1 MNLLKKN
8 KYSIRKYKVGIFST
22 LIGTVLL
29 LSNPNGAQA
38 LTTDHNVQGGS
49 NQALP
54 GNSQNTNADTN
65 RDIVNDSQNTPN
77 AHATDNTSTNQALT
91 NHQNVDV
98 ANQVGPA
105 PIQPSASPA
114 QNNNNSNANST
125 ATEPAANTNNNLAS
139 NNNTLNVPNNT
150 DNNDSARHLTLK
162 EIQEDVRHSSDKPEL
177 VAIAEEASNRP
188 KKRSRRAAPTDPN
201 ATPADPTAT
210 PADPTAGNGSA
221 PVAITAPYT
230 PTTDPNANNIGQNAP
245 NEVLSFDDN
254 NIRPSTNRSVPT
266 VTVVDN
272 LPGYTLINGGKV
284 GVFSHAMVR
293 TSMFDSGDAK
303 NYQAQGNVIALGRIR
318 GNDTNDHGDF
328 NGIEKTLTVNPNS
341 ELIFEFNTMTTKNYQ
356 AQGNVIALGRI
367 RGNDTNDHGDFNGI
381 EKTLT
386 VNPNSELIFEFNTMT
401 TKNYQGMTN
410 LIIKNADNDTVI
422 GEKVVAY
429 GPIWRLLKVPENV
442 SHLKIQ
448 FVPKNDAI
456 TDARGIYQL
465 RDGYKYYDFV
475 DSIGLHS
482 GSHVYVERRT
492 MEPTATNNKEFTVTT
507 SLKNNGNFGASFN
520 TDDFVYKIQL
530 PEGVE
535 YVNNSLTKD
544 FPSGNSGVDI
554 NDMNVTYDAANRII
568 TIKSTGGGT
577 GNSPARLM
585 PDKILDLK
593 YKLRVNNVPTPRTV
607 TFNDTLTYKTY
618 SQDFINSPAESHT
631 VSTNPYTIDII
642 MNKDALQAE
651 VDRRIQQ
658 ADYTFASLDIFNDLK
673 RRAQTILD
681 ENRNNVPLNKRV
693 SQADIDSLANQM
705 QHTLIRSVDAENAV
719 NRKVDDMEDL
729 VNQNDELTD
738 EEKQAAI
745 QVIEEH
751 KNEIIGNIGDQT
763 TDDGVTRIKDQGIQ
777 TLSGDTATPVVK
789 PNAKQAI
796 RDKAAKQRE
805 IINHTPDATQDEI
818 QDALNQLTTDETD
831 AIDNVTN
838 ATTNADVETAK
849 NNGINTIGAVAPQ
862 VTHKQAA
869 RDAINQATATK
880 RQQINSN
887 REATQEEKNAALNEL
902 TQATNHALEQINQAT
917 TNDDVDTAKG
927 DGLNAINPIAPV
939 TVVKQAARDAVS
951 HDAQQH
957 IAEIN
962 ANPDATQEER
972 QAAIEK
978 VNAAVAVA
986 NTNILNA
993 NTNADVEQV
1002 KTNAIQGIQAI
1013 EPATKVKTDAK
1024 NAIDQSAETQHNA
1037 IFNNNDATL
1046 EEQQAAQQLLD
1057 QAVATAKQNINAADT
1072 NQEVAQAKDQG
1083 TQNIVVIQPATQVKT
1098 DARNAV
1104 NEKAREAITNINAT
1118 PGATREEKQEAI
1130 NRVNTLKNRALND
1143 IGVTS
1148 TTAMVNSIRDD
1159 AVNQIGAVQPHV
1171 TKKQTATGVL
1181 TDLATAKKQ
1190 EINQNTNATT
1200 EEKQVALNQVDQDLA
1215 TAINNINQADTN
1227 AEVDQAQ
1234 QLGTKA
1240 INAIQPNI
1248 VKKPA
1253 ALAQTN
1259 QHYSA
1264 KLVEIN
1270 ATPDATDD
1278 EKNAAINTLNQDRQ
1292 QAIESIKQA
1301 NTNAE
1306 VDQAATVAENNIDAV
1321 QVDVVKKQAARDK
1334 ITAEVAKRIEAVKQT
1349 PNATD
1354 EEKQAAVNQIN
1365 QLKDQAF
1372 NQINQNQTNDQVDAT
1387 TNQAINAI
1395 DNVEAEVVIK
1405 PKAIADIEKAVKE
1418 KQQQIDNSLD
1428 STDNEKEVALQALA
1442 KEKEKALAAI
1452 DQAQTNSQVNQA
1464 ATNGVSAIKIIQPE
1478 TKIKP
1483 AAREKINQ
1491 KANELRAQINQDK
1504 EATAEERQAALDKI
1518 NDLVAKA
1525 MTNITNDRT
1534 NQQVNDSTN
1543 QALDDIAL
1551 VTPDHIVRA
1560 AARDAVKQQY
1570 EAKKHEIEQA
1580 EHATDEEKQVALN
1593 QLANNEK
1600 RALQNINQ
1608 AIANNDVK
1616 RVESNGIATLKGVEP
1631 HIVVKPEAQE
1641 AIKASADNQVESI
1654 KDTPHATTDELD
1666 EANQQIN
1673 DTLKQGQQDIDNTT
1687 QDAAVND
1694 VRNQTIKA
1702 IEQIKPKVRRKRAAL
1717 DNIDES
1723 NNNQLD
1729 AIRNTL
1735 DTTQDERNVAI
1746 AALNKIVNAIKND
1759 IAQNKTNAE
1768 VDQTEADGNNNIKVI
1783 LPKVQVKPAARQS
1796 VSAKAEA
1803 QNALIDQS
1811 DLSTEEERLA
1821 AKHLV
1826 EQALNQAIDQ
1836 INHADKTAQVNQN
1849 SIDAQNIISKIK
1861 PATTVKA
1868 TALQQIQ
1875 NIATNKINLIK
1886 ANNEATDEEQN
1897 AAIVQVEKELI
1908 KAKQQIAGAVTNADV
1923 AYLLHDGKNEIRE
1936 IEPVINKKA
1945 TAREQLTTLFNDKKQ
1960 AIEAN
1965 VQATVEERNSI
1976 LAQLQNIYDTAIGQ
1990 IDQDRSNAQV
2000 DKTATLNLQTIH
2012 DLDVHPIKKPDAEK
2026 TINDDLARVTH
2037 LVQNYRKVSD
2047 RNKADALKAITALKL
2062 QMDEELKT
2070 ARTNADVDAVLKRFN
2085 VALGDIE
2092 AVITEKEN
2100 SLLRIDNIAQQTYA
2114 KFKAIATPEQLAKV
2128 KALIDQYVADGNRMV
2143 DEDATLNDIKKDTQL
2158 IIDEILAIKLPA
2170 EVIKASP
2177 KVGQPAPKVCTP
2189 IKKEDK
2195 QEVRK
2200 VVKELPNTGSEE
2212 MDLPLKELAL
2222 ITGAA
2227 LLARRRSKKEKES

>member
-38 LTTDHNVQGGS
+38 LTTDNNVQS
-49 NQALP
+49 DTNQATP
-54 GNSQNTNADTN
+54 VNSQDTN
-65 RDIVNDSQNTPN
+65 VANNRGLANSAQNTPN
-77 AHATDNTSTNQALT
+77 QSATTNQSTNQALV
-91 NHQNVDV
+91 NHNNGSI
-98 ANQVGPA
+98 ANQATPTSV
-105 PIQPSASPA
+105 QSSTPSA
-114 QNNNNSNANST
+114 QNNNHTDGNTTATETVSNAN
-125 ATEPAANTNNNLAS
+125 NKDVVS
-139 NNNTLNVPNNT
+139 NNTTLNVPNKTNE
-150 DNNDSARHLTLK
+150 NGSGGHLTLK

-177 VAIAEEASNRP
+177 VAIAEQASNRP
-188 KKRSRRAAPTDPN
+188 KKRSRRAAPADPN
-201 ATPADPTAT
+201 ATPADPA
-210 PADPTAGNGSA
+210 AAAAGNGGA

-230 PTTDPNANNIGQNAP
+230 PTTDPNANNAGQNAP

-254 NIRPSTNRSVPT
+254 GIRPSTNRSVPS

-272 LPGYTLINGGKV
+272 LPGFTLINGGKV

-303 NYQAQGNVIALGRIR
+303 NYQAQGNVIALGRIK

-328 NGIEKTLTVNPNS
+328 NGIEKS
-341 ELIFEFNTMTTKNYQ
+341 
-356 AQGNVIALGRI
+356 
-367 RGNDTNDHGDFNGI
+367 
-381 EKTLT
+381 LT

-401 TKNYQGMTN
+401 TKNYQGVTN

-422 GEKVVAY
+422 AEKSVAY
-429 GPIWRLLKVPENV
+429 GPIWRLFKVPENV

-520 TDDFVYKIQL
+520 TDDFVYKVQL

-544 FPSGNSGVDI
+544 FPSSNSGVDM
-554 NDMNVTYDAANRII
+554 NDFNVTYDAANRVI
-568 TIKSTGGGT
+568 TIKSTGGGS

-618 SQDFINSPAESHT
+618 TQDFINSPAESHT

-693 SQADIDSLANQM
+693 SQADIDSLTNQM

-719 NRKVDDMEDL
+719 NKKVDQMEDL

-789 PNAKQAI
+789 PNAKKAM
-796 RDKAAKQRE
+796 RDKATKQRE
-805 IINHTPDATQDEI
+805 IINATPDATEDEI
-818 QDALNQLTTDETD
+818 QDALNQLATDETD

-838 ATTNADVETAK
+838 ATTNADVEIAK
-849 NNGINTIGAVAPQ
+849 NNGINTIGAVVPQ

-917 TNDDVDTAKG
+917 TNADVDNAKG

-972 QAAIEK
+972 QAAIDK
-978 VNAAVAVA
+978 VNAAVTAA

-1013 EPATKVKTDAK
+1013 TPATKVKTDAK
-1024 NAIDQSAETQHNA
+1024 NAIDKSAETQHNT

-1104 NEKAREAITNINAT
+1104 NDKAREAITNINAT

-1130 NRVNTLKNRALND
+1130 NRVNTLKNRALTD

-1181 TDLATAKKQ
+1181 NDLATAKKQ

-1200 EEKQVALNQVDQDLA
+1200 EEKQVALNQVDQELA

-1253 ALAQTN
+1253 ALAQIN
-1259 QHYSA
+1259 QHYNA
-1264 KLVEIN
+1264 KLAEIN
-1270 ATPDATDD
+1270 ATPDATND

-1365 QLKDQAF
+1365 QLKDQAI
-1372 NQINQNQTNDQVDAT
+1372 NQINQNQTNDQVDTT
-1387 TNQAINAI
+1387 TNQAVNAI

-1428 STDNEKEVALQALA
+1428 STDNEKEVASQALA

-1478 TKIKP
+1478 TKVKP

-1491 KANELRAQINQDK
+1491 KANELRAKINQDK
-1504 EATAEERQAALDKI
+1504 EATAEERQVALDKI
-1518 NDLVAKA
+1518 NEFVNQA
-1525 MTNITNDRT
+1525 MTDITNNRT
-1534 NQQVNDSTN
+1534 NQQVDDTTS
-1543 QALDDIAL
+1543 QALDSIAL
-1551 VTPDHIVRA
+1551 VAPEHIVRA

-1570 EAKKHEIEQA
+1570 EAKKQEIEQA

-1600 RALQNINQ
+1600 LALQNINQ
-1608 AIANNDVK
+1608 AVTNNDVK
-1616 RVESNGIATLKGVEP
+1616 RVETNGIATLKGVQP
-1631 HIVVKPEAQE
+1631 HIVIKPEAQQ
-1641 AIKASADNQVESI
+1641 AIKATAENQVESI
-1654 KDTPHATTDELD
+1654 KDTPHATVDELD
-1666 EANQQIN
+1666 EANQLIS
-1673 DTLKQGQQDIDNTT
+1673 DTLKQAQQEIENTN
-1687 QDAAVND
+1687 QDAAVTD

-1717 DNIDES
+1717 DSIEE
-1723 NNNQLD
+1723 NNKNQLD

-1735 DTTQDERNVAI
+1735 DTTQDERDVAI
-1746 AALNKIVNAIKND
+1746 DTLNKIVNTIKND

-1768 VDQTEADGNNNIKVI
+1768 VDRTETDGNDNIKVI

-1796 VSAKAEA
+1796 VGVKAEA

-1836 INHADKTAQVNQN
+1836 INHADKTAQVNQD

-1897 AAIVQVEKELI
+1897 IAIAQVEKELI
-1908 KAKQQIAGAVTNADV
+1908 KAKQQIASAVTNADV
-1923 AYLLHDGKNEIRE
+1923 AYLLHDEKNEIRE
-1936 IEPVINKKA
+1936 IEPVINRKA
-1945 TAREQLTTLFNDKKQ
+1945 SAREQLTTLFNDKKQ

-1965 VQATVEERNSI
+1965 IQATVEERNSI

-2000 DKTATLNLQTIH
+2000 DKTASLNLQTIH

-2026 TINDDLARVTH
+2026 TINDDLARVTA
-2037 LVQNYRKVSD
+2037 LVQNYRKVSN

-2085 VALGDIE
+2085 VALSDIE

-2128 KALIDQYVADGNRMV
+2128 KVLIDQYVADGNRMI
-2143 DEDATLNDIKKDTQL
+2143 DEDATLNDIKQHTQF
-2158 IIDEILAIKLPA
+2158 IVDEILAIKLPA
-2170 EVIKASP
+2170 EATKVSP
-2177 KVGQPAPKVCTP
+2177 KEIQPAPKVCTP
-2189 IKKEDK
+2189 IKKE
-2195 QEVRK
+2195 ETHESRK
-2200 VVKELPNTGSEE
+2200 VEKELPNTGSEG
-2212 MDLPLKELAL
+2212 MDLPLKEFAL

-2227 LLARRRSKKEKES
+2227 LLARRRTKNEKES

>member
-54 GNSQNTNADTN
+54 GNSPNTNADTN
-65 RDIVNDSQNTPN
+65 RDIVNGSQNTPN

-91 NHQNVDV
+91 NHQNVGV
-98 ANQVGPA
+98 ANQVAPA
-105 PIQPSASPA
+105 PIQPSTSSAS
-114 QNNNNSNANST
+114 NNNHSDANST

-188 KKRSRRAAPTDPN
+188 KKRSRRAAPADPN
-201 ATPADPTAT
+201 AT

-221 PVAITAPYT
+221 PVAITAPFT

-245 NEVLSFDDN
+245 NEVLTFDDN

-303 NYQAQGNVIALGRIR
+303 NYQAQGNVIALGRIK
-318 GNDTNDHGDF
+318 GNDTNDHG
-328 NGIEKTLTVNPNS
+328 G
-341 ELIFEFNTMTTKNYQ
+341 
-356 AQGNVIALGRI
+356 
-367 RGNDTNDHGDFNGI
+367 FNGI

-607 TFNDTLTYKTY
+607 TFNDILTYKTY
-618 SQDFINSPAESHT
+618 TQDFINSPAESHT

-658 ADYTFASLDIFNDLK
+658 ADYTFASLDIFNELK

-693 SQADIDSLANQM
+693 SQADIDSLVNQM

-805 IINHTPDATQDEI
+805 IINNTPDATQDEI

-978 VNAAVAVA
+978 VNAAVAAA

-1104 NEKAREAITNINAT
+1104 NDKAREAITNINGT

-1190 EINQNTNATT
+1190 EINQNTNATD

-1248 VKKPA
+1248 VKKPT
-1253 ALAQTN
+1253 ALAQIN
-1259 QHYSA
+1259 QHYNA
-1264 KLVEIN
+1264 KLAEIN

-1395 DNVEAEVVIK
+1395 DNVEAKVVIK

-1428 STDNEKEVALQALA
+1428 STDNEKEVALLALA

-1478 TKIKP
+1478 TKVKP

-1560 AARDAVKQQY
+1560 TARDAVKQQY

-1600 RALQNINQ
+1600 RALQNIDQ

-1908 KAKQQIAGAVTNADV
+1908 KAKQQIASAVTNADV

-1945 TAREQLTTLFNDKKQ
+1945 TAREQLTTLFNDKKL

-2000 DKTATLNLQTIH
+2000 DKTASLNLQTIH

-2128 KALIDQYVADGNRMV
+2128 KALIDQYVADGIRMI
-2143 DEDATLNDIKKDTQL
+2143 DEDATLNDIKQHTQF
-2158 IIDEILAIKLPA
+2158 IVDEILAIKLPA
-2170 EVIKASP
+2170 EATKVLP
-2177 KVGQPAPKVCTP
+2177 KVGQPAPKLCTS
-2189 IKKEDK
+2189 IKKVDK

-2227 LLARRRSKKEKES
+2227 LLARRRNKNEKES

>member
-54 GNSQNTNADTN
+54 GNSPNTNADTN
-65 RDIVNDSQNTPN
+65 RDIVNGSQNTPN

-91 NHQNVDV
+91 NHQNVGV
-98 ANQVGPA
+98 ANQVAPA
-105 PIQPSASPA
+105 PIQPSTSSAS
-114 QNNNNSNANST
+114 NNNHSDANST

-188 KKRSRRAAPTDPN
+188 KKRSRRAAPADPN
-201 ATPADPTAT
+201 AT

-221 PVAITAPYT
+221 PVAITAPFT

-245 NEVLSFDDN
+245 NEVLTFDDN

-303 NYQAQGNVIALGRIR
+303 NYQAQGNVIALGRIK
-318 GNDTNDHGDF
+318 GNDTNDHG
-328 NGIEKTLTVNPNS
+328 G
-341 ELIFEFNTMTTKNYQ
+341 
-356 AQGNVIALGRI
+356 
-367 RGNDTNDHGDFNGI
+367 FNGI

-607 TFNDTLTYKTY
+607 TFNDILTYKTY
-618 SQDFINSPAESHT
+618 TQDFINSPAESHT

-658 ADYTFASLDIFNDLK
+658 ADYTFASLDIFNELK

-693 SQADIDSLANQM
+693 SQADINSLVNQM

-805 IINHTPDATQDEI
+805 IINNTPDATQDEI

-978 VNAAVAVA
+978 VNAAVAAA

-1104 NEKAREAITNINAT
+1104 NDKAREAITNINAT

-1190 EINQNTNATT
+1190 EINQNTNATD

-1248 VKKPA
+1248 VKKPT
-1253 ALAQTN
+1253 ALAQIN
-1259 QHYSA
+1259 QHYNA
-1264 KLVEIN
+1264 KLAEIN

-1395 DNVEAEVVIK
+1395 DNVEAKVVIK

-1428 STDNEKEVALQALA
+1428 STDNEKEVALLALA

-1478 TKIKP
+1478 TKVKP

-1504 EATAEERQAALDKI
+1504 EAAAEERQAALDKI

-1560 AARDAVKQQY
+1560 TARDAVKQQY

-1600 RALQNINQ
+1600 RALQNIDQ

-1908 KAKQQIAGAVTNADV
+1908 KAKQQIASAVTNADV

-1945 TAREQLTTLFNDKKQ
+1945 TAREQLTTLFNDKKL

-2000 DKTATLNLQTIH
+2000 DKTASLNLQTIH

-2128 KALIDQYVADGNRMV
+2128 KALIDQYVADGIRMI
-2143 DEDATLNDIKKDTQL
+2143 DEDATLNDIKQHTQF
-2158 IIDEILAIKLPA
+2158 IVDEILAIKLPA
-2170 EVIKASP
+2170 EATKVLP
-2177 KVGQPAPKVCTP
+2177 KVGQPAPKLCTS
-2189 IKKEDK
+2189 IKKVDK

-2227 LLARRRSKKEKES
+2227 LLARRRNKNEKES

>member
-38 LTTDHNVQGGS
+38 LTTDNNVQS
-49 NQALP
+49 DTNQATP
-54 GNSQNTNADTN
+54 VNSQDTN
-65 RDIVNDSQNTPN
+65 VANNRGLANSAQNTPN
-77 AHATDNTSTNQALT
+77 QSATTNQSTNQALV
-91 NHQNVDV
+91 NHNNGSI
-98 ANQVGPA
+98 ANQATPTSV
-105 PIQPSASPA
+105 QSSTPSA
-114 QNNNNSNANST
+114 QNNNHTDGNTTATETVSNAN
-125 ATEPAANTNNNLAS
+125 NKDVVS
-139 NNNTLNVPNNT
+139 NNTTLNVPNKTNE
-150 DNNDSARHLTLK
+150 NGSGGHLTLK

-177 VAIAEEASNRP
+177 VAIAEQASNRP
-188 KKRSRRAAPTDPN
+188 KKRSRRAAPADPN
-201 ATPADPTAT
+201 ATPADPA
-210 PADPTAGNGSA
+210 AAAAGNGGA

-230 PTTDPNANNIGQNAP
+230 PTTDPNANNAGQNAP

-254 NIRPSTNRSVPT
+254 GIRPSTNRSVPS

-272 LPGYTLINGGKV
+272 LPGFTLINGGKV

-303 NYQAQGNVIALGRIR
+303 NYQAQGNVIALGRIK

-328 NGIEKTLTVNPNS
+328 NGIEKS
-341 ELIFEFNTMTTKNYQ
+341 
-356 AQGNVIALGRI
+356 
-367 RGNDTNDHGDFNGI
+367 
-381 EKTLT
+381 LT

-401 TKNYQGMTN
+401 TKNYQGVTN

-422 GEKVVAY
+422 AEKSVAY
-429 GPIWRLLKVPENV
+429 GPIWRLFKVPENV

-520 TDDFVYKIQL
+520 TDDFVYKVQL

-544 FPSGNSGVDI
+544 FPSSNSGVDM
-554 NDMNVTYDAANRII
+554 NDFNVTYDAANRVI
-568 TIKSTGGGT
+568 TIKSTGGGS

-618 SQDFINSPAESHT
+618 TQDFINSPAESHT

-693 SQADIDSLANQM
+693 SQADIDSLTNQM

-719 NRKVDDMEDL
+719 NKKVDQMEDL

-789 PNAKQAI
+789 PNAKKAI
-796 RDKAAKQRE
+796 RDKATKQRE
-805 IINHTPDATQDEI
+805 IINATPDATEDEI
-818 QDALNQLTTDETD
+818 QDALNQLATDETD

-838 ATTNADVETAK
+838 ATTNADVEIAK
-849 NNGINTIGAVAPQ
+849 NNGINTIGAVVPQ

-917 TNDDVDTAKG
+917 TNADVDNAKG

-972 QAAIEK
+972 QAAIDK
-978 VNAAVAVA
+978 VNAAVTAA

-1013 EPATKVKTDAK
+1013 TPATKVKTDAK
-1024 NAIDQSAETQHNA
+1024 NAIDKSAETQHNT

-1104 NEKAREAITNINAT
+1104 NDKAREAITNINVT

-1130 NRVNTLKNRALND
+1130 NRVNTLKNRALTD

-1181 TDLATAKKQ
+1181 NDLATAKKQ

-1200 EEKQVALNQVDQDLA
+1200 EEKQVALNQVDQELA

-1253 ALAQTN
+1253 ALAQIN
-1259 QHYSA
+1259 QHYNA
-1264 KLVEIN
+1264 KLAEIN
-1270 ATPDATDD
+1270 ATPDATND

-1365 QLKDQAF
+1365 QLKDQAI
-1372 NQINQNQTNDQVDAT
+1372 NQINQNQTNDQVDTT
-1387 TNQAINAI
+1387 TNQAVNAI

-1428 STDNEKEVALQALA
+1428 STDNEKEVASQALA

-1478 TKIKP
+1478 TKVKP

-1491 KANELRAQINQDK
+1491 KANELRAKINQDK
-1504 EATAEERQAALDKI
+1504 EATAEERQVALDKI
-1518 NDLVAKA
+1518 NEFVNQA
-1525 MTNITNDRT
+1525 MTDITNNRT
-1534 NQQVNDSTN
+1534 NQQVDDTTS
-1543 QALDDIAL
+1543 QALDSIAL
-1551 VTPDHIVRA
+1551 VAPEHIVRA

-1570 EAKKHEIEQA
+1570 EAKKQEIEQA

-1600 RALQNINQ
+1600 LALQNINQ
-1608 AIANNDVK
+1608 AVTNNDVK
-1616 RVESNGIATLKGVEP
+1616 RVETNGIATLKGVQP
-1631 HIVVKPEAQE
+1631 HIVIKPEAQQ
-1641 AIKASADNQVESI
+1641 AIKATAENQVESI
-1654 KDTPHATTDELD
+1654 KDTPHATVDELD
-1666 EANQQIN
+1666 EANQLIS
-1673 DTLKQGQQDIDNTT
+1673 DTLKQAQQEIENTN
-1687 QDAAVND
+1687 QDAAVTD

-1717 DNIDES
+1717 DSIEE
-1723 NNNQLD
+1723 NNKNQLD

-1735 DTTQDERNVAI
+1735 DTTQDERDVAI
-1746 AALNKIVNAIKND
+1746 DTLNKIVNTIKND

-1768 VDQTEADGNNNIKVI
+1768 VDRTETDGNDNIKVI

-1796 VSAKAEA
+1796 VGVKAEA

-1836 INHADKTAQVNQN
+1836 INHADKTAQVNQD

-1897 AAIVQVEKELI
+1897 IAIAQVEKELI
-1908 KAKQQIAGAVTNADV
+1908 KAKQQIASAVTNADV
-1923 AYLLHDGKNEIRE
+1923 AYLLHDEKNEIRE
-1936 IEPVINKKA
+1936 IEPVINRKA
-1945 TAREQLTTLFNDKKQ
+1945 SAREQLTTLFNDKKQ

-1965 VQATVEERNSI
+1965 IQATVEERNSI

-2000 DKTATLNLQTIH
+2000 DKTASLNLQTIH
-2012 DLDVHPIKKPDAEK
+2012 DLDVHPIKKPDVEK
-2026 TINDDLARVTH
+2026 TINDDLARVTA
-2037 LVQNYRKVSD
+2037 LVQNYRKVSN

-2085 VALGDIE
+2085 VALSDIE

-2128 KALIDQYVADGNRMV
+2128 KVLIDQYVADGNRMI
-2143 DEDATLNDIKKDTQL
+2143 DEDATLNDIKQHTQF
-2158 IIDEILAIKLPA
+2158 IVDEILAIKLPA
-2170 EVIKASP
+2170 EATKVSP
-2177 KVGQPAPKVCTP
+2177 KEIQPAPKVCTP
-2189 IKKEDK
+2189 IKKE
-2195 QEVRK
+2195 ETHESRK
-2200 VVKELPNTGSEE
+2200 VEKELPNTGSEG
-2212 MDLPLKELAL
+2212 MDLPLKEFAL

-2227 LLARRRSKKEKES
+2227 LLARRRTKNEKES

>member
-54 GNSQNTNADTN
+54 GNSPNTNADTN
-65 RDIVNDSQNTPN
+65 RDIVNGSQNTPN

-91 NHQNVDV
+91 NHQNVGV
-98 ANQVGPA
+98 ANQVAPA
-105 PIQPSASPA
+105 PIQPSTSSAS
-114 QNNNNSNANST
+114 NNNHSDANST

-188 KKRSRRAAPTDPN
+188 KKRSRRAAPADPN
-201 ATPADPTAT
+201 AT

-221 PVAITAPYT
+221 PVAITAPFT

-245 NEVLSFDDN
+245 NEVLTFDDN

-303 NYQAQGNVIALGRIR
+303 NYQAQGNVIALGRIK
-318 GNDTNDHGDF
+318 GNDTNDHG
-328 NGIEKTLTVNPNS
+328 G
-341 ELIFEFNTMTTKNYQ
+341 
-356 AQGNVIALGRI
+356 
-367 RGNDTNDHGDFNGI
+367 FNGI

-607 TFNDTLTYKTY
+607 TFNDILTYKTY
-618 SQDFINSPAESHT
+618 TQDFINSPAESHT

-642 MNKDALQAE
+642 MNKDVLQAE

-658 ADYTFASLDIFNDLK
+658 ADYTFASLDIFNELK

-693 SQADIDSLANQM
+693 SQADIDSLVNQM

-789 PNAKQAI
+789 TNAKQAI

-805 IINHTPDATQDEI
+805 IINNTPDATQDEI

-978 VNAAVAVA
+978 VNAAVAAA

-1104 NEKAREAITNINAT
+1104 NDKAREAITNINAT

-1190 EINQNTNATT
+1190 EINQNTNATD

-1248 VKKPA
+1248 VKKPT
-1253 ALAQTN
+1253 ALAQIN
-1259 QHYSA
+1259 QHYNA
-1264 KLVEIN
+1264 KLAEIN

-1395 DNVEAEVVIK
+1395 DNVEAKVVIK

-1428 STDNEKEVALQALA
+1428 STDNEKEVALLALA

-1478 TKIKP
+1478 TKVKP

-1560 AARDAVKQQY
+1560 TARDAVKQQY

-1600 RALQNINQ
+1600 RALQNIDQ

-1868 TALQQIQ
+1868 
-1875 NIATNKINLIK
+1875 
-1886 ANNEATDEEQN
+1886 NNEATDEEQN

-1908 KAKQQIAGAVTNADV
+1908 KAKQQIASAVTNADV

-1945 TAREQLTTLFNDKKQ
+1945 TAREQLTTLFNDKKL

-2000 DKTATLNLQTIH
+2000 DKTASLNLQTIH

-2128 KALIDQYVADGNRMV
+2128 KALIDQYVADGIRMI
-2143 DEDATLNDIKKDTQL
+2143 DEDATLNDIKQHTQF
-2158 IIDEILAIKLPA
+2158 IVDEILAIKLPA
-2170 EVIKASP
+2170 EATKVLP
-2177 KVGQPAPKVCTP
+2177 KVGQPAPKLCTS
-2189 IKKEDK
+2189 IKKVDK

-2227 LLARRRSKKEKES
+2227 LLARRRNKNEKES

>member
-54 GNSQNTNADTN
+54 GNSPNTNADTN
-65 RDIVNDSQNTPN
+65 RDIVNGSQNTPN

-91 NHQNVDV
+91 NHQNVGV
-98 ANQVGPA
+98 ANQVAPA
-105 PIQPSASPA
+105 PIQPSTSSAS
-114 QNNNNSNANST
+114 NNNHSDANST

-188 KKRSRRAAPTDPN
+188 KKRSRRAAPADPN
-201 ATPADPTAT
+201 AT

-221 PVAITAPYT
+221 PVAITAPFT

-245 NEVLSFDDN
+245 NEVLTFDDN

-303 NYQAQGNVIALGRIR
+303 NYQAQGNVIALGRIK
-318 GNDTNDHGDF
+318 GNDTNDHG
-328 NGIEKTLTVNPNS
+328 G
-341 ELIFEFNTMTTKNYQ
+341 
-356 AQGNVIALGRI
+356 
-367 RGNDTNDHGDFNGI
+367 FNGI

-607 TFNDTLTYKTY
+607 TFNDILTYKTY
-618 SQDFINSPAESHT
+618 TQDFINSPAESHT

-642 MNKDALQAE
+642 MNKDVLQAE

-658 ADYTFASLDIFNDLK
+658 ADYTFASLDIFNELK

-693 SQADIDSLANQM
+693 SQADIDSLVNQM

-789 PNAKQAI
+789 TNAKQAI

-805 IINHTPDATQDEI
+805 IINNTPDATQDEI

-978 VNAAVAVA
+978 VNAAVAAA

-1104 NEKAREAITNINAT
+1104 NDKAREAITNINAT

-1190 EINQNTNATT
+1190 EINQNTNATD

-1248 VKKPA
+1248 VKKPT
-1253 ALAQTN
+1253 ALAQIN
-1259 QHYSA
+1259 QHYNA
-1264 KLVEIN
+1264 KLAEIN

-1395 DNVEAEVVIK
+1395 DNVEAKVVIK

-1428 STDNEKEVALQALA
+1428 STDNEKEVALLALA

-1478 TKIKP
+1478 TKVKP

-1560 AARDAVKQQY
+1560 TARDAVKQQY

-1600 RALQNINQ
+1600 RALQNIDQ

-1908 KAKQQIAGAVTNADV
+1908 KAKQQIASAVTNADV

-1945 TAREQLTTLFNDKKQ
+1945 TAREQLTTLFNDKKL
-1960 AIEAN
+1960 AIEVN

-2000 DKTATLNLQTIH
+2000 DKTASLNLQTIH

-2128 KALIDQYVADGNRMV
+2128 KALIDQYVADGIRMI
-2143 DEDATLNDIKKDTQL
+2143 DEDATLNDIKQHTQF
-2158 IIDEILAIKLPA
+2158 IVDEILAIKLPA
-2170 EVIKASP
+2170 EATKVLP
-2177 KVGQPAPKVCTP
+2177 KVGQPAPKLCTS
-2189 IKKEDK
+2189 IKKVDK

-2227 LLARRRSKKEKES
+2227 LLARRRNKNEKES

>member
-38 LTTDHNVQGGS
+38 LTTDNNVQS
-49 NQALP
+49 DTNQATP
-54 GNSQNTNADTN
+54 VNSQDKDVANN
-65 RDIVNDSQNTPN
+65 RGLANSAQNTPN
-77 AHATDNTSTNQALT
+77 QSATTNQATNQALV
-91 NHQNVDV
+91 NHNNGSIV
-98 ANQVGPA
+98 NQATPTSV
-105 PIQPSASPA
+105 QSSTPSA
-114 QNNNNSNANST
+114 QNNNHTDGNTTATETVSNAN
-125 ATEPAANTNNNLAS
+125 NNDAVS
-139 NNNTLNVPNNT
+139 NNTTLNVPNKTNE
-150 DNNDSARHLTLK
+150 NGSGGHLTLK

-177 VAIAEEASNRP
+177 VAIAEPASNRP
-188 KKRSRRAAPTDPN
+188 KKRSRRAAPADPN
-201 ATPADPTAT
+201 ATPADPA
-210 PADPTAGNGSA
+210 AAAAGNGGA

-230 PTTDPNANNIGQNAP
+230 PTTDPNANNAGQNAP

-254 NIRPSTNRSVPT
+254 GIRPSTNRSVPS

-272 LPGYTLINGGKV
+272 LPGFTLINGGKV

-293 TSMFDSGDAK
+293 TSMFDSADAK
-303 NYQAQGNVIALGRIR
+303 NYQAQGNVIALGRI
-318 GNDTNDHGDF
+318 
-328 NGIEKTLTVNPNS
+328 K
-341 ELIFEFNTMTTKNYQ
+341 
-356 AQGNVIALGRI
+356 
-367 RGNDTNDHGDFNGI
+367 GNDTNDHGDFNGI

-401 TKNYQGMTN
+401 TKNYQGVTN

-422 GEKVVAY
+422 AEKSVAY
-429 GPIWRLLKVPENV
+429 GPIWRLFKVPENV

-520 TDDFVYKIQL
+520 TDDFVYQVQL

-544 FPSGNSGVDI
+544 FPSSNSGVDM
-554 NDMNVTYDAANRII
+554 NDFNVTYDAANRVI
-568 TIKSTGGGT
+568 TIKSTGGGS

-618 SQDFINSPAESHT
+618 TQDFINSPAESHT

-693 SQADIDSLANQM
+693 SQADIDSLTNQM

-719 NRKVDDMEDL
+719 NKKVDQMEDL

-789 PNAKQAI
+789 PNAKKAI
-796 RDKAAKQRE
+796 RDKATKQRE
-805 IINHTPDATQDEI
+805 IINATPDATEDEI
-818 QDALNQLTTDETD
+818 QDALNQLATDETD

-849 NNGINTIGAVAPQ
+849 NNGINTIGAVVPQ
-862 VTHKQAA
+862 VTHKKAA

-917 TNDDVDTAKG
+917 TNADVDNAKG

-972 QAAIEK
+972 QAAIDK
-978 VNAAVAVA
+978 VNAAVTAA

-1013 EPATKVKTDAK
+1013 TPATKVKTDAK
-1024 NAIDQSAETQHNA
+1024 NAIDKSEETQHNT

-1098 DARNAV
+1098 DARNVV
-1104 NEKAREAITNINAT
+1104 NDKAREAITNINAT

-1130 NRVNTLKNRALND
+1130 NRVNTLKNRALTD

-1181 TDLATAKKQ
+1181 NDLATAKKQ

-1200 EEKQVALNQVDQDLA
+1200 EEKQVALNQVDQELA

-1253 ALAQTN
+1253 ALAQIN
-1259 QHYSA
+1259 QHYNA
-1264 KLVEIN
+1264 KLAEIN

-1292 QAIESIKQA
+1292 QAIESVKQA

-1372 NQINQNQTNDQVDAT
+1372 NQINQNQTNDQVDTT
-1387 TNQAINAI
+1387 TNQALNAI

-1428 STDNEKEVALQALA
+1428 STDNEKEVASQALA

-1478 TKIKP
+1478 TKVKP

-1491 KANELRAQINQDK
+1491 KVNELRAKINQDK
-1504 EATAEERQAALDKI
+1504 EATAEERQVALDKI
-1518 NDLVAKA
+1518 NEFVNQA
-1525 MTNITNDRT
+1525 MTDITNNRT
-1534 NQQVNDSTN
+1534 NQQVDDTTS
-1543 QALDDIAL
+1543 QALDSIAL
-1551 VTPDHIVRA
+1551 VAPEHIVRA

-1570 EAKKHEIEQA
+1570 EAKKQEIEQA

-1600 RALQNINQ
+1600 LALQNINQ
-1608 AIANNDVK
+1608 AVTNNDVK
-1616 RVESNGIATLKGVEP
+1616 RVETNGIATLKGVQP
-1631 HIVVKPEAQE
+1631 HIVIKPEAQQ
-1641 AIKASADNQVESI
+1641 AIKASAENQVESI
-1654 KDTPHATTDELD
+1654 KDTPHATVDELD
-1666 EANQQIN
+1666 EANQLIS
-1673 DTLKQGQQDIDNTT
+1673 DTLKQAQQEIENTN
-1687 QDAAVND
+1687 QDAAVTD

-1717 DNIDES
+1717 DSIEE
-1723 NNNQLD
+1723 NNKNQLD

-1735 DTTQDERNVAI
+1735 DTTQDERDVAI
-1746 AALNKIVNAIKND
+1746 DTLNKIVNTIKND

-1768 VDQTEADGNNNIKVI
+1768 VDRTETDGNDNIKVI

-1796 VSAKAEA
+1796 VGVKAEA

-1836 INHADKTAQVNQN
+1836 INHADKTAQVNQD

-1875 NIATNKINLIK
+1875 NIATNKINLSK

-1897 AAIVQVEKELI
+1897 IAIAQVEKELI
-1908 KAKQQIAGAVTNADV
+1908 KAKQQIASAVTNADV
-1923 AYLLHDGKNEIRE
+1923 AYLLHDEKNEIRE
-1936 IEPVINKKA
+1936 IEPVINRKA
-1945 TAREQLTTLFNDKKQ
+1945 SAREQLTTLFNDKKQ

-1965 VQATVEERNSI
+1965 IQATVEERNSI

-2000 DKTATLNLQTIH
+2000 DKTASLNLQTIH

-2026 TINDDLARVTH
+2026 TINDDLARVTA
-2037 LVQNYRKVSD
+2037 LVQNYRKVSN

-2085 VALGDIE
+2085 VALSDIE

-2128 KALIDQYVADGNRMV
+2128 KVLIDQYVADGNRMI
-2143 DEDATLNDIKKDTQL
+2143 DEDATLNDIKQHTQF
-2158 IIDEILAIKLPA
+2158 IVDEILAIKLPA
-2170 EVIKASP
+2170 EPTKVSP
-2177 KVGQPAPKVCTP
+2177 KVIQPAPKVCTP
-2189 IKKEDK
+2189 IKKE
-2195 QEVRK
+2195 ETHESRK
-2200 VVKELPNTGSEE
+2200 VEKELPNTGSEG
-2212 MDLPLKELAL
+2212 MDLPLKEFAL

-2227 LLARRRSKKEKES
+2227 LLARRRTKNEKES

>member
-38 LTTDHNVQGGS
+38 LTTDNNVQS
-49 NQALP
+49 DTNQATP
-54 GNSQNTNADTN
+54 VNSQDTN
-65 RDIVNDSQNTPN
+65 VANNRGLANSAQNTPN
-77 AHATDNTSTNQALT
+77 QSATTNQSTNQALV
-91 NHQNVDV
+91 NHNNGSI
-98 ANQVGPA
+98 ANQATPTSV
-105 PIQPSASPA
+105 QSSTPSA
-114 QNNNNSNANST
+114 QNNNHTDGNTTATETVSNAN
-125 ATEPAANTNNNLAS
+125 NKDVVS
-139 NNNTLNVPNNT
+139 NNTTLNVPNKTNE
-150 DNNDSARHLTLK
+150 NGSGGHLTLK

-177 VAIAEEASNRP
+177 VAIAEQASNRP
-188 KKRSRRAAPTDPN
+188 KKRSRRAAPADPN
-201 ATPADPTAT
+201 ATPADPA
-210 PADPTAGNGSA
+210 AAAAGNGGA

-230 PTTDPNANNIGQNAP
+230 PTTDPNANNAGQNAP

-254 NIRPSTNRSVPT
+254 GIRPSTNRSVPS

-272 LPGYTLINGGKV
+272 LPGFTLINGGKV

-303 NYQAQGNVIALGRIR
+303 NYQAQGNVIALGRIK

-328 NGIEKTLTVNPNS
+328 NGIEKS
-341 ELIFEFNTMTTKNYQ
+341 
-356 AQGNVIALGRI
+356 
-367 RGNDTNDHGDFNGI
+367 
-381 EKTLT
+381 LT

-401 TKNYQGMTN
+401 TKNYQGVTN

-422 GEKVVAY
+422 AEKSVAY
-429 GPIWRLLKVPENV
+429 GPIWRLFKVPENV

-520 TDDFVYKIQL
+520 TDDFVYKVQL

-544 FPSGNSGVDI
+544 FPSSNSGVDM
-554 NDMNVTYDAANRII
+554 NDFNVTYDAANRVI
-568 TIKSTGGGT
+568 TIKSTGGGS

-618 SQDFINSPAESHT
+618 TQDFINSPAESHT

-693 SQADIDSLANQM
+693 SQADIDSLTNQM

-719 NRKVDDMEDL
+719 NKKVDQMEDL

-789 PNAKQAI
+789 PNAKKAI
-796 RDKAAKQRE
+796 RDKATKQRE
-805 IINHTPDATQDEI
+805 IINATPDATEDEI
-818 QDALNQLTTDETD
+818 QDALNQLATDETD

-838 ATTNADVETAK
+838 ATTNADVEIAK
-849 NNGINTIGAVAPQ
+849 NNGINTIGAVVPQ

-917 TNDDVDTAKG
+917 TNADVDNAKG

-972 QAAIEK
+972 QAAIDK
-978 VNAAVAVA
+978 VNAAVTAA

-1013 EPATKVKTDAK
+1013 TSATKVKTDAK
-1024 NAIDQSAETQHNA
+1024 NAIDKSAETQHNT

-1104 NEKAREAITNINAT
+1104 NDKAREAITNINAT

-1130 NRVNTLKNRALND
+1130 NRVNTLKNRALTD

-1181 TDLATAKKQ
+1181 NDLATAKKQ

-1200 EEKQVALNQVDQDLA
+1200 EEKQVALNQVDQELA

-1253 ALAQTN
+1253 ALAQIN
-1259 QHYSA
+1259 QHYNA
-1264 KLVEIN
+1264 KLAEIN
-1270 ATPDATDD
+1270 ATPDATND

-1365 QLKDQAF
+1365 QLKDQAI
-1372 NQINQNQTNDQVDAT
+1372 NQINQNQTNDQVDTT
-1387 TNQAINAI
+1387 TNQAVNAI

-1428 STDNEKEVALQALA
+1428 STDNEKEVASQALA

-1478 TKIKP
+1478 TKVKP

-1491 KANELRAQINQDK
+1491 KANELRAKINQDK
-1504 EATAEERQAALDKI
+1504 EATAEERQVALDKI
-1518 NDLVAKA
+1518 NEFVNQA
-1525 MTNITNDRT
+1525 MTDITNNRT
-1534 NQQVNDSTN
+1534 NQQVDDTTS
-1543 QALDDIAL
+1543 QALDSIAL
-1551 VTPDHIVRA
+1551 VAPEHIVRA

-1570 EAKKHEIEQA
+1570 EAKKQEIEQA

-1600 RALQNINQ
+1600 LALQNINQ
-1608 AIANNDVK
+1608 AVTNNDVK
-1616 RVESNGIATLKGVEP
+1616 RVETNGIATLKGVQP
-1631 HIVVKPEAQE
+1631 HIVIKPEAQQ
-1641 AIKASADNQVESI
+1641 AIKATAENQVESI
-1654 KDTPHATTDELD
+1654 KDTPHATVDELD
-1666 EANQQIN
+1666 EANQLIS
-1673 DTLKQGQQDIDNTT
+1673 DTLKQAQQEIENTN
-1687 QDAAVND
+1687 QDAAVTD

-1717 DNIDES
+1717 DSIEE
-1723 NNNQLD
+1723 NNKNQLD

-1735 DTTQDERNVAI
+1735 DTTQDERDVAI
-1746 AALNKIVNAIKND
+1746 DTLNKIVNTIKND

-1768 VDQTEADGNNNIKVI
+1768 VDRTETDGNDNIKVI

-1796 VSAKAEA
+1796 VGVKAEA

-1836 INHADKTAQVNQN
+1836 INHADKTAQVNQD

-1897 AAIVQVEKELI
+1897 IAIAQVEKELI
-1908 KAKQQIAGAVTNADV
+1908 KAKQQIASAVTNADV
-1923 AYLLHDGKNEIRE
+1923 AYLLHDEKNEIRE
-1936 IEPVINKKA
+1936 IEPVINRKA
-1945 TAREQLTTLFNDKKQ
+1945 SAREQLTTLFNDKKQ

-1965 VQATVEERNSI
+1965 IQATVEERNSI

-2000 DKTATLNLQTIH
+2000 DKTASLNLQTIH

-2026 TINDDLARVTH
+2026 TINDDLARVTA
-2037 LVQNYRKVSD
+2037 LVQNYRKVSN

-2085 VALGDIE
+2085 VALSDIE

-2128 KALIDQYVADGNRMV
+2128 KVLIDQYVADGNRMI
-2143 DEDATLNDIKKDTQL
+2143 DEDATLNDIKQHTQF
-2158 IIDEILAIKLPA
+2158 IVDEILAIKLPA
-2170 EVIKASP
+2170 EATKVSP
-2177 KVGQPAPKVCTP
+2177 KEIQPAPKVCTP
-2189 IKKEDK
+2189 IKKE
-2195 QEVRK
+2195 ETHESRK
-2200 VVKELPNTGSEE
+2200 VEKELPNTGSEG
-2212 MDLPLKELAL
+2212 MDLPLKEFAL

-2227 LLARRRSKKEKES
+2227 LLARRRTKNEKES

>member
-38 LTTDHNVQGGS
+38 LTTDNNVQS
-49 NQALP
+49 DTNQATP
-54 GNSQNTNADTN
+54 VNSQDTN
-65 RDIVNDSQNTPN
+65 VANNRGLANSAQNTPN
-77 AHATDNTSTNQALT
+77 QSATTNQSTNQALV
-91 NHQNVDV
+91 NHNNGSI
-98 ANQVGPA
+98 ANQATPTSV
-105 PIQPSASPA
+105 QSSTPSA
-114 QNNNNSNANST
+114 QNNNHTDGNTTATETVSNAN
-125 ATEPAANTNNNLAS
+125 NKDVVS
-139 NNNTLNVPNNT
+139 NNATLNVPNKTNE
-150 DNNDSARHLTLK
+150 NGSGGHLTLK

-177 VAIAEEASNRP
+177 VAIAEQASNRP
-188 KKRSRRAAPTDPN
+188 KKRSRRAAPADPN
-201 ATPADPTAT
+201 ATPADPA
-210 PADPTAGNGSA
+210 AAAAGNGGA

-230 PTTDPNANNIGQNAP
+230 PTTDPNANNAGQNAP

-254 NIRPSTNRSVPT
+254 GIRPSTNRSVPS

-272 LPGYTLINGGKV
+272 LPGFTLINGGKV

-303 NYQAQGNVIALGRIR
+303 NYQAQGNVIALGRIK

-328 NGIEKTLTVNPNS
+328 NGIEKS
-341 ELIFEFNTMTTKNYQ
+341 
-356 AQGNVIALGRI
+356 
-367 RGNDTNDHGDFNGI
+367 
-381 EKTLT
+381 LT

-401 TKNYQGMTN
+401 TKNYQGVTN

-422 GEKVVAY
+422 AEKSVAY
-429 GPIWRLLKVPENV
+429 GPIWRLFKVPENV

-520 TDDFVYKIQL
+520 TDDFVYKVQL

-544 FPSGNSGVDI
+544 FPSSNSGVDM
-554 NDMNVTYDAANRII
+554 NDFNVTYDAANRVI
-568 TIKSTGGGT
+568 TIKSTGGGS

-618 SQDFINSPAESHT
+618 TQDFINSPAESHT

-693 SQADIDSLANQM
+693 SQADIDSLTNQM

-719 NRKVDDMEDL
+719 NKKVDQMEDL

-789 PNAKQAI
+789 PNAKKAI
-796 RDKAAKQRE
+796 RDKATKQRE
-805 IINHTPDATQDEI
+805 IINATPDATEDEI
-818 QDALNQLTTDETD
+818 QDALNQLATDETD

-838 ATTNADVETAK
+838 ATTNADVEIAK
-849 NNGINTIGAVAPQ
+849 NNGINTIGAVVPQ

-917 TNDDVDTAKG
+917 TNADVDNAKG

-972 QAAIEK
+972 QAAIDK
-978 VNAAVAVA
+978 VNAAVTAA

-1013 EPATKVKTDAK
+1013 TPATKVKTDAK
-1024 NAIDQSAETQHNA
+1024 NAIDKSAETQHNT

-1104 NEKAREAITNINAT
+1104 NDKAREAITNINAT

-1130 NRVNTLKNRALND
+1130 NRVNTLKNRALTD

-1181 TDLATAKKQ
+1181 NDLATAKKQ

-1200 EEKQVALNQVDQDLA
+1200 EEKQVALNQVDQELA

-1253 ALAQTN
+1253 ALAQIN
-1259 QHYSA
+1259 QHYNA
-1264 KLVEIN
+1264 KLAEIN
-1270 ATPDATDD
+1270 ATPDATND

-1306 VDQAATVAENNIDAV
+1306 VDQAAAVAENNIDAV

-1365 QLKDQAF
+1365 QLKDQAI
-1372 NQINQNQTNDQVDAT
+1372 NQINQNQTNDQVDTT
-1387 TNQAINAI
+1387 TNQAVNAI

-1428 STDNEKEVALQALA
+1428 STDNEKEVASQALA

-1478 TKIKP
+1478 TKVKP

-1491 KANELRAQINQDK
+1491 KANELRAKINQDK
-1504 EATAEERQAALDKI
+1504 EATAEERQVALDKI
-1518 NDLVAKA
+1518 NEFVNQA
-1525 MTNITNDRT
+1525 MTDITNNRT
-1534 NQQVNDSTN
+1534 NQQVDDTTS
-1543 QALDDIAL
+1543 QALDSIAL
-1551 VTPDHIVRA
+1551 VAPEHIVRA

-1570 EAKKHEIEQA
+1570 EAKKQEIEQA

-1600 RALQNINQ
+1600 LALQNINQ
-1608 AIANNDVK
+1608 AVTNNDVK
-1616 RVESNGIATLKGVEP
+1616 RVETNGIATLKGVQP
-1631 HIVVKPEAQE
+1631 HIVIKPEAQQ
-1641 AIKASADNQVESI
+1641 AIKATAENQVESI
-1654 KDTPHATTDELD
+1654 KDTPHATVDELD
-1666 EANQQIN
+1666 EANQLIS
-1673 DTLKQGQQDIDNTT
+1673 DTLKQAQQEIENTN
-1687 QDAAVND
+1687 QDAAVTD

-1717 DNIDES
+1717 DSIEE
-1723 NNNQLD
+1723 NNKNQLD

-1735 DTTQDERNVAI
+1735 DTTQDERDVAI
-1746 AALNKIVNAIKND
+1746 DTLNKIVNTIKND

-1768 VDQTEADGNNNIKVI
+1768 VDRTETDGNDNIKVI

-1796 VSAKAEA
+1796 VGVKAEA

-1836 INHADKTAQVNQN
+1836 INHADKTAQVNQD

-1897 AAIVQVEKELI
+1897 IAIAQVEKELI
-1908 KAKQQIAGAVTNADV
+1908 KAKQQIASAVTNADV
-1923 AYLLHDGKNEIRE
+1923 AYLLHDEKNEIRE
-1936 IEPVINKKA
+1936 IEPVINRKA
-1945 TAREQLTTLFNDKKQ
+1945 SAREQLTTLFNDKKQ

-1965 VQATVEERNSI
+1965 IQATVEERNSI

-2000 DKTATLNLQTIH
+2000 DKTASLNLQTIH

-2026 TINDDLARVTH
+2026 TINDDLARVTA
-2037 LVQNYRKVSD
+2037 LVQNYRKVSN

-2085 VALGDIE
+2085 VALSDIE

-2128 KALIDQYVADGNRMV
+2128 KVLIDQYVADGNRMI
-2143 DEDATLNDIKKDTQL
+2143 DEDATLNDIKQHTQF
-2158 IIDEILAIKLPA
+2158 IVDEILAIKLPA
-2170 EVIKASP
+2170 EATKVSP
-2177 KVGQPAPKVCTP
+2177 KEIQPAPKVCTP
-2189 IKKEDK
+2189 IKKE
-2195 QEVRK
+2195 ETHESRK
-2200 VVKELPNTGSEE
+2200 VEKELPNTGSEG
-2212 MDLPLKELAL
+2212 MDLPLKEFAL

-2227 LLARRRSKKEKES
+2227 LLARRRTKNEKES

>member
-38 LTTDHNVQGGS
+38 LTTDNNVQS
-49 NQALP
+49 DTNQATP
-54 GNSQNTNADTN
+54 VNSQDTN
-65 RDIVNDSQNTPN
+65 VANNRGLANSAQNTPN
-77 AHATDNTSTNQALT
+77 QSATPNQSTNQALV
-91 NHQNVDV
+91 NHNNGSI
-98 ANQVGPA
+98 ANQATPTSV
-105 PIQPSASPA
+105 QSSTPSA
-114 QNNNNSNANST
+114 QNNNHTDGNTTATETVSNAN
-125 ATEPAANTNNNLAS
+125 NKDVVS
-139 NNNTLNVPNNT
+139 NNTTLNVPNKTNE
-150 DNNDSARHLTLK
+150 NGSGGHLTLK

-177 VAIAEEASNRP
+177 VAIAEQASNRP
-188 KKRSRRAAPTDPN
+188 KKRSRRAAPADPN
-201 ATPADPTAT
+201 ATPADPA
-210 PADPTAGNGSA
+210 AAAAGNGGA

-230 PTTDPNANNIGQNAP
+230 PTTDPNANNAGQNAP

-254 NIRPSTNRSVPT
+254 GIRPSTNRSVPS

-272 LPGYTLINGGKV
+272 LPGFTLINGGKV

-303 NYQAQGNVIALGRIR
+303 NYQAQGNVIALGRIK

-328 NGIEKTLTVNPNS
+328 NGIEKS
-341 ELIFEFNTMTTKNYQ
+341 
-356 AQGNVIALGRI
+356 
-367 RGNDTNDHGDFNGI
+367 
-381 EKTLT
+381 LT

-401 TKNYQGMTN
+401 TKNYQGVTN

-422 GEKVVAY
+422 AEKSVAY
-429 GPIWRLLKVPENV
+429 GPIWRLFKVPENV

-520 TDDFVYKIQL
+520 TDDFVYKVQL

-544 FPSGNSGVDI
+544 FPSSNSGVDM
-554 NDMNVTYDAANRII
+554 NDFNVTYDAANRVI
-568 TIKSTGGGT
+568 TIKSTGGGS

-618 SQDFINSPAESHT
+618 TQDFINSPAESHT

-693 SQADIDSLANQM
+693 SQVDIDSLTNQM

-719 NRKVDDMEDL
+719 NKKVDQMEDL

-789 PNAKQAI
+789 PNAKKAI
-796 RDKAAKQRE
+796 RDKATKQRE
-805 IINHTPDATQDEI
+805 IINATPDATEDEI
-818 QDALNQLTTDETD
+818 QDALNQLATDETD

-838 ATTNADVETAK
+838 ATTNADVEIAK
-849 NNGINTIGAVAPQ
+849 NNGINTIGAVVPQ

-917 TNDDVDTAKG
+917 TNADVDNAKG

-972 QAAIEK
+972 QAAIDK
-978 VNAAVAVA
+978 VNAAVTAA

-1013 EPATKVKTDAK
+1013 TPATKVKTDAK
-1024 NAIDQSAETQHNA
+1024 NAIDKSAETQHNT

-1104 NEKAREAITNINAT
+1104 NDKAREAITNINAT

-1130 NRVNTLKNRALND
+1130 NRVNTLKNRALTD

-1181 TDLATAKKQ
+1181 NDLATAKKQ

-1200 EEKQVALNQVDQDLA
+1200 EEKQVALNQVDQELA

-1253 ALAQTN
+1253 ALAQIN
-1259 QHYSA
+1259 QHYNA
-1264 KLVEIN
+1264 KLAEIN
-1270 ATPDATDD
+1270 ATPDATND

-1365 QLKDQAF
+1365 QLKDQAI
-1372 NQINQNQTNDQVDAT
+1372 NQINQNQTNDQVDTT
-1387 TNQAINAI
+1387 TNQAVNAI

-1405 PKAIADIEKAVKE
+1405 PTAIADIEKAVKE

-1428 STDNEKEVALQALA
+1428 STDNEKEVASQALA

-1478 TKIKP
+1478 TKVKP

-1491 KANELRAQINQDK
+1491 KANELRAKINQDK
-1504 EATAEERQAALDKI
+1504 EATAEERQVALDKI
-1518 NDLVAKA
+1518 NEFVNQA
-1525 MTNITNDRT
+1525 MTDITNNRT
-1534 NQQVNDSTN
+1534 NQQVDDTTS
-1543 QALDDIAL
+1543 QALDSIAL
-1551 VTPDHIVRA
+1551 VAPEHIVRA

-1570 EAKKHEIEQA
+1570 EAKKQEIEQA

-1600 RALQNINQ
+1600 LALQNINQ
-1608 AIANNDVK
+1608 AVTNNDVK
-1616 RVESNGIATLKGVEP
+1616 RVETNGIATLKGVQP
-1631 HIVVKPEAQE
+1631 HIVIKPEAQQ
-1641 AIKASADNQVESI
+1641 AIKATAENQVESI
-1654 KDTPHATTDELD
+1654 KDTPHATVDELD
-1666 EANQQIN
+1666 EANQLIS
-1673 DTLKQGQQDIDNTT
+1673 DTLKQAQQEIENTN
-1687 QDAAVND
+1687 QDAAVTD

-1717 DNIDES
+1717 DSIEE
-1723 NNNQLD
+1723 NNKNQLD

-1735 DTTQDERNVAI
+1735 DTTQDERDVAI
-1746 AALNKIVNAIKND
+1746 DTLNKIVNTIKND

-1768 VDQTEADGNNNIKVI
+1768 VDRTETDGNDNIKVI

-1796 VSAKAEA
+1796 VGVKAEA

-1836 INHADKTAQVNQN
+1836 INHADKTAQVNQD

-1897 AAIVQVEKELI
+1897 IAIAQVEKELI
-1908 KAKQQIAGAVTNADV
+1908 KAKQQIASAVTNADV
-1923 AYLLHDGKNEIRE
+1923 AYLLHDEKNEIRE
-1936 IEPVINKKA
+1936 IEPVINRKA
-1945 TAREQLTTLFNDKKQ
+1945 SAREQLTTLFNDKKQ

-1965 VQATVEERNSI
+1965 IQATVEERNSI

-2000 DKTATLNLQTIH
+2000 DKTASLNLQTIH

-2026 TINDDLARVTH
+2026 TINDDLARVTA
-2037 LVQNYRKVSD
+2037 LVQNYRKVSN

-2085 VALGDIE
+2085 VALSDIE

-2128 KALIDQYVADGNRMV
+2128 KVLIDQYVADGNRMI
-2143 DEDATLNDIKKDTQL
+2143 DEDATLNDIKQHTQF
-2158 IIDEILAIKLPA
+2158 IVDEILAIKLPA
-2170 EVIKASP
+2170 EATKVSP
-2177 KVGQPAPKVCTP
+2177 KEIQPAPKVCTP
-2189 IKKEDK
+2189 IKKE
-2195 QEVRK
+2195 ETHESRK
-2200 VVKELPNTGSEE
+2200 VEKELPNTGSEG
-2212 MDLPLKELAL
+2212 MDLPLKEFAL

-2227 LLARRRSKKEKES
+2227 LLARRRTKNEKES

>member
-38 LTTDHNVQGGS
+38 LTTDNNVQS
-49 NQALP
+49 DTNQATP
-54 GNSQNTNADTN
+54 VNSQDKDVANN
-65 RDIVNDSQNTPN
+65 RGLANSAQNTPN
-77 AHATDNTSTNQALT
+77 QSATTNQATNQALV
-91 NHQNVDV
+91 NHNNGSIV
-98 ANQVGPA
+98 NQATPTSV
-105 PIQPSASPA
+105 QSSTPSA
-114 QNNNNSNANST
+114 QNNNHTDGNTTATETVSNAN
-125 ATEPAANTNNNLAS
+125 NNDAVS
-139 NNNTLNVPNNT
+139 NNTTLNVPNKTNE
-150 DNNDSARHLTLK
+150 NGSGGHLTLK

-177 VAIAEEASNRP
+177 VAIAEPASNRP
-188 KKRSRRAAPTDPN
+188 KKRSRRAAPADPN
-201 ATPADPTAT
+201 ATPADPA
-210 PADPTAGNGSA
+210 AAAAGNGGA

-230 PTTDPNANNIGQNAP
+230 PTTDPNANNAGQNAP

-254 NIRPSTNRSVPT
+254 GIRPSTNRSVPS

-272 LPGYTLINGGKV
+272 LPGFTLINGGKV

-293 TSMFDSGDAK
+293 TSMFDSADAK
-303 NYQAQGNVIALGRIR
+303 NYQAQGNVIALGRI
-318 GNDTNDHGDF
+318 
-328 NGIEKTLTVNPNS
+328 K
-341 ELIFEFNTMTTKNYQ
+341 
-356 AQGNVIALGRI
+356 
-367 RGNDTNDHGDFNGI
+367 GNDTNDHGDFNGI

-401 TKNYQGMTN
+401 TKNYQGVTN

-422 GEKVVAY
+422 AEKSVAY
-429 GPIWRLLKVPENV
+429 GPIWRLFKVPENV

-520 TDDFVYKIQL
+520 TDDFVYQVQL

-544 FPSGNSGVDI
+544 FPSSNSGVDM
-554 NDMNVTYDAANRII
+554 NDFNVTYDAANRVI
-568 TIKSTGGGT
+568 TIKSTGGGS

-618 SQDFINSPAESHT
+618 TQDFINSPAESHT

-693 SQADIDSLANQM
+693 SQADIDSLTNQM

-719 NRKVDDMEDL
+719 NKKVDHMEDL

-789 PNAKQAI
+789 PNAKKAI
-796 RDKAAKQRE
+796 RDKATKQRE
-805 IINHTPDATQDEI
+805 IINATPDATEDEI
-818 QDALNQLTTDETD
+818 QDALNQLATDETD

-849 NNGINTIGAVAPQ
+849 NNGINTIGAVVPQ
-862 VTHKQAA
+862 VTHKKAA

-917 TNDDVDTAKG
+917 TNADVDNAKG

-972 QAAIEK
+972 QAAIDK
-978 VNAAVAVA
+978 VNAAVTAA

-1013 EPATKVKTDAK
+1013 TPATKVKTDAK
-1024 NAIDQSAETQHNA
+1024 NAIDKSAETQHNT

-1098 DARNAV
+1098 DARNVV
-1104 NEKAREAITNINAT
+1104 NDKAREAITNINAT

-1130 NRVNTLKNRALND
+1130 NRVNTLKNRALTD

-1181 TDLATAKKQ
+1181 NDLATAKKQ

-1200 EEKQVALNQVDQDLA
+1200 EEKQVALNQVDQELA

-1253 ALAQTN
+1253 ALAQIN
-1259 QHYSA
+1259 QHYNA
-1264 KLVEIN
+1264 KLAEIN

-1292 QAIESIKQA
+1292 QAIESVKQA

-1372 NQINQNQTNDQVDAT
+1372 NQINQNQTNDQVDTT
-1387 TNQAINAI
+1387 TNQALNAI

-1428 STDNEKEVALQALA
+1428 STDNEKEVASQALA

-1478 TKIKP
+1478 TKVKP

-1491 KANELRAQINQDK
+1491 KVNELRAKINQDK
-1504 EATAEERQAALDKI
+1504 EATAEERQVALDKI
-1518 NDLVAKA
+1518 NEFVNQA
-1525 MTNITNDRT
+1525 MADITNNRT
-1534 NQQVNDSTN
+1534 NQQVDDTTS
-1543 QALDDIAL
+1543 QALDSIAL
-1551 VTPDHIVRA
+1551 VAPEHIVRA

-1570 EAKKHEIEQA
+1570 EAKKQEIEQA

-1600 RALQNINQ
+1600 LALQNINQ
-1608 AIANNDVK
+1608 AVTNNDVK
-1616 RVESNGIATLKGVEP
+1616 RVETNGIATLKGVQP
-1631 HIVVKPEAQE
+1631 HIVIKPEAQQ
-1641 AIKASADNQVESI
+1641 AIKASAENQVESI
-1654 KDTPHATTDELD
+1654 KDTPHATVDELD
-1666 EANQQIN
+1666 EANQLIS
-1673 DTLKQGQQDIDNTT
+1673 DTLKQAQQEIENTN
-1687 QDAAVND
+1687 QDAAVTD

-1717 DNIDES
+1717 DSIEE
-1723 NNNQLD
+1723 NNKNQLD

-1735 DTTQDERNVAI
+1735 DTTQDERDVAI
-1746 AALNKIVNAIKND
+1746 DTLNKIVNTIKND

-1768 VDQTEADGNNNIKVI
+1768 VDRTETDGNDNIKVI

-1796 VSAKAEA
+1796 VGVKAEA

-1836 INHADKTAQVNQN
+1836 INHADKTAQVNQD

-1875 NIATNKINLIK
+1875 NIATNKINLSK

-1897 AAIVQVEKELI
+1897 IAIAQVEKELI
-1908 KAKQQIAGAVTNADV
+1908 KAKQQIASAVTNADV
-1923 AYLLHDGKNEIRE
+1923 AYLLHDEKNEIRE
-1936 IEPVINKKA
+1936 IEPVINRKA
-1945 TAREQLTTLFNDKKQ
+1945 SAREQLTTLFNDKKQ

-1965 VQATVEERNSI
+1965 IQATVEERNSI

-2000 DKTATLNLQTIH
+2000 DKTASLNLQTIH
-2012 DLDVHPIKKPDAEK
+2012 DLDVHPIKKPDTEK
-2026 TINDDLARVTH
+2026 TINDDLARVTA
-2037 LVQNYRKVSD
+2037 LVQNYRKVSN

-2085 VALGDIE
+2085 VALSDIE

-2128 KALIDQYVADGNRMV
+2128 KVLIDQYVADGNRMI
-2143 DEDATLNDIKKDTQL
+2143 DEDATLNDIKQHTQF
-2158 IIDEILAIKLPA
+2158 IVDEILAIKLPA
-2170 EVIKASP
+2170 EPTKVSP
-2177 KVGQPAPKVCTP
+2177 KVIQPAPKVCTP
-2189 IKKEDK
+2189 IKKE
-2195 QEVRK
+2195 ETHESRK
-2200 VVKELPNTGSEE
+2200 VEKELPNTGSEG
-2212 MDLPLKELAL
+2212 MDLPLKEFAL

-2227 LLARRRSKKEKES
+2227 LLARRRTKNEKES

>member
-1 MNLLKKN
+1 M
-8 KYSIRKYKVGIFST
+8 
-22 LIGTVLL
+22 
-29 LSNPNGAQA
+29 
-38 LTTDHNVQGGS
+38 
-49 NQALP
+49 
-54 GNSQNTNADTN
+54 
-65 RDIVNDSQNTPN
+65 
-77 AHATDNTSTNQALT
+77 
-91 NHQNVDV
+91 
-98 ANQVGPA
+98 
-105 PIQPSASPA
+105 
-114 QNNNNSNANST
+114 
-125 ATEPAANTNNNLAS
+125 
-139 NNNTLNVPNNT
+139 
-150 DNNDSARHLTLK
+150 
-162 EIQEDVRHSSDKPEL
+162 
-177 VAIAEEASNRP
+177 
-188 KKRSRRAAPTDPN
+188 
-201 ATPADPTAT
+201 
-210 PADPTAGNGSA
+210 
-221 PVAITAPYT
+221 
-230 PTTDPNANNIGQNAP
+230 
-245 NEVLSFDDN
+245 
-254 NIRPSTNRSVPT
+254 
-266 VTVVDN
+266 
-272 LPGYTLINGGKV
+272 
-284 GVFSHAMVR
+284 FSHAMVR

-303 NYQAQGNVIALGRIR
+303 NYQAQGNVIALGRIK

-328 NGIEKTLTVNPNS
+328 NGIEKS
-341 ELIFEFNTMTTKNYQ
+341 
-356 AQGNVIALGRI
+356 
-367 RGNDTNDHGDFNGI
+367 
-381 EKTLT
+381 LT

-401 TKNYQGMTN
+401 TKNYQGVTN

-422 GEKVVAY
+422 AERSVAY
-429 GPIWRLLKVPENV
+429 GPIWRLFKVPENV

-520 TDDFVYKIQL
+520 TDDFVYKVQL

-544 FPSGNSGVDI
+544 FPSSNSGVDM
-554 NDMNVTYDAANRII
+554 NDFNVTYDAANRVI
-568 TIKSTGGGT
+568 TIKSTGGGS

-618 SQDFINSPAESHT
+618 TQDFINSPAESHT

-642 MNKDALQAE
+642 MNKDALQGE

-693 SQADIDSLANQM
+693 SQADIDSLTNQM

-719 NRKVDDMEDL
+719 NKKVDQMEDL

-751 KNEIIGNIGDQT
+751 KNEIIGDIGDQT

-789 PNAKQAI
+789 PNAKKAI
-796 RDKAAKQRE
+796 RDKATKQRE
-805 IINHTPDATQDEI
+805 IINATPDATEDEI
-818 QDALNQLTTDETD
+818 QDAINQLATDETD

-849 NNGINTIGAVAPQ
+849 NNGINTIGAVVPQ
-862 VTHKQAA
+862 VTHKKAA

-887 REATQEEKNAALNEL
+887 REATEEEKDAALNEL

-917 TNDDVDTAKG
+917 TNADVDNAKG

-972 QAAIEK
+972 QAAIDK
-978 VNAAVAVA
+978 VNAAVTAA

-993 NTNADVEQV
+993 NTNANVEQV

-1013 EPATKVKTDAK
+1013 TLATKVKIDAK
-1024 NAIDQSAETQHNA
+1024 NAIDKSAETQRNT

-1104 NEKAREAITNINAT
+1104 NDKAREVITNINAT

-1130 NRVNTLKNRALND
+1130 NRVNTLKNRALTD

-1181 TDLATAKKQ
+1181 NDLATAKKQ

-1200 EEKQVALNQVDQDLA
+1200 EEKQVALNQVDQELA

-1253 ALAQTN
+1253 ALAQIN
-1259 QHYSA
+1259 QHYNA
-1264 KLVEIN
+1264 KLAEIN
-1270 ATPDATDD
+1270 ATSDATND

-1306 VDQAATVAENNIDAV
+1306 VDQATTVAENNIDAV

-1387 TNQAINAI
+1387 TNKAVNAI

-1428 STDNEKEVALQALA
+1428 STDNEKEVASQALA

-1478 TKIKP
+1478 TKVKP

-1491 KANELRAQINQDK
+1491 KANELRAKINQDK
-1504 EATAEERQAALDKI
+1504 EATAEERQVALDKI
-1518 NDLVAKA
+1518 NDFVNQA
-1525 MTNITNDRT
+1525 MTDITNNRT
-1534 NQQVNDSTN
+1534 NQQVDDTTS
-1543 QALDDIAL
+1543 QALDSIAL
-1551 VTPDHIVRA
+1551 VTPEHIVRA
-1560 AARDAVKQQY
+1560 GARDAVKQQY
-1570 EAKKHEIEQA
+1570 EAKKQEIEQA

-1600 RALQNINQ
+1600 LALQNINQ
-1608 AIANNDVK
+1608 AVTNNDVK
-1616 RVESNGIATLKGVEP
+1616 RVETNGIATLKGVQP
-1631 HIVVKPEAQE
+1631 HIVIKPEAQQ
-1641 AIKASADNQVESI
+1641 AIKASAENQVESI
-1654 KDTPHATTDELD
+1654 KDTPYATVDELD
-1666 EANQQIN
+1666 EANQLIS
-1673 DTLKQGQQDIDNTT
+1673 DTLKQAQQEIENTN
-1687 QDAAVND
+1687 QDAAVTD

-1717 DNIDES
+1717 DSIEE
-1723 NNNQLD
+1723 NNKNQLD

-1735 DTTQDERNVAI
+1735 DTTQDERDVAI
-1746 AALNKIVNAIKND
+1746 DTLNKIVNTIKND

-1768 VDQTEADGNNNIKVI
+1768 VDRTETDGNDNIKVI

-1796 VSAKAEA
+1796 VGVKAEA

-1836 INHADKTAQVNQN
+1836 INHADKTAQVNQD
-1849 SIDAQNIISKIK
+1849 SINAQNIISKIK

-1868 TALQQIQ
+1868 TAIQQIQ

-1897 AAIVQVEKELI
+1897 AAIAQVEKELI
-1908 KAKQQIAGAVTNADV
+1908 KAKQQIASAVTNADV
-1923 AYLLHDGKNEIRE
+1923 AYLLHDEKNEIRE
-1936 IEPVINKKA
+1936 IEPVINRKA
-1945 TAREQLTTLFNDKKQ
+1945 SAREQLTTLFNDKKQ

-1965 VQATVEERNSI
+1965 IQATIEEINSI

-2000 DKTATLNLQTIH
+2000 DKAASLNLQTIH

-2026 TINDDLARVTH
+2026 TINDDLARVTA

-2128 KALIDQYVADGNRMV
+2128 KVLIDQYVADGNRMI
-2143 DEDATLNDIKKDTQL
+2143 DEDATLNDIKQHTQL
-2158 IIDEILAIKLPA
+2158 IVDEILAIKLPA
-2170 EVIKASP
+2170 EATKVSP
-2177 KVGQPAPKVCTP
+2177 KVIQSAPKVCTP
-2189 IKKEDK
+2189 IKKE
-2195 QEVRK
+2195 ETHESRK
-2200 VVKELPNTGSEE
+2200 VEKELPNTGSEG
-2212 MDLPLKELAL
+2212 MNLPLKEFAL

-2227 LLARRRSKKEKES
+2227 LLARRRTKNEKES

>member
-38 LTTDHNVQGGS
+38 LTTDNNVQS
-49 NQALP
+49 DTNQATP
-54 GNSQNTNADTN
+54 VNSQDTN
-65 RDIVNDSQNTPN
+65 VANNRGLANSAQNTPN
-77 AHATDNTSTNQALT
+77 QSATTNQSTNQALV
-91 NHQNVDV
+91 NHNNGSI
-98 ANQVGPA
+98 ANQATPTSV
-105 PIQPSASPA
+105 QSSTPSA
-114 QNNNNSNANST
+114 QNNNHTDGNTTATETVSNAN
-125 ATEPAANTNNNLAS
+125 NKDVVS
-139 NNNTLNVPNNT
+139 NNTTLNVPNKTNE
-150 DNNDSARHLTLK
+150 NGSGGHLTLK

-177 VAIAEEASNRP
+177 VAIAEQASNRP
-188 KKRSRRAAPTDPN
+188 KKRSRRAAPADPN
-201 ATPADPTAT
+201 ATPADPA
-210 PADPTAGNGSA
+210 AAAAGNGGA

-230 PTTDPNANNIGQNAP
+230 PTTDPNANNAGQNAP

-254 NIRPSTNRSVPT
+254 GIRPSTNRSVPS

-272 LPGYTLINGGKV
+272 LPGFTLINGGKV

-303 NYQAQGNVIALGRIR
+303 NYQAQGNVIALGRIK

-328 NGIEKTLTVNPNS
+328 NGIEKS
-341 ELIFEFNTMTTKNYQ
+341 
-356 AQGNVIALGRI
+356 
-367 RGNDTNDHGDFNGI
+367 
-381 EKTLT
+381 LT

-401 TKNYQGMTN
+401 TKNYQGVTN

-422 GEKVVAY
+422 AEKSVAY
-429 GPIWRLLKVPENV
+429 GPIWRLFKVPENV

-520 TDDFVYKIQL
+520 TDDFVYKVQL

-544 FPSGNSGVDI
+544 FPSSNSGVDM
-554 NDMNVTYDAANRII
+554 NDFNVTYDAANRVI
-568 TIKSTGGGT
+568 TIKSTGGGS

-618 SQDFINSPAESHT
+618 TQDFINSPAESHT

-693 SQADIDSLANQM
+693 SQADIDSLTNQM

-719 NRKVDDMEDL
+719 NKKVDQMEDL

-789 PNAKQAI
+789 PNAKKAI
-796 RDKAAKQRE
+796 RDKATKQRE
-805 IINHTPDATQDEI
+805 IINATPDATEDEI
-818 QDALNQLTTDETD
+818 QDALNQLATDETD

-838 ATTNADVETAK
+838 ATTNADVEIAK
-849 NNGINTIGAVAPQ
+849 NNGINTIGAVVPQ

-917 TNDDVDTAKG
+917 TNADVDNAKG

-972 QAAIEK
+972 QAAIDK
-978 VNAAVAVA
+978 VNAAVTAA

-1013 EPATKVKTDAK
+1013 TPATKVKTDAK
-1024 NAIDQSAETQHNA
+1024 NAIDKSAETQHNT

-1104 NEKAREAITNINAT
+1104 NDKAREAITNINAT

-1130 NRVNTLKNRALND
+1130 NRVNTLKNRALTD

-1181 TDLATAKKQ
+1181 NDLATAKKQ

-1200 EEKQVALNQVDQDLA
+1200 EEKQVALNQVDQELA

-1253 ALAQTN
+1253 ALAQIN
-1259 QHYSA
+1259 QHYNA
-1264 KLVEIN
+1264 KLAEIN
-1270 ATPDATDD
+1270 ATPDATND

-1365 QLKDQAF
+1365 QLKDQAI
-1372 NQINQNQTNDQVDAT
+1372 NQINQNQTNDQVDTT
-1387 TNQAINAI
+1387 TNQAVNAI

-1428 STDNEKEVALQALA
+1428 STDNEKEVASQALA

-1478 TKIKP
+1478 TKVKP

-1491 KANELRAQINQDK
+1491 KANELRAKINQDK
-1504 EATAEERQAALDKI
+1504 EATAEERQVALDKI
-1518 NDLVAKA
+1518 NEFVNQA
-1525 MTNITNDRT
+1525 MTDITNNRT
-1534 NQQVNDSTN
+1534 NQQVDDTTS
-1543 QALDDIAL
+1543 QALDSIAL
-1551 VTPDHIVRA
+1551 VAPEHIVRA

-1570 EAKKHEIEQA
+1570 EAKKQEIEQA

-1600 RALQNINQ
+1600 LALQNINQ
-1608 AIANNDVK
+1608 AVTNNDVK
-1616 RVESNGIATLKGVEP
+1616 RVETNGIATLKGVQP
-1631 HIVVKPEAQE
+1631 HIVIKPEAQQ
-1641 AIKASADNQVESI
+1641 AIKATAENQVESI
-1654 KDTPHATTDELD
+1654 KDTPHATVDELD
-1666 EANQQIN
+1666 EANQLIS
-1673 DTLKQGQQDIDNTT
+1673 DTLKQAQQEIENTN
-1687 QDAAVND
+1687 QDAAVTD

-1717 DNIDES
+1717 DSIEE
-1723 NNNQLD
+1723 NNKNQLD

-1735 DTTQDERNVAI
+1735 DTTQDERDVAI
-1746 AALNKIVNAIKND
+1746 DTLNKIVNTIKND

-1768 VDQTEADGNNNIKVI
+1768 VDRTETDGNDNIKVI

-1796 VSAKAEA
+1796 VGVKAEA

-1836 INHADKTAQVNQN
+1836 INHADKTAQVNQD

-1897 AAIVQVEKELI
+1897 IAIAQVEKELI
-1908 KAKQQIAGAVTNADV
+1908 KAKQQIASAVTNADV
-1923 AYLLHDGKNEIRE
+1923 AYLLHDEKNEIRE
-1936 IEPVINKKA
+1936 IEPVINRKA
-1945 TAREQLTTLFNDKKQ
+1945 SAREQLTTLFNDKKQ

-1965 VQATVEERNSI
+1965 IQATVEERNSI

-2000 DKTATLNLQTIH
+2000 DKTASLNLQTIH
-2012 DLDVHPIKKPDAEK
+2012 DLDVHPIKKPDTEK
-2026 TINDDLARVTH
+2026 TINDDLARVTA
-2037 LVQNYRKVSD
+2037 LVQNYRKVSN

-2085 VALGDIE
+2085 VALSDIE

-2128 KALIDQYVADGNRMV
+2128 KVLIDQYVADGNRMI
-2143 DEDATLNDIKKDTQL
+2143 DEDATLNDIKQHTQF
-2158 IIDEILAIKLPA
+2158 IVDEILAIKLPA
-2170 EVIKASP
+2170 EATKVSP
-2177 KVGQPAPKVCTP
+2177 KEIQPAPKVCTP
-2189 IKKEDK
+2189 IKKE
-2195 QEVRK
+2195 ETHESRK
-2200 VVKELPNTGSEE
+2200 VEKELPNTGSEG
-2212 MDLPLKELAL
+2212 MDLPLKEFAL

-2227 LLARRRSKKEKES
+2227 LLARRRTKNEKES

>member
-54 GNSQNTNADTN
+54 GNSPNTNADTN
-65 RDIVNDSQNTPN
+65 RDIVNGSQNTPN

-91 NHQNVDV
+91 NHQNVGV
-98 ANQVGPA
+98 ANQVAPA
-105 PIQPSASPA
+105 PIQPSTSSAS
-114 QNNNNSNANST
+114 NNNHSDANST

-188 KKRSRRAAPTDPN
+188 KKRSRRAAPADPN
-201 ATPADPTAT
+201 AT

-221 PVAITAPYT
+221 PVAITAPFT

-245 NEVLSFDDN
+245 NEVLTFDDN

-303 NYQAQGNVIALGRIR
+303 NYQAQGNVIALGRIK
-318 GNDTNDHGDF
+318 GNDTNDHG
-328 NGIEKTLTVNPNS
+328 G
-341 ELIFEFNTMTTKNYQ
+341 
-356 AQGNVIALGRI
+356 
-367 RGNDTNDHGDFNGI
+367 FNGI

-456 TDARGIYQL
+456 TDARGIYRL

-492 MEPTATNNKEFTVTT
+492 MEPTATNNKEITVTT

-607 TFNDTLTYKTY
+607 TFNDILTYKTY
-618 SQDFINSPAESHT
+618 TQDFINSPAESHT

-642 MNKDALQAE
+642 MNKDVLQAE

-658 ADYTFASLDIFNDLK
+658 ADYTFASLDIFNELK

-693 SQADIDSLANQM
+693 SQADIDSLVNQM

-789 PNAKQAI
+789 TNAKQAI

-805 IINHTPDATQDEI
+805 IINNTPDATQDEI

-978 VNAAVAVA
+978 VNAAVAAA

-1104 NEKAREAITNINAT
+1104 NDKAREAITNINAT

-1190 EINQNTNATT
+1190 EINQNTNATD

-1248 VKKPA
+1248 VKKPT
-1253 ALAQTN
+1253 ALAQIN
-1259 QHYSA
+1259 QHYNA
-1264 KLVEIN
+1264 KLAEIN

-1395 DNVEAEVVIK
+1395 DNVEAKVVIK

-1428 STDNEKEVALQALA
+1428 STDNEKEVALLALA

-1478 TKIKP
+1478 TKVKP

-1560 AARDAVKQQY
+1560 TARDAVKQQY

-1600 RALQNINQ
+1600 RALQNIDQ

-1908 KAKQQIAGAVTNADV
+1908 KAKQQIASAVTNADV

-1945 TAREQLTTLFNDKKQ
+1945 TAREQLTTLFNDKKL

-2000 DKTATLNLQTIH
+2000 DKTASLNLQTIH

-2128 KALIDQYVADGNRMV
+2128 KALIDQYVADGIRMI
-2143 DEDATLNDIKKDTQL
+2143 DEDATLNDIKQHTQF
-2158 IIDEILAIKLPA
+2158 IVDEILAIKLPA
-2170 EVIKASP
+2170 EATKVLP
-2177 KVGQPAPKVCTP
+2177 KVGQPAPKLCTS
-2189 IKKEDK
+2189 IKKVDK

-2227 LLARRRSKKEKES
+2227 LLARRRNKNEKES

>member
-38 LTTDHNVQGGS
+38 LTTDNNVQS
-49 NQALP
+49 DTNQATP
-54 GNSQNTNADTN
+54 VNSQDTN
-65 RDIVNDSQNTPN
+65 VANNRGLANSAQNTPN
-77 AHATDNTSTNQALT
+77 QSATTNQSTNQALV
-91 NHQNVDV
+91 NHNNGSI
-98 ANQVGPA
+98 ANQATPTSV
-105 PIQPSASPA
+105 QSSTPSA
-114 QNNNNSNANST
+114 QNNNHTDGNTTATETVSNAN
-125 ATEPAANTNNNLAS
+125 NNDVVS
-139 NNNTLNVPNNT
+139 NNTTLNVPNKTNE
-150 DNNDSARHLTLK
+150 NGSGGHLTLK

-177 VAIAEEASNRP
+177 VAIAEQASNRP
-188 KKRSRRAAPTDPN
+188 KKRSRRAAPADPN
-201 ATPADPTAT
+201 ATPADPAAAAANGTASAGNTAT
-210 PADPTAGNGSA
+210 
-221 PVAITAPYT
+221 YT
-230 PTTDPNANNIGQNAP
+230 PTTDPNGNNVGQNAP

-254 NIRPSTNRSVPT
+254 SIRPSTNRSVPS

-272 LPGYTLINGGKV
+272 LPGFTLINGGKV
-284 GVFSHAMVR
+284 GVLSHAMVR
-293 TSMFDSGDAK
+293 TSMFQAGSK
-303 NYQAQGNVIALGRIR
+303 RTYQAQGNVLALGRIS
-318 GNDTNDHGDF
+318 GTDTSNHGDF
-328 NGIEKTLTVNPNS
+328 NGIEKSLTVNPNS
-341 ELIFEFNTMTTKNYQ
+341 ELIFEFNTMPTKNG
-356 AQGNVIALGRI
+356 QGATNV
-367 RGNDTNDHGDFNGI
+367 
-381 EKTLT
+381 
-386 VNPNSELIFEFNTMT
+386 
-401 TKNYQGMTN
+401 
-410 LIIKNADNDTVI
+410 IIKNGATNDTI
-422 GEKVVAY
+422 AEKTIED
-429 GPIWRLLKVPENV
+429 GPTLRLFKVPDNV
-442 SHLKIQ
+442 NSLKIQ

-456 TDARGIYQL
+456 TDANGIYQL
-465 RDGYKYYDFV
+465 KDGYKYYSFV

-507 SLKNNGNFGASFN
+507 SLKNNGNSGASFD
-520 TDDFVYKIQL
+520 TDEFVYKIQL

-544 FPSGNSGVDI
+544 FPSSNSGVDM
-554 NDMNVTYDAANRII
+554 NDFNVTYDAANRVI

-577 GNSPARLM
+577 ANSPARLM

-618 SQDFINSPAESHT
+618 TQDFINSPAESHT

-642 MNKDALQAE
+642 MNKDALQGE

-658 ADYTFASLDIFNDLK
+658 ADYTFASLDIFNALK

-681 ENRNNVPLNKRV
+681 ENRNNVPLDQRV
-693 SQADIDSLANQM
+693 SQADIDTLTNQM

-719 NRKVDDMEDL
+719 NQKADQMQDL
-729 VNQNDELTD
+729 INQNDELTD
-738 EEKQAAI
+738 EEKQAANQI
-745 QVIEEH
+745 IEEH
-751 KNEIIGNIGDQT
+751 KGNIIGDIGDQT

-789 PNAKQAI
+789 PNAKKAI

-805 IINHTPDATQDEI
+805 IINNTPDATQDEI

-838 ATTNADVETAK
+838 ATTNDDVETAK
-849 NNGINTIGAVAPQ
+849 NNGINTIGAVVPQ

-880 RQQINSN
+880 RQQINNN

-917 TNDDVDTAKG
+917 TNADVDNAKG

-939 TVVKQAARDAVS
+939 TVVKQAARNAVS

-962 ANPDATQEER
+962 ANPDATAEER
-972 QAAIEK
+972 QAAIDK
-978 VNAAVAVA
+978 VNAAVTAA

-1013 EPATKVKTDAK
+1013 TPATKVKTDAK
-1024 NAIDQSAETQHNA
+1024 NAIDKSAETQHNT

-1104 NEKAREAITNINAT
+1104 NDKAREAITNINAT

-1130 NRVNTLKNRALND
+1130 DRVNTLKNRALTD

-1181 TDLATAKKQ
+1181 NDLATAKKQ
-1190 EINQNTNATT
+1190 EITQNTNATT
-1200 EEKQVALNQVDQDLA
+1200 EEKQVALNQVDQELA

-1253 ALAQTN
+1253 ALAQIN
-1259 QHYSA
+1259 QHYNA
-1264 KLVEIN
+1264 KLAEIN
-1270 ATPDATDD
+1270 ATPDATND

-1306 VDQAATVAENNIDAV
+1306 VDQATTVAENNIDAV

-1428 STDNEKEVALQALA
+1428 STDNEKEVASQALA

-1478 TKIKP
+1478 TKVKP

-1491 KANELRAQINQDK
+1491 KANELRAKINQDK

-1518 NDLVAKA
+1518 NEFVNQA
-1525 MTNITNDRT
+1525 MTDITNNRT
-1534 NQQVNDSTN
+1534 NQQVDDTTS
-1543 QALDDIAL
+1543 QALDSIAL
-1551 VTPDHIVRA
+1551 VTPEHIVRA
-1560 AARDAVKQQY
+1560 GARDAVKQQY
-1570 EAKKHEIEQA
+1570 EAKKQEIEQA

-1600 RALQNINQ
+1600 LALQNINQ
-1608 AIANNDVK
+1608 AVTNNDVK
-1616 RVESNGIATLKGVEP
+1616 RVETNGIATLKGVQP
-1631 HIVVKPEAQE
+1631 HIVIKPEAQQ
-1641 AIKASADNQVESI
+1641 AIKASAENQVESI
-1654 KDTPHATTDELD
+1654 KDTPHATVDELD
-1666 EANQQIN
+1666 EANQLIS
-1673 DTLKQGQQDIDNTT
+1673 DTLKQAQQEIENTN
-1687 QDAAVND
+1687 QDAAVTD

-1717 DNIDES
+1717 DSIEE
-1723 NNNQLD
+1723 NNKNQLD

-1735 DTTQDERNVAI
+1735 DTTQDERDVAI
-1746 AALNKIVNAIKND
+1746 DTLNKIVNTIKND

-1768 VDQTEADGNNNIKVI
+1768 VDRTETDGNDNIKVI

-1796 VSAKAEA
+1796 VGVKAEA

-1836 INHADKTAQVNQN
+1836 INHADKTAQVNQD
-1849 SIDAQNIISKIK
+1849 SINAQNIISKIK

-1897 AAIVQVEKELI
+1897 AAIAQVEKELI
-1908 KAKQQIAGAVTNADV
+1908 KAKQQIASAVTNADV
-1923 AYLLHDGKNEIRE
+1923 AYLLHDEKNEIRE
-1936 IEPVINKKA
+1936 IEPVINRKA
-1945 TAREQLTTLFNDKKQ
+1945 SAREQLTTLFNDKKQ

-1965 VQATVEERNSI
+1965 IQATVEERNSI

-2000 DKTATLNLQTIH
+2000 DKTASLNIQTIH

-2026 TINDDLARVTH
+2026 TINDDLARVTA
-2037 LVQNYRKVSD
+2037 LVQNYRKVSN

-2085 VALGDIE
+2085 VALSDIE

-2128 KALIDQYVADGNRMV
+2128 KVLIDQYVADGNRMI
-2143 DEDATLNDIKKDTQL
+2143 DEDATLNDIKQHTQF
-2158 IIDEILAIKLPA
+2158 IVDEILAIKLPA
-2170 EVIKASP
+2170 EATKVSP
-2177 KVGQPAPKVCTP
+2177 KVIQSAPKVCTP
-2189 IKKEDK
+2189 IKKE
-2195 QEVRK
+2195 ETHESRK
-2200 VVKELPNTGSEE
+2200 VEKELPNTGSEG

-2227 LLARRRSKKEKES
+2227 LLARRRTKNEKES

>member
-38 LTTDHNVQGGS
+38 LTTDNNVQS
-49 NQALP
+49 DTNQATP
-54 GNSQNTNADTN
+54 VNSQDKDVANN
-65 RDIVNDSQNTPN
+65 RGLANSAQNTPN
-77 AHATDNTSTNQALT
+77 QSATTNQATNQALV
-91 NHQNVDV
+91 NHNNGSIV
-98 ANQVGPA
+98 NQDTPTSV
-105 PIQPSASPA
+105 QSSTPSA
-114 QNNNNSNANST
+114 QNNNHTDGNTTATETVSNAN
-125 ATEPAANTNNNLAS
+125 NNDVAS
-139 NNNTLNVPNNT
+139 NNTTLNVPNKTNE
-150 DNNDSARHLTLK
+150 NGSGGHLTLK

-177 VAIAEEASNRP
+177 VAIAEPASNRP
-188 KKRSRRAAPTDPN
+188 KKRSRRAAPADPN
-201 ATPADPTAT
+201 ATPADPGA
-210 PADPTAGNGSA
+210 AAAGNGGA

-230 PTTDPNANNIGQNAP
+230 PTTDPNANNAGQNAP

-254 NIRPSTNRSVPT
+254 SIRPSTNRSVPS

-272 LPGYTLINGGKV
+272 LPGFTLINGGKV
-284 GVFSHAMVR
+284 GVLSHAMVR
-293 TSMFDSGDAK
+293 TSMFEAGS
-303 NYQAQGNVIALGRIR
+303 NRTYQAQGNVLALGRIS
-318 GNDTNDHGDF
+318 GTDASNHGDF
-328 NGIEKTLTVNPNS
+328 NGIEKSLTVNPNS
-341 ELIFEFNTMTTKNYQ
+341 ELIFEFNTMPTKNG
-356 AQGNVIALGRI
+356 QGATNV
-367 RGNDTNDHGDFNGI
+367 
-381 EKTLT
+381 
-386 VNPNSELIFEFNTMT
+386 
-401 TKNYQGMTN
+401 
-410 LIIKNADNDTVI
+410 IIKNADTNDTI
-422 GEKVVAY
+422 AEKTVEG
-429 GPIWRLLKVPENV
+429 GPTLRLFKVPDNV
-442 SHLKIQ
+442 RNLKIQ

-465 RDGYKYYDFV
+465 KDGYKYYSFV

-507 SLKNNGNFGASFN
+507 SLKNNGNSGASLD
-520 TDDFVYKIQL
+520 TDEFVYKIQL

-544 FPSGNSGVDI
+544 FPSNNSGVDV
-554 NDMNVTYDAANRII
+554 NDMNVTYDAANRVI

-577 GNSPARLM
+577 TNSPARLM

-618 SQDFINSPAESHT
+618 TQDFINSAAESHT

-673 RRAQTILD
+673 KRAQTILA

-693 SQADIDSLANQM
+693 SQADIDTLTNQM

-719 NRKVDDMEDL
+719 NQKADQMEDL

-751 KNEIIGNIGDQT
+751 KGNIIGDIGDQT

-789 PNAKQAI
+789 PNAKKAI
-796 RDKAAKQRE
+796 RDKATKQRE
-805 IINHTPDATQDEI
+805 IINATPDATEDEI
-818 QDALNQLTTDETD
+818 QDAINQLATDETD

-849 NNGINTIGAVAPQ
+849 NNGINTIGSVVPQ

-917 TNDDVDTAKG
+917 TNADVDNAKG

-972 QAAIEK
+972 QAAIDK
-978 VNAAVAVA
+978 VNAAVTAA

-993 NTNADVEQV
+993 NTNAEVEQV

-1013 EPATKVKTDAK
+1013 TPATKVKTDAK
-1024 NAIDQSAETQHNA
+1024 NAIDKSAETQHNT

-1098 DARNAV
+1098 DARNVV
-1104 NEKAREAITNINAT
+1104 NDKAREAITNINAT

-1130 NRVNTLKNRALND
+1130 NRVNTLKNRALTD

-1181 TDLATAKKQ
+1181 NDLATAKKQ

-1200 EEKQVALNQVDQDLA
+1200 EEKQVALNQVDQELA

-1253 ALAQTN
+1253 ALAQIN
-1259 QHYSA
+1259 QHYNA
-1264 KLVEIN
+1264 KLAEIN
-1270 ATPDATDD
+1270 ATPDATND

-1372 NQINQNQTNDQVDAT
+1372 NQINQNQTNDQVDTT
-1387 TNQAINAI
+1387 TNQALNAI

-1428 STDNEKEVALQALA
+1428 STDNEKEVASQALA

-1478 TKIKP
+1478 TKVKP

-1491 KANELRAQINQDK
+1491 KANELRAKINQDK
-1504 EATAEERQAALDKI
+1504 EATAEERQVALDKI
-1518 NDLVAKA
+1518 NEFVNQA
-1525 MTNITNDRT
+1525 MTDITNNRT
-1534 NQQVNDSTN
+1534 NQQVDDTTS
-1543 QALDDIAL
+1543 QALDSIAL
-1551 VTPDHIVRA
+1551 VAPEHIVRA

-1570 EAKKHEIEQA
+1570 EAKKQEIEQA

-1593 QLANNEK
+1593 QLANNK
-1600 RALQNINQ
+1600 KLALQNINQ
-1608 AIANNDVK
+1608 AVTNNDVK
-1616 RVESNGIATLKGVEP
+1616 RVETNGIATLKGVQP
-1631 HIVVKPEAQE
+1631 HIVIKPEAQQ
-1641 AIKASADNQVESI
+1641 AIKASAENQVESI
-1654 KDTPHATTDELD
+1654 KDTPHATVDELD
-1666 EANQQIN
+1666 EANQLIS
-1673 DTLKQGQQDIDNTT
+1673 DTLKQAQQEIENTN
-1687 QDAAVND
+1687 QDAAVTD

-1717 DNIDES
+1717 DSIEE
-1723 NNNQLD
+1723 NNKNQLD

-1735 DTTQDERNVAI
+1735 DTTQDERDVAI
-1746 AALNKIVNAIKND
+1746 DTLNKIVNTIKND

-1768 VDQTEADGNNNIKVI
+1768 VDRTETDGNDNIKVI

-1796 VSAKAEA
+1796 VGVKAEA

-1836 INHADKTAQVNQN
+1836 INHADKTAQVNQD

-1897 AAIVQVEKELI
+1897 IAIAQVEKELI
-1908 KAKQQIAGAVTNADV
+1908 KAKQQIASAVTNADV
-1923 AYLLHDGKNEIRE
+1923 AYLLHDEKNEIRE
-1936 IEPVINKKA
+1936 IEPVISRKA
-1945 TAREQLTTLFNDKKQ
+1945 SAREQLTTLFNDKKQ

-1965 VQATVEERNSI
+1965 IQATVEERNSI

-2000 DKTATLNLQTIH
+2000 DKTASLNLQTIH

-2026 TINDDLARVTH
+2026 TINDDLARVTA

-2085 VALGDIE
+2085 VALSDIE

-2128 KALIDQYVADGNRMV
+2128 KVLIDQYVADGNRMI
-2143 DEDATLNDIKKDTQL
+2143 DEDATLNDIKQHTQF
-2158 IIDEILAIKLPA
+2158 IVDEILAIKLPA
-2170 EVIKASP
+2170 EAMKVSP
-2177 KVGQPAPKVCTP
+2177 KVIQPAPKVCTP
-2189 IKKEDK
+2189 IKKE
-2195 QEVRK
+2195 ETHESRK
-2200 VVKELPNTGSEE
+2200 VEKELPNTGSEE
-2212 MDLPLKELAL
+2212 MDLPLKEFAL

-2227 LLARRRSKKEKES
+2227 LLARRRTKNEKES

>member
-38 LTTDHNVQGGS
+38 LTTDNNVQS
-49 NQALP
+49 DTNQATP
-54 GNSQNTNADTN
+54 VNSQDKDVANN
-65 RDIVNDSQNTPN
+65 RGLANSAQNTPN
-77 AHATDNTSTNQALT
+77 QSATTNQATNQALV
-91 NHQNVDV
+91 NHNNGSIV
-98 ANQVGPA
+98 NQATPTSV
-105 PIQPSASPA
+105 QSSTPSA
-114 QNNNNSNANST
+114 QNNNHTDGNTTATETVSNAN
-125 ATEPAANTNNNLAS
+125 NNDAVS
-139 NNNTLNVPNNT
+139 NNTTLNVPNKTNE
-150 DNNDSARHLTLK
+150 NGSGGHLTLK

-177 VAIAEEASNRP
+177 VAIAEPASNRP
-188 KKRSRRAAPTDPN
+188 KKRSRRAAPADPN
-201 ATPADPTAT
+201 ATPADPA
-210 PADPTAGNGSA
+210 AAAAGNGGA

-230 PTTDPNANNIGQNAP
+230 PTTDPNANNAGQNAP

-254 NIRPSTNRSVPT
+254 GIRPSTNRSVPS

-272 LPGYTLINGGKV
+272 LPGFTLINGGKV
-284 GVFSHAMVR
+284 GVFSHAKVR
-293 TSMFDSGDAK
+293 TSMFDSGDNK
-303 NYQAQGNVIALGRIR
+303 NYQAQGNVIALGRIN
-318 GNDTNDHGDF
+318 GTDTNDHGDF

-341 ELIFEFNTMTTKNYQ
+341 ELIFEFNTMTTKNG
-356 AQGNVIALGRI
+356 QGATNV
-367 RGNDTNDHGDFNGI
+367 
-381 EKTLT
+381 
-386 VNPNSELIFEFNTMT
+386 
-401 TKNYQGMTN
+401 
-410 LIIKNADNDTVI
+410 IIKNADTNDTI
-422 GEKVVAY
+422 AEKTVEG
-429 GPIWRLLKVPENV
+429 GPTLRLFKVPDNV
-442 SHLKIQ
+442 RNLKIQ
-448 FVPKNDAI
+448 FVSKNDAI

-465 RDGYKYYDFV
+465 KDGYKYYSFV

-507 SLKNNGNFGASFN
+507 SLKNNGNSGASLD
-520 TDDFVYKIQL
+520 TDEFVYKIQL

-544 FPSGNSGVDI
+544 FPSNNSGVDV
-554 NDMNVTYDAANRII
+554 NDMNVTYDAANRVI

-577 GNSPARLM
+577 TNSPARLM

-618 SQDFINSPAESHT
+618 TQDFINSAAESHT

-673 RRAQTILD
+673 KRAQTILA

-693 SQADIDSLANQM
+693 SQADIDTLTNQM

-719 NRKVDDMEDL
+719 NQKADQMEDL

-751 KNEIIGNIGDQT
+751 KGNIIGDIGDQT

-789 PNAKQAI
+789 PNAKKAI
-796 RDKAAKQRE
+796 RDKATKQRE
-805 IINHTPDATQDEI
+805 IINATPDATEDEI
-818 QDALNQLTTDETD
+818 QDAINQLATDETD

-849 NNGINTIGAVAPQ
+849 NNGINTIGAVVPQ
-862 VTHKQAA
+862 VTHKKAA

-917 TNDDVDTAKG
+917 TNADVDNAKG

-972 QAAIEK
+972 QAAIDK
-978 VNAAVAVA
+978 VNAAVTAA

-1013 EPATKVKTDAK
+1013 TPATKVKTDAK
-1024 NAIDQSAETQHNA
+1024 NAIDKSAETQHNT

-1083 TQNIVVIQPATQVKT
+1083 MQNIVVIQPATQVKT
-1098 DARNAV
+1098 DARNTV

-1130 NRVNTLKNRALND
+1130 DRVNALKNRALTD

-1181 TDLATAKKQ
+1181 NDLATAKKQ

-1200 EEKQVALNQVDQDLA
+1200 EEKQMALNQVDQDLA

-1227 AEVDQAQ
+1227 TEVDQAQ
-1234 QLGTKA
+1234 QLGAQA

-1253 ALAQTN
+1253 ALAQIN
-1259 QHYSA
+1259 QHYNA
-1264 KLVEIN
+1264 KLAEIN

-1292 QAIESIKQA
+1292 QAIESVKQA
-1301 NTNAE
+1301 NTNNE
-1306 VDQAATVAENNIDAV
+1306 VDQAATTAENNIDAV

-1372 NQINQNQTNDQVDAT
+1372 NQINQNQTNDQVDTT
-1387 TNQAINAI
+1387 TNQALNAI

-1428 STDNEKEVALQALA
+1428 STDNEKEVASQALA

-1478 TKIKP
+1478 TKVKP

-1491 KANELRAQINQDK
+1491 KANELRAKINQDK
-1504 EATAEERQAALDKI
+1504 EATAEERQVALDKI
-1518 NDLVAKA
+1518 NEFVNQA
-1525 MTNITNDRT
+1525 MTDITNNRT
-1534 NQQVNDSTN
+1534 NQQVDDTTS
-1543 QALDDIAL
+1543 QALDSIAL
-1551 VTPDHIVRA
+1551 VAPEHIVRA

-1570 EAKKHEIEQA
+1570 EAKKQEIEQA

-1600 RALQNINQ
+1600 LALQNINQ
-1608 AIANNDVK
+1608 AVTNNDVK
-1616 RVESNGIATLKGVEP
+1616 RVETNGIATLKGVQP
-1631 HIVVKPEAQE
+1631 HIVIKPEAQQ
-1641 AIKASADNQVESI
+1641 AIKASAENQVESI
-1654 KDTPHATTDELD
+1654 KDTPHATVDELD
-1666 EANQQIN
+1666 EANQLIS
-1673 DTLKQGQQDIDNTT
+1673 DTLKQAQQEIENTN
-1687 QDAAVND
+1687 QDATVTD

-1717 DNIDES
+1717 DSIEE
-1723 NNNQLD
+1723 NNKNQLD

-1735 DTTQDERNVAI
+1735 DTTQDERDVAI
-1746 AALNKIVNAIKND
+1746 DTLNKIVNTIKND

-1768 VDQTEADGNNNIKVI
+1768 VDRTETDGNDNIKVI

-1796 VSAKAEA
+1796 VGVKAEA

-1836 INHADKTAQVNQN
+1836 INHADKTAQVNQD
-1849 SIDAQNIISKIK
+1849 SINAQNIISKIK

-1897 AAIVQVEKELI
+1897 IAIAQVEKELI
-1908 KAKQQIAGAVTNADV
+1908 KAKQQIASAVTNADV
-1923 AYLLHDGKNEIRE
+1923 AYLLHDEKNEIRE
-1936 IEPVINKKA
+1936 IEPVINRKA
-1945 TAREQLTTLFNDKKQ
+1945 SAREQLTTLFNDKKQ

-1965 VQATVEERNSI
+1965 FQATVEERNSI

-2000 DKTATLNLQTIH
+2000 DKTASLNLQTIH

-2026 TINDDLARVTH
+2026 TINDDLARVTA

-2085 VALGDIE
+2085 VALSDIE

-2128 KALIDQYVADGNRMV
+2128 KALIDQYVADGNRMI
-2143 DEDATLNDIKKDTQL
+2143 DEDATLNDIKQHTQF
-2158 IIDEILAIKLPA
+2158 IVDEILAIKLPA
-2170 EVIKASP
+2170 EAMKVSP
-2177 KVGQPAPKVCTP
+2177 KVIQPAPKVCTP
-2189 IKKEDK
+2189 IKKE
-2195 QEVRK
+2195 ETHESRK
-2200 VVKELPNTGSEE
+2200 VEKELPNTGSEG
-2212 MDLPLKELAL
+2212 MDLPLKEFAL

-2227 LLARRRSKKEKES
+2227 LLARRRTKNEKES

>member
-38 LTTDHNVQGGS
+38 LTTDNNVQS
-49 NQALP
+49 DTNQATP
-54 GNSQNTNADTN
+54 VNSQDTN
-65 RDIVNDSQNTPN
+65 VANNRGLANSAQNTPN
-77 AHATDNTSTNQALT
+77 QSATTNQSTNQALV
-91 NHQNVDV
+91 NHNNGSI
-98 ANQVGPA
+98 ANQATPTSV
-105 PIQPSASPA
+105 QSSTPSA
-114 QNNNNSNANST
+114 QNNNHTDGNTTATETVSNAN
-125 ATEPAANTNNNLAS
+125 NKDVVS
-139 NNNTLNVPNNT
+139 NNTTLNVPNKTNE
-150 DNNDSARHLTLK
+150 NGSGGHLTLK

-177 VAIAEEASNRP
+177 VAIAEQASNRP
-188 KKRSRRAAPTDPN
+188 KKRSRRAAPADPN
-201 ATPADPTAT
+201 ATPADPA
-210 PADPTAGNGSA
+210 AAAAGNGGA

-230 PTTDPNANNIGQNAP
+230 PTTDPNANNAGQNAP

-254 NIRPSTNRSVPT
+254 GIRPSTNRSVPS

-272 LPGYTLINGGKV
+272 LPGFTLINGGKV

-303 NYQAQGNVIALGRIR
+303 NYQAQGNVIALGRIK

-328 NGIEKTLTVNPNS
+328 NGIEKS
-341 ELIFEFNTMTTKNYQ
+341 
-356 AQGNVIALGRI
+356 
-367 RGNDTNDHGDFNGI
+367 
-381 EKTLT
+381 LT

-401 TKNYQGMTN
+401 TKNYQGVTN

-422 GEKVVAY
+422 AEKSVAY
-429 GPIWRLLKVPENV
+429 GPIWRLFKVPENV

-520 TDDFVYKIQL
+520 TDDFVYKVQL

-544 FPSGNSGVDI
+544 FPSSNSGVDM
-554 NDMNVTYDAANRII
+554 NDFNVTYDAANRVI
-568 TIKSTGGGT
+568 TIKSTGGGS

-618 SQDFINSPAESHT
+618 TQDFINSPAESHT

-693 SQADIDSLANQM
+693 SQADIDSLTNQM

-719 NRKVDDMEDL
+719 NKKVDQMEDL

-789 PNAKQAI
+789 PNAKKAI
-796 RDKAAKQRE
+796 RDKATKQRE
-805 IINHTPDATQDEI
+805 IINATPDATEDEI
-818 QDALNQLTTDETD
+818 QDALNQLATDETD

-838 ATTNADVETAK
+838 ATTNADVEIAK
-849 NNGINTIGAVAPQ
+849 NNGINTIGAVVPQ

-917 TNDDVDTAKG
+917 TNADVDNAKG

-939 TVVKQAARDAVS
+939 TVVKQTARDAVS

-972 QAAIEK
+972 QAAIDK
-978 VNAAVAVA
+978 VNAAVTAA

-1013 EPATKVKTDAK
+1013 TPATKVKTDAK
-1024 NAIDQSAETQHNA
+1024 NAIDKSAETQHNT

-1104 NEKAREAITNINAT
+1104 NDKAREAITNINAT

-1130 NRVNTLKNRALND
+1130 NRVNTLKNRALTD

-1181 TDLATAKKQ
+1181 NDLATAKKQ
-1190 EINQNTNATT
+1190 KINQNTNATT
-1200 EEKQVALNQVDQDLA
+1200 EEKQVALNQVDQELA

-1253 ALAQTN
+1253 ALAQIN
-1259 QHYSA
+1259 QHYNA
-1264 KLVEIN
+1264 KLAEIN
-1270 ATPDATDD
+1270 ATPDATND

-1365 QLKDQAF
+1365 QLKDQAI
-1372 NQINQNQTNDQVDAT
+1372 NQINQNQTNDQVDTT
-1387 TNQAINAI
+1387 TNQAVNAI

-1428 STDNEKEVALQALA
+1428 STDNEKEVASQALA

-1478 TKIKP
+1478 TKVKP

-1491 KANELRAQINQDK
+1491 KANELRAKINQDK
-1504 EATAEERQAALDKI
+1504 EATAEERQVALDKI
-1518 NDLVAKA
+1518 NEFVNQA
-1525 MTNITNDRT
+1525 MTDITNNRT
-1534 NQQVNDSTN
+1534 NQQVDDTTS
-1543 QALDDIAL
+1543 QALDSIAL
-1551 VTPDHIVRA
+1551 VAPEHIVRA

-1570 EAKKHEIEQA
+1570 EAKKQEIEQA

-1600 RALQNINQ
+1600 LALQNINQ
-1608 AIANNDVK
+1608 AVTNNDVK
-1616 RVESNGIATLKGVEP
+1616 RVETNGIATLKGVQP
-1631 HIVVKPEAQE
+1631 HIVIKPEAQQ
-1641 AIKASADNQVESI
+1641 AIKATAENQVESI
-1654 KDTPHATTDELD
+1654 KDTPHATVDELD
-1666 EANQQIN
+1666 EANQLIS
-1673 DTLKQGQQDIDNTT
+1673 DTLKQAQQEIENTN
-1687 QDAAVND
+1687 QDAAVTD

-1717 DNIDES
+1717 DSIEE
-1723 NNNQLD
+1723 NNKNQLD

-1735 DTTQDERNVAI
+1735 DTTQDERDVAI
-1746 AALNKIVNAIKND
+1746 DTLNKIVNTIKND

-1768 VDQTEADGNNNIKVI
+1768 VDRTETDGNDNIKVI

-1796 VSAKAEA
+1796 VGVKAEA

-1836 INHADKTAQVNQN
+1836 INHADKTAQVNQD

-1897 AAIVQVEKELI
+1897 IAIAQVEKELI
-1908 KAKQQIAGAVTNADV
+1908 KAKQQIASAVTNADV
-1923 AYLLHDGKNEIRE
+1923 AYLLHDEKNEIRE
-1936 IEPVINKKA
+1936 IEPVINRKA
-1945 TAREQLTTLFNDKKQ
+1945 SAREQLTTLFNDKKQ

-1965 VQATVEERNSI
+1965 IQATVEERNSI

-2000 DKTATLNLQTIH
+2000 DKTASLNLQTIH

-2026 TINDDLARVTH
+2026 TINDDLARVTA
-2037 LVQNYRKVSD
+2037 LVQNYRKVSN

-2085 VALGDIE
+2085 VALSDIE

-2128 KALIDQYVADGNRMV
+2128 KVLIDQYVADGNRMI
-2143 DEDATLNDIKKDTQL
+2143 DEDATLNDIKQHTQF
-2158 IIDEILAIKLPA
+2158 IVDEILAIKLPA
-2170 EVIKASP
+2170 EATKVSP
-2177 KVGQPAPKVCTP
+2177 KEIQPAPKVCTP
-2189 IKKEDK
+2189 IKKE
-2195 QEVRK
+2195 ETHESRK
-2200 VVKELPNTGSEE
+2200 VEKELPNTGSEG
-2212 MDLPLKELAL
+2212 MDLPLKEFAL

-2227 LLARRRSKKEKES
+2227 LLARRRTKNEKES

>member
-38 LTTDHNVQGGS
+38 LTTDNNVQS
-49 NQALP
+49 DTNQATP
-54 GNSQNTNADTN
+54 VNSQDKDVANN
-65 RDIVNDSQNTPN
+65 RGLANSAQNTPN
-77 AHATDNTSTNQALT
+77 QSATTNQATNQALV
-91 NHQNVDV
+91 NHNNGSIV
-98 ANQVGPA
+98 NQATPTSV
-105 PIQPSASPA
+105 QSSTPSA
-114 QNNNNSNANST
+114 QNNNHTDGNTTATETVSNAN
-125 ATEPAANTNNNLAS
+125 NNDVAS
-139 NNNTLNVPNNT
+139 NNTTLNVPNKTNE
-150 DNNDSARHLTLK
+150 NGSGGHLTLK

-177 VAIAEEASNRP
+177 VAIAEPASNRP
-188 KKRSRRAAPTDPN
+188 KKRSRRAAPADPN
-201 ATPADPTAT
+201 ATPADPGA
-210 PADPTAGNGSA
+210 AAAGNGGA

-230 PTTDPNANNIGQNAP
+230 PTTDPNANNAGQNAP

-254 NIRPSTNRSVPT
+254 SIRPSTNRSVPS

-272 LPGYTLINGGKV
+272 LPGFTLINGGKV
-284 GVFSHAMVR
+284 GVLSHAMVR
-293 TSMFDSGDAK
+293 TSMFEAGS
-303 NYQAQGNVIALGRIR
+303 NRTYQAQGNVLALGRIS
-318 GNDTNDHGDF
+318 GTDASNHGDF
-328 NGIEKTLTVNPNS
+328 NGIEKSLTVNPNS
-341 ELIFEFNTMTTKNYQ
+341 ELIFEFNTMPTKNG
-356 AQGNVIALGRI
+356 QGATNV
-367 RGNDTNDHGDFNGI
+367 
-381 EKTLT
+381 
-386 VNPNSELIFEFNTMT
+386 
-401 TKNYQGMTN
+401 
-410 LIIKNADNDTVI
+410 IIKNADTNDTI
-422 GEKVVAY
+422 AEKTVEG
-429 GPIWRLLKVPENV
+429 GPTLRLFKVPDNV
-442 SHLKIQ
+442 RNLKIQ

-465 RDGYKYYDFV
+465 KDGYKYYSFV

-507 SLKNNGNFGASFN
+507 SLKNNGNSGASLD
-520 TDDFVYKIQL
+520 TDEFVYKIQL

-544 FPSGNSGVDI
+544 FPSNNSGVDV
-554 NDMNVTYDAANRII
+554 NDMNVTYDAANRVI

-577 GNSPARLM
+577 TNSPARLM

-618 SQDFINSPAESHT
+618 TQDFINSAAESHT

-673 RRAQTILD
+673 KRAQTILA

-693 SQADIDSLANQM
+693 SQADIDTLTNQM

-719 NRKVDDMEDL
+719 NQKADQMEDL

-751 KNEIIGNIGDQT
+751 KGNIIGDIGDQT

-789 PNAKQAI
+789 PNAKKAI
-796 RDKAAKQRE
+796 RDKATKQRE
-805 IINHTPDATQDEI
+805 IINATPDATEDEI
-818 QDALNQLTTDETD
+818 QDAINQLATDETD

-849 NNGINTIGAVAPQ
+849 NNGINTIGSVVPQ

-917 TNDDVDTAKG
+917 TNADVDNAKG

-972 QAAIEK
+972 QAAIDK
-978 VNAAVAVA
+978 VNAAVTAA

-993 NTNADVEQV
+993 NTNAEVEQV

-1013 EPATKVKTDAK
+1013 TPATKVKTDAK
-1024 NAIDQSAETQHNA
+1024 NAIDKSAETQHNT

-1098 DARNAV
+1098 DARNVV
-1104 NEKAREAITNINAT
+1104 NDKAREAITNINAT

-1130 NRVNTLKNRALND
+1130 NRVNTLKNRALTD

-1181 TDLATAKKQ
+1181 NDLATAKKQ

-1200 EEKQVALNQVDQDLA
+1200 EEKQVALNQVDQELA

-1253 ALAQTN
+1253 ALAQIN
-1259 QHYSA
+1259 QHYNA
-1264 KLVEIN
+1264 KLAEIN
-1270 ATPDATDD
+1270 ATPDATND

-1372 NQINQNQTNDQVDAT
+1372 NQINQNQTNDQVDTT
-1387 TNQAINAI
+1387 TNQALNAI

-1428 STDNEKEVALQALA
+1428 STDNEKEVASQALA

-1478 TKIKP
+1478 TKVKP

-1491 KANELRAQINQDK
+1491 KANELRAKINQDK
-1504 EATAEERQAALDKI
+1504 EATAEERQVTLDKI
-1518 NDLVAKA
+1518 NEFVNQA
-1525 MTNITNDRT
+1525 MTDITNNRT
-1534 NQQVNDSTN
+1534 NQQVDDTTS
-1543 QALDDIAL
+1543 QALDSIAL
-1551 VTPDHIVRA
+1551 VAPEHIVRA

-1570 EAKKHEIEQA
+1570 EAKKQEIEQA

-1593 QLANNEK
+1593 QLANNK
-1600 RALQNINQ
+1600 KLALQNINQ
-1608 AIANNDVK
+1608 AVTNNDVK
-1616 RVESNGIATLKGVEP
+1616 RVETNGIATLKGVQP
-1631 HIVVKPEAQE
+1631 HIVIKPEAQQ
-1641 AIKASADNQVESI
+1641 AIKASAENQVESI
-1654 KDTPHATTDELD
+1654 KDTPHATVDELD
-1666 EANQQIN
+1666 EANQLIS
-1673 DTLKQGQQDIDNTT
+1673 DTLKQAQQEIENTN
-1687 QDAAVND
+1687 QDAAVTD

-1717 DNIDES
+1717 DSIEE
-1723 NNNQLD
+1723 NNKNQLD

-1735 DTTQDERNVAI
+1735 DTTQDERDVAI
-1746 AALNKIVNAIKND
+1746 DTLNKIVNTIKND

-1768 VDQTEADGNNNIKVI
+1768 VDRTETDGNDNIKVI

-1796 VSAKAEA
+1796 VGVKAEA

-1836 INHADKTAQVNQN
+1836 INHADKTAQVNQD

-1897 AAIVQVEKELI
+1897 IAIAQVEKELI
-1908 KAKQQIAGAVTNADV
+1908 KAKQQIASAVTNADV
-1923 AYLLHDGKNEIRE
+1923 AYLLHDEKNEIRE
-1936 IEPVINKKA
+1936 IEPVISRKA
-1945 TAREQLTTLFNDKKQ
+1945 SAREQLTTLFNDKKQ

-1965 VQATVEERNSI
+1965 IQATVEERNSI

-1990 IDQDRSNAQV
+1990 IDRDRSNAQV
-2000 DKTATLNLQTIH
+2000 DKTASLNLQTIH

-2026 TINDDLARVTH
+2026 TINDDLARVTA

-2085 VALGDIE
+2085 VALSDIE

-2128 KALIDQYVADGNRMV
+2128 KVLIDQYVADGNRMI
-2143 DEDATLNDIKKDTQL
+2143 DEDATLNDIKQHTQF
-2158 IIDEILAIKLPA
+2158 IVDEILAIKLPA
-2170 EVIKASP
+2170 EAMKVSP
-2177 KVGQPAPKVCTP
+2177 KVIQPAPKVCTP
-2189 IKKEDK
+2189 IKKE
-2195 QEVRK
+2195 ETHESRK
-2200 VVKELPNTGSEE
+2200 VEKELPNTGSEE
-2212 MDLPLKELAL
+2212 MDLPLKEFAL

-2227 LLARRRSKKEKES
+2227 LLARRRTKNEKES

>member
-38 LTTDHNVQGGS
+38 LTTDNNVQS
-49 NQALP
+49 DTNQATP
-54 GNSQNTNADTN
+54 VNSQDTN
-65 RDIVNDSQNTPN
+65 VANNRGLANSAQNTPN
-77 AHATDNTSTNQALT
+77 QSATTNQSTNQALV
-91 NHQNVDV
+91 NHNNGSI
-98 ANQVGPA
+98 ANQATPTSV
-105 PIQPSASPA
+105 QSSTPSA
-114 QNNNNSNANST
+114 QNNNHTDGNTTATETVSNAN
-125 ATEPAANTNNNLAS
+125 NKDVVS
-139 NNNTLNVPNNT
+139 NNTTLNVPNKTNE
-150 DNNDSARHLTLK
+150 NGSGGHLTLK

-177 VAIAEEASNRP
+177 VAIAEQASNRP
-188 KKRSRRAAPTDPN
+188 KKRSRRAAPADPN
-201 ATPADPTAT
+201 ATPADPA
-210 PADPTAGNGSA
+210 AAAAGNGGA

-230 PTTDPNANNIGQNAP
+230 PTTDPNANNAGQNAP

-254 NIRPSTNRSVPT
+254 GIRPSTNRSVPS

-272 LPGYTLINGGKV
+272 LPGFTLINGGKV

-303 NYQAQGNVIALGRIR
+303 NYQAQGNVIALGRIK

-328 NGIEKTLTVNPNS
+328 NGIEKS
-341 ELIFEFNTMTTKNYQ
+341 
-356 AQGNVIALGRI
+356 
-367 RGNDTNDHGDFNGI
+367 
-381 EKTLT
+381 LT

-401 TKNYQGMTN
+401 TKNYQGVTN

-422 GEKVVAY
+422 AEKSVAY
-429 GPIWRLLKVPENV
+429 GPIWRLFKVPENV

-520 TDDFVYKIQL
+520 TDDFVYKVQL

-544 FPSGNSGVDI
+544 FPSSNSGVDM
-554 NDMNVTYDAANRII
+554 NDFNVTYDAANRVI
-568 TIKSTGGGT
+568 TIKSTGGGS

-618 SQDFINSPAESHT
+618 TQDFINSPAESHT

-693 SQADIDSLANQM
+693 SQADIDSLTNQM

-719 NRKVDDMEDL
+719 NKKVDQMEDL

-789 PNAKQAI
+789 PNAKKAI
-796 RDKAAKQRE
+796 RDKATKQRE
-805 IINHTPDATQDEI
+805 IINATPDATEDEI
-818 QDALNQLTTDETD
+818 QDALNQLATDETD

-838 ATTNADVETAK
+838 ATTNADVEIAK
-849 NNGINTIGAVAPQ
+849 NNGINTIGAVVPQ

-917 TNDDVDTAKG
+917 TNADVDNAKG

-972 QAAIEK
+972 QAAIDK
-978 VNAAVAVA
+978 VNAAVTAA

-1013 EPATKVKTDAK
+1013 TPATKVKTDAK
-1024 NAIDQSAETQHNA
+1024 NAIDKSAETQHNT

-1104 NEKAREAITNINAT
+1104 NDKAREAITNINAT

-1130 NRVNTLKNRALND
+1130 NRVNTLKNRALTD

-1181 TDLATAKKQ
+1181 NDLATAKKQ

-1200 EEKQVALNQVDQDLA
+1200 EEKQVALNQVDQELA

-1253 ALAQTN
+1253 ALAQIN
-1259 QHYSA
+1259 QHYNA
-1264 KLVEIN
+1264 KLAEIN
-1270 ATPDATDD
+1270 ATPDATND

-1365 QLKDQAF
+1365 QLKDQAI
-1372 NQINQNQTNDQVDAT
+1372 NQINQNQTNDQVDTT
-1387 TNQAINAI
+1387 TNQAVNAI

-1428 STDNEKEVALQALA
+1428 STDNEKEVASQALA

-1478 TKIKP
+1478 TKVKP

-1491 KANELRAQINQDK
+1491 KANELRAKINQDK
-1504 EATAEERQAALDKI
+1504 EATAEERQVALDKI
-1518 NDLVAKA
+1518 NEFVNQA
-1525 MTNITNDRT
+1525 MTDITNNRT
-1534 NQQVNDSTN
+1534 NQQVDDTTS
-1543 QALDDIAL
+1543 QALDSIAL
-1551 VTPDHIVRA
+1551 VAPEHIVRA

-1570 EAKKHEIEQA
+1570 EAKKQEIEQA

-1600 RALQNINQ
+1600 LALQNINQ
-1608 AIANNDVK
+1608 AVTNNDVK
-1616 RVESNGIATLKGVEP
+1616 RVETNGIATLKGVQP
-1631 HIVVKPEAQE
+1631 HIVIKPEAQQ
-1641 AIKASADNQVESI
+1641 AIKASAENQVESI
-1654 KDTPHATTDELD
+1654 KDTPHATVDELD
-1666 EANQQIN
+1666 EANQLIS
-1673 DTLKQGQQDIDNTT
+1673 DTLKQAQQEIENTN
-1687 QDAAVND
+1687 QDAAVTD

-1717 DNIDES
+1717 DSIEE
-1723 NNNQLD
+1723 NNKNQLD

-1735 DTTQDERNVAI
+1735 DTTQDERDVAI
-1746 AALNKIVNAIKND
+1746 DTLNKIVNTIKND

-1768 VDQTEADGNNNIKVI
+1768 VDRTETDGNDNIKVI

-1796 VSAKAEA
+1796 VGVKAEA

-1836 INHADKTAQVNQN
+1836 INHADKTAQVNQD

-1897 AAIVQVEKELI
+1897 IAIAQVEKELI
-1908 KAKQQIAGAVTNADV
+1908 KAKQQIASAVTNADV
-1923 AYLLHDGKNEIRE
+1923 AYLLHDEKNEIRE
-1936 IEPVINKKA
+1936 IEPVINRKA
-1945 TAREQLTTLFNDKKQ
+1945 SAREQLTTLFNDKKQ

-1965 VQATVEERNSI
+1965 IQATVEERNSI

-2000 DKTATLNLQTIH
+2000 DKTASLNLQTIH

-2026 TINDDLARVTH
+2026 TINDDLARVTA
-2037 LVQNYRKVSD
+2037 LVQNYRKVSN
-2047 RNKADALKAITALKL
+2047 RNKVDALKAITALKL

-2085 VALGDIE
+2085 VALSDIE

-2128 KALIDQYVADGNRMV
+2128 KVLIDQYVADGNRMI
-2143 DEDATLNDIKKDTQL
+2143 DEDATLNDIKQHTQF
-2158 IIDEILAIKLPA
+2158 IVDEILAIKLPA
-2170 EVIKASP
+2170 EATKVSP
-2177 KVGQPAPKVCTP
+2177 KEIQPAPKVCTP
-2189 IKKEDK
+2189 IKKE
-2195 QEVRK
+2195 ETHESRK
-2200 VVKELPNTGSEE
+2200 VEKELPNTGSEG
-2212 MDLPLKELAL
+2212 MDLPLKEFAL

-2227 LLARRRSKKEKES
+2227 LLARRRTKNEKES

>member
-38 LTTDHNVQGGS
+38 LTTDNNVQS
-49 NQALP
+49 DTNQAAP
-54 GNSQNTNADTN
+54 VNSQDTN
-65 RDIVNDSQNTPN
+65 VANNRGLANSAQNTPN
-77 AHATDNTSTNQALT
+77 QSATTNQSTNQALV
-91 NHQNVDV
+91 NHNNGSI
-98 ANQVGPA
+98 ANQATPTSV
-105 PIQPSASPA
+105 QSSTPSA
-114 QNNNNSNANST
+114 QNNNHTDGNTTATETVSNAN
-125 ATEPAANTNNNLAS
+125 NKDVVS
-139 NNNTLNVPNNT
+139 NNTTLNVPNKTNE
-150 DNNDSARHLTLK
+150 NGSGGHLTLK

-177 VAIAEEASNRP
+177 VAIAEQASNRP
-188 KKRSRRAAPTDPN
+188 KKRSRRAAPADPN
-201 ATPADPTAT
+201 ATPADPA
-210 PADPTAGNGSA
+210 AAAAGNGGA

-230 PTTDPNANNIGQNAP
+230 PTTDPNANNAGQNAP

-254 NIRPSTNRSVPT
+254 GIRPSTNRSVPS

-272 LPGYTLINGGKV
+272 LPGFTLINGGKV

-303 NYQAQGNVIALGRIR
+303 NYQAQGNVIALGRIK

-328 NGIEKTLTVNPNS
+328 NGIEKS
-341 ELIFEFNTMTTKNYQ
+341 
-356 AQGNVIALGRI
+356 
-367 RGNDTNDHGDFNGI
+367 
-381 EKTLT
+381 LT

-401 TKNYQGMTN
+401 TKNYQGVTN

-422 GEKVVAY
+422 AEKSVAY
-429 GPIWRLLKVPENV
+429 GPIWRLFKVPENV

-520 TDDFVYKIQL
+520 TDDFVYKVQL

-544 FPSGNSGVDI
+544 FPSSNSGVDM
-554 NDMNVTYDAANRII
+554 NDFNVTYDAANRVI
-568 TIKSTGGGT
+568 TIKSTGGGS

-618 SQDFINSPAESHT
+618 TQDFINSPAESHT

-693 SQADIDSLANQM
+693 SQADIDSLTNQM

-719 NRKVDDMEDL
+719 NKKVDQMEDL

-738 EEKQAAI
+738 EEKEAAI

-789 PNAKQAI
+789 PNAKKAI
-796 RDKAAKQRE
+796 RDKATKQRE
-805 IINHTPDATQDEI
+805 IINATPDATEDEI
-818 QDALNQLTTDETD
+818 QDALNQLATDETD

-838 ATTNADVETAK
+838 ATTNADVEIAK
-849 NNGINTIGAVAPQ
+849 NNGINTIGAVVPQ

-917 TNDDVDTAKG
+917 TNADVDNAKG

-972 QAAIEK
+972 QAAIDK
-978 VNAAVAVA
+978 VNAAVTAA

-1013 EPATKVKTDAK
+1013 TPATKVKTDAK
-1024 NAIDQSAETQHNA
+1024 NAIDKSAETQHNT

-1104 NEKAREAITNINAT
+1104 NDKAREAITNINAT

-1130 NRVNTLKNRALND
+1130 NRVNTLKNRALTD

-1181 TDLATAKKQ
+1181 NDLATAKKQ
-1190 EINQNTNATT
+1190 KINQNTNATT
-1200 EEKQVALNQVDQDLA
+1200 EEKQVALNQVDQELA

-1253 ALAQTN
+1253 ALAQIN
-1259 QHYSA
+1259 QHYNA
-1264 KLVEIN
+1264 KLAEIN
-1270 ATPDATDD
+1270 ATPDATND

-1365 QLKDQAF
+1365 QLKDQAI
-1372 NQINQNQTNDQVDAT
+1372 NQINQNQTNDQVDTT
-1387 TNQAINAI
+1387 TNQAVNAI

-1428 STDNEKEVALQALA
+1428 STDNEKEVASQALA

-1478 TKIKP
+1478 TKVKP

-1491 KANELRAQINQDK
+1491 KANELRAKINQDK
-1504 EATAEERQAALDKI
+1504 EATAEERQVALDKI
-1518 NDLVAKA
+1518 NEFVNQA
-1525 MTNITNDRT
+1525 MTDITNNRT
-1534 NQQVNDSTN
+1534 NQQVDDTTS
-1543 QALDDIAL
+1543 QALDSIAL
-1551 VTPDHIVRA
+1551 VAPEHIVRA

-1570 EAKKHEIEQA
+1570 EAKKQEIEQA

-1600 RALQNINQ
+1600 LALQNINQ
-1608 AIANNDVK
+1608 AVTNNDVK
-1616 RVESNGIATLKGVEP
+1616 RVETNGIATLKGVQP
-1631 HIVVKPEAQE
+1631 HIVIKPEAQQ
-1641 AIKASADNQVESI
+1641 AIKATAENQVESI
-1654 KDTPHATTDELD
+1654 KDTPHATVDELD
-1666 EANQQIN
+1666 EANQLIS
-1673 DTLKQGQQDIDNTT
+1673 DTLKQAQQEIENTN
-1687 QDAAVND
+1687 QDAAVTD

-1717 DNIDES
+1717 DSIEE
-1723 NNNQLD
+1723 NNKNQLD

-1735 DTTQDERNVAI
+1735 DTTQDERDVAI
-1746 AALNKIVNAIKND
+1746 DTLNKIVNTIKND

-1768 VDQTEADGNNNIKVI
+1768 VDRTETDGNDNIKVI

-1796 VSAKAEA
+1796 VGVKAEA

-1836 INHADKTAQVNQN
+1836 INHADKTAQVNQD

-1897 AAIVQVEKELI
+1897 IAIAQVEKELI
-1908 KAKQQIAGAVTNADV
+1908 KAKQQIASAVTNADV
-1923 AYLLHDGKNEIRE
+1923 AYLLHDEKNEIRE
-1936 IEPVINKKA
+1936 IEPVINRKA
-1945 TAREQLTTLFNDKKQ
+1945 SAREQLTTLFNDKKQ

-1965 VQATVEERNSI
+1965 IQATVEERNSI

-2000 DKTATLNLQTIH
+2000 DKTASLNLQTIH

-2026 TINDDLARVTH
+2026 TINDDLARVTA
-2037 LVQNYRKVSD
+2037 LVQNYRKVSN

-2085 VALGDIE
+2085 VALSDIE

-2128 KALIDQYVADGNRMV
+2128 KVLIDQYVADGNRMI
-2143 DEDATLNDIKKDTQL
+2143 DEDATLNDIKQHTQF
-2158 IIDEILAIKLPA
+2158 IVDEILAIKLPA
-2170 EVIKASP
+2170 EATKVSP
-2177 KVGQPAPKVCTP
+2177 KEIQPAPKVCTP
-2189 IKKEDK
+2189 IKKE
-2195 QEVRK
+2195 ETHESRK
-2200 VVKELPNTGSEE
+2200 VEKELPNTGSEG
-2212 MDLPLKELAL
+2212 MDLPLKEFAL

-2227 LLARRRSKKEKES
+2227 LLARRRTKNEKES

>member
-38 LTTDHNVQGGS
+38 LTTDNNVQS
-49 NQALP
+49 DTNQATP
-54 GNSQNTNADTN
+54 VNSQDTN
-65 RDIVNDSQNTPN
+65 VANNRGLANSAQNTPN
-77 AHATDNTSTNQALT
+77 QSATTNQSTNQALV
-91 NHQNVDV
+91 NHNNGSI
-98 ANQVGPA
+98 ANQATPTSV
-105 PIQPSASPA
+105 QSSTPSA
-114 QNNNNSNANST
+114 QNNNHTDGNTTATETVSNAN
-125 ATEPAANTNNNLAS
+125 NKDVVS
-139 NNNTLNVPNNT
+139 NNTTLNVPNKTNE
-150 DNNDSARHLTLK
+150 NGSGGHLTLK

-177 VAIAEEASNRP
+177 VAIAEQASNRP
-188 KKRSRRAAPTDPN
+188 KKRSRRAAPADPN
-201 ATPADPTAT
+201 ATPADPA
-210 PADPTAGNGSA
+210 AAAAGNGGA

-230 PTTDPNANNIGQNAP
+230 PTTDPNANNAGQNAP

-254 NIRPSTNRSVPT
+254 GIRPSTNRSVPS

-272 LPGYTLINGGKV
+272 LPGFTLINGGKV

-303 NYQAQGNVIALGRIR
+303 NYQAQGNVIALGRIK

-328 NGIEKTLTVNPNS
+328 NGIEKS
-341 ELIFEFNTMTTKNYQ
+341 
-356 AQGNVIALGRI
+356 
-367 RGNDTNDHGDFNGI
+367 
-381 EKTLT
+381 LT

-401 TKNYQGMTN
+401 TKNYQGVTN

-422 GEKVVAY
+422 AEKSVAY
-429 GPIWRLLKVPENV
+429 GPIWRLFKVPENV

-520 TDDFVYKIQL
+520 TDDFVYKVQL

-544 FPSGNSGVDI
+544 FPSSNSGVDM
-554 NDMNVTYDAANRII
+554 NDFNVTYDAANRVI
-568 TIKSTGGGT
+568 TIKSTGGGS

-618 SQDFINSPAESHT
+618 TQDFINSPAESHT

-693 SQADIDSLANQM
+693 SQADIDSLTNQM

-719 NRKVDDMEDL
+719 NKKVDQMEDL

-789 PNAKQAI
+789 PNAKKAI
-796 RDKAAKQRE
+796 RDKATKQRE
-805 IINHTPDATQDEI
+805 IINATPDATEDEI
-818 QDALNQLTTDETD
+818 QDALNQLATDETD

-838 ATTNADVETAK
+838 ATTNADVEIAK
-849 NNGINTIGAVAPQ
+849 NNGINTIGAVVPQ

-917 TNDDVDTAKG
+917 TNADVDNAKG

-972 QAAIEK
+972 QAAIDK
-978 VNAAVAVA
+978 VNAAVTAA

-1013 EPATKVKTDAK
+1013 TPATKVKTDAK
-1024 NAIDQSAETQHNA
+1024 NAIDKSAETQHNT

-1104 NEKAREAITNINAT
+1104 NDKAREAITNINAT

-1130 NRVNTLKNRALND
+1130 NRVNTLKNRALTD

-1181 TDLATAKKQ
+1181 NDLATAKKQ

-1200 EEKQVALNQVDQDLA
+1200 EEKQVALNQVDQELA

-1253 ALAQTN
+1253 ALAQIN
-1259 QHYSA
+1259 QHYNA
-1264 KLVEIN
+1264 KLAEIN
-1270 ATPDATDD
+1270 ATPDATND

-1365 QLKDQAF
+1365 QLKDQAI
-1372 NQINQNQTNDQVDAT
+1372 NQINQNQTNDQVDTT
-1387 TNQAINAI
+1387 TNQAVNAI

-1428 STDNEKEVALQALA
+1428 STDNEKEVASQALA

-1478 TKIKP
+1478 TKVKP

-1491 KANELRAQINQDK
+1491 KANELRAKINQDK
-1504 EATAEERQAALDKI
+1504 EATAEERQVALDKI
-1518 NDLVAKA
+1518 NEFVNQA
-1525 MTNITNDRT
+1525 MTDITNNRT
-1534 NQQVNDSTN
+1534 NQQVDDTTS
-1543 QALDDIAL
+1543 QALDSIAL
-1551 VTPDHIVRA
+1551 VAPEHIVRA

-1570 EAKKHEIEQA
+1570 EAKKQEIEQA

-1600 RALQNINQ
+1600 LALQNINQ
-1608 AIANNDVK
+1608 AVTNNDVK
-1616 RVESNGIATLKGVEP
+1616 RVETNGIATLKGVQP
-1631 HIVVKPEAQE
+1631 HIVIKPEAQQ
-1641 AIKASADNQVESI
+1641 AIKATAENQVESI
-1654 KDTPHATTDELD
+1654 KDTPHATVDELD
-1666 EANQQIN
+1666 EANQLIS
-1673 DTLKQGQQDIDNTT
+1673 DTLKQAQQEIENTN
-1687 QDAAVND
+1687 QDAAVTD
-1694 VRNQTIKA
+1694 IRNQTIKA

-1717 DNIDES
+1717 DSIEE
-1723 NNNQLD
+1723 NNKNQLD

-1735 DTTQDERNVAI
+1735 DTTQDERDVAI
-1746 AALNKIVNAIKND
+1746 DTLNKIVNTIKND

-1768 VDQTEADGNNNIKVI
+1768 VDRTETDGNDNIKVI

-1796 VSAKAEA
+1796 VGVKAEA

-1836 INHADKTAQVNQN
+1836 INHADKTAQVNQD

-1897 AAIVQVEKELI
+1897 IAIAQVEKELI
-1908 KAKQQIAGAVTNADV
+1908 KAKQQIASAVTNADV
-1923 AYLLHDGKNEIRE
+1923 AYLLHDEKNEIRE
-1936 IEPVINKKA
+1936 IEPVINRKA
-1945 TAREQLTTLFNDKKQ
+1945 SAREQLTTLFNDKKQ

-1965 VQATVEERNSI
+1965 IQATVEERNSI

-2000 DKTATLNLQTIH
+2000 DKTASLNLQTIH

-2026 TINDDLARVTH
+2026 TINDDLARVTA
-2037 LVQNYRKVSD
+2037 LVQNYRKVSN

-2085 VALGDIE
+2085 VALSDIE

-2128 KALIDQYVADGNRMV
+2128 KVLIDQYVADGNRMI
-2143 DEDATLNDIKKDTQL
+2143 DEDATLNDIKQHTQF
-2158 IIDEILAIKLPA
+2158 IVDEILAIKLPA
-2170 EVIKASP
+2170 EATKVSP
-2177 KVGQPAPKVCTP
+2177 KEIQPAPKVCMP
-2189 IKKEDK
+2189 IKKE
-2195 QEVRK
+2195 ETHESRK
-2200 VVKELPNTGSEE
+2200 VEKELPNTGSEG
-2212 MDLPLKELAL
+2212 MDLPLKEFAL

-2227 LLARRRSKKEKES
+2227 LLARRRTKNEKES

>member
-38 LTTDHNVQGGS
+38 LTTDNNVQS
-49 NQALP
+49 DTNQATP
-54 GNSQNTNADTN
+54 VNSQDKDVANN
-65 RDIVNDSQNTPN
+65 RGLANSAQNTPN
-77 AHATDNTSTNQALT
+77 QSATTNQATNQALV
-91 NHQNVDV
+91 NHNNGSIV
-98 ANQVGPA
+98 NQATPTSV
-105 PIQPSASPA
+105 QSSTPSA
-114 QNNNNSNANST
+114 QNNNHTDGNTTATETVSNAN
-125 ATEPAANTNNNLAS
+125 NNDVAS
-139 NNNTLNVPNNT
+139 NNTTLNVPNKTNE
-150 DNNDSARHLTLK
+150 NGSGGHLTLK

-177 VAIAEEASNRP
+177 VAIAEPASNRP
-188 KKRSRRAAPTDPN
+188 KKRSRRAAPADPN
-201 ATPADPTAT
+201 ATPADPGA
-210 PADPTAGNGSA
+210 AAAGNGGA

-230 PTTDPNANNIGQNAP
+230 PTTDPNANNAGQNAP

-254 NIRPSTNRSVPT
+254 SIRPSTNRSVPS

-272 LPGYTLINGGKV
+272 LPGFTLINGGKV
-284 GVFSHAMVR
+284 GVLSHAMVR
-293 TSMFDSGDAK
+293 TSMFEAGS
-303 NYQAQGNVIALGRIR
+303 NRTYQAQGNVLALGRIS
-318 GNDTNDHGDF
+318 GTDASNHGDF
-328 NGIEKTLTVNPNS
+328 NGIEKSLTVNPNS
-341 ELIFEFNTMTTKNYQ
+341 ELIFEFNTMPTKNG
-356 AQGNVIALGRI
+356 QGATNV
-367 RGNDTNDHGDFNGI
+367 
-381 EKTLT
+381 
-386 VNPNSELIFEFNTMT
+386 
-401 TKNYQGMTN
+401 
-410 LIIKNADNDTVI
+410 IIKNADTNDTI
-422 GEKVVAY
+422 AEKTVEG
-429 GPIWRLLKVPENV
+429 GPTLRLFKVPDNV
-442 SHLKIQ
+442 RNLKIQ

-465 RDGYKYYDFV
+465 KDGYKYYSFV

-507 SLKNNGNFGASFN
+507 SLKNNGNSGASLD
-520 TDDFVYKIQL
+520 TDEFVYKIQL

-544 FPSGNSGVDI
+544 FPSNNSGVDV
-554 NDMNVTYDAANRII
+554 NDMNVTYDAANRVI

-577 GNSPARLM
+577 TNSPARLM

-618 SQDFINSPAESHT
+618 TQDFINSAAESHT

-673 RRAQTILD
+673 KRAQTILA

-693 SQADIDSLANQM
+693 SQADIDTLTNQM

-719 NRKVDDMEDL
+719 NQKADQMEDL

-751 KNEIIGNIGDQT
+751 KGNIIGDIGDQT

-777 TLSGDTATPVVK
+777 TLSWDTATPVVK
-789 PNAKQAI
+789 PNAKKAI
-796 RDKAAKQRE
+796 RDKATKQRE
-805 IINHTPDATQDEI
+805 IINATPDATEDEI
-818 QDALNQLTTDETD
+818 QDAINQLATDETD

-849 NNGINTIGAVAPQ
+849 NNGINTIGSVVPQ

-917 TNDDVDTAKG
+917 TNADVDNAKG

-972 QAAIEK
+972 QAAIDK
-978 VNAAVAVA
+978 VNAAVTAA

-993 NTNADVEQV
+993 NTNAEVEQV

-1013 EPATKVKTDAK
+1013 TPATKVKTDAK
-1024 NAIDQSAETQHNA
+1024 NAIDKSAETQHNT

-1098 DARNAV
+1098 DARNVV
-1104 NEKAREAITNINAT
+1104 NDKAREAITNINAT

-1130 NRVNTLKNRALND
+1130 NRVNTLKNRALTD

-1181 TDLATAKKQ
+1181 NDLATAKKQ

-1200 EEKQVALNQVDQDLA
+1200 EEKQVALNQVDQELA

-1253 ALAQTN
+1253 ALAQIN
-1259 QHYSA
+1259 QHYNA
-1264 KLVEIN
+1264 KLAEIN
-1270 ATPDATDD
+1270 ATPDATND

-1372 NQINQNQTNDQVDAT
+1372 NQINQNQTNDQVDTT
-1387 TNQAINAI
+1387 TNQALNAI

-1428 STDNEKEVALQALA
+1428 STDNEKEVASQALA

-1478 TKIKP
+1478 TKVKP

-1491 KANELRAQINQDK
+1491 KANELRAKINQDK
-1504 EATAEERQAALDKI
+1504 EATAEERQVALDKI
-1518 NDLVAKA
+1518 NEFVNQA
-1525 MTNITNDRT
+1525 MTDITNNRT
-1534 NQQVNDSTN
+1534 NQQVDDTTS
-1543 QALDDIAL
+1543 QALDSIAL
-1551 VTPDHIVRA
+1551 VAPEHIVRA

-1570 EAKKHEIEQA
+1570 EAKKQEIEQA

-1593 QLANNEK
+1593 QLANNK
-1600 RALQNINQ
+1600 KLALQNINQ
-1608 AIANNDVK
+1608 AVTNNDVK
-1616 RVESNGIATLKGVEP
+1616 RVETNGIATLKGVQP
-1631 HIVVKPEAQE
+1631 HIVIKPEAQQ
-1641 AIKASADNQVESI
+1641 AIKASAENQVESI
-1654 KDTPHATTDELD
+1654 KDTPHATVDELD
-1666 EANQQIN
+1666 EANQLIS
-1673 DTLKQGQQDIDNTT
+1673 DTLKQAQQEIENTN
-1687 QDAAVND
+1687 QDAAVTD

-1717 DNIDES
+1717 DSIEE
-1723 NNNQLD
+1723 NNKNQLD

-1735 DTTQDERNVAI
+1735 DTTQDERDVAI
-1746 AALNKIVNAIKND
+1746 DTLNKIVNTIKND

-1768 VDQTEADGNNNIKVI
+1768 VDRTETDGNDNIKVI

-1796 VSAKAEA
+1796 VGVKAEA

-1836 INHADKTAQVNQN
+1836 INHADKTAQVNQD

-1897 AAIVQVEKELI
+1897 IAIAQVEKELI
-1908 KAKQQIAGAVTNADV
+1908 KAKQQIASAVTNADV
-1923 AYLLHDGKNEIRE
+1923 AYLLHDEKNEIRE
-1936 IEPVINKKA
+1936 IEPVISRKA
-1945 TAREQLTTLFNDKKQ
+1945 SAREQLTTLFNDKKQ

-1965 VQATVEERNSI
+1965 IQATVEERNSI

-2000 DKTATLNLQTIH
+2000 DKTASLNLQTIH

-2026 TINDDLARVTH
+2026 TINDDLARVTA

-2085 VALGDIE
+2085 VALSDIE

-2128 KALIDQYVADGNRMV
+2128 KVLIDQYVADGNRMI
-2143 DEDATLNDIKKDTQL
+2143 DEDATLNDIKQHTQF
-2158 IIDEILAIKLPA
+2158 IVDEILAIKLPA
-2170 EVIKASP
+2170 EAMKVSP
-2177 KVGQPAPKVCTP
+2177 KVIQPAPKVCTP
-2189 IKKEDK
+2189 IKKE
-2195 QEVRK
+2195 ETHESRK
-2200 VVKELPNTGSEE
+2200 VEKELPNTGSEE
-2212 MDLPLKELAL
+2212 MDLPLKEFAL

-2227 LLARRRSKKEKES
+2227 LLARRRTKNEKES

>member
-38 LTTDHNVQGGS
+38 LTTDNNVQS
-49 NQALP
+49 DTNQATP
-54 GNSQNTNADTN
+54 VNSQDTN
-65 RDIVNDSQNTPN
+65 VANNRGLANSAQNTPN
-77 AHATDNTSTNQALT
+77 QSATTNQSTNQALV
-91 NHQNVDV
+91 NHNNGSI
-98 ANQVGPA
+98 ANQATPTSV
-105 PIQPSASPA
+105 QSSTPSA
-114 QNNNNSNANST
+114 QNNNHTDGNTTATETVSNAN
-125 ATEPAANTNNNLAS
+125 NNDVVS
-139 NNNTLNVPNNT
+139 NNTTLNVPNKTNE
-150 DNNDSARHLTLK
+150 NGSGGHLTLK

-177 VAIAEEASNRP
+177 VAIAEQASNRP
-188 KKRSRRAAPTDPN
+188 KKRSRRAAPADPN
-201 ATPADPTAT
+201 ATPADPAAAAANGTASAGNTAT
-210 PADPTAGNGSA
+210 
-221 PVAITAPYT
+221 YT
-230 PTTDPNANNIGQNAP
+230 PTTDPNGNNVGQNAP

-254 NIRPSTNRSVPT
+254 SIRPSTNRSVPS

-272 LPGYTLINGGKV
+272 LPGFTLINGGKV
-284 GVFSHAMVR
+284 GVLSHAMVR
-293 TSMFDSGDAK
+293 TNMFQAGS
-303 NYQAQGNVIALGRIR
+303 NRTYQAQGNVLALGRIS
-318 GNDTNDHGDF
+318 GTDTSNHGDF
-328 NGIEKTLTVNPNS
+328 NGIEKSLTVNPNS
-341 ELIFEFNTMTTKNYQ
+341 ELIFEFNTMPTKNG
-356 AQGNVIALGRI
+356 QGATNV
-367 RGNDTNDHGDFNGI
+367 
-381 EKTLT
+381 
-386 VNPNSELIFEFNTMT
+386 
-401 TKNYQGMTN
+401 
-410 LIIKNADNDTVI
+410 IIKNGATNDTI
-422 GEKVVAY
+422 AEKTIED
-429 GPIWRLLKVPENV
+429 GPTLRLFKVPDNV
-442 SHLKIQ
+442 NSLKIQ

-456 TDARGIYQL
+456 TDANGIYQL
-465 RDGYKYYDFV
+465 KDGYKYYSFV

-507 SLKNNGNFGASFN
+507 SLKNNGNSGASFD
-520 TDDFVYKIQL
+520 TDEFVYKIQL

-544 FPSGNSGVDI
+544 FPSSNSGVDM
-554 NDMNVTYDAANRII
+554 NDFNVTYDAANRVI

-577 GNSPARLM
+577 ANSPARLM

-593 YKLRVNNVPTPRTV
+593 YKLRVNNVPTPRKV

-618 SQDFINSPAESHT
+618 TQDFINSPAESHT

-642 MNKDALQAE
+642 MNKDALQGE

-658 ADYTFASLDIFNDLK
+658 ADYTFASLDIFNALK

-681 ENRNNVPLNKRV
+681 ENRNNVPLDQRV
-693 SQADIDSLANQM
+693 SQADIDTLTNQM

-719 NRKVDDMEDL
+719 NQKADQMQDL
-729 VNQNDELTD
+729 INQNDELTD
-738 EEKQAAI
+738 EEKQAANQI
-745 QVIEEH
+745 IEEH
-751 KNEIIGNIGDQT
+751 KGNIIGDIGDQT
-763 TDDGVTRIKDQGIQ
+763 TGDGVTRIKDQGIQ

-789 PNAKQAI
+789 PNAKKAI

-805 IINHTPDATQDEI
+805 IINNTPDATQDEI

-838 ATTNADVETAK
+838 ATTNDDVETAK
-849 NNGINTIGAVAPQ
+849 NNGINTIGAVVPQ

-880 RQQINSN
+880 RQQINNN

-917 TNDDVDTAKG
+917 TNADVDNAKG

-951 HDAQQH
+951 HDVQQH

-972 QAAIEK
+972 QAAIDK
-978 VNAAVAVA
+978 VNAAVTAA

-1013 EPATKVKTDAK
+1013 TPATKVKTDAK
-1024 NAIDQSAETQHNA
+1024 NAIDKSAETQHNT

-1104 NEKAREAITNINAT
+1104 NDKAREAITNINAT

-1130 NRVNTLKNRALND
+1130 DRVNTLKNRALTD

-1181 TDLATAKKQ
+1181 NDLATAKKQ

-1200 EEKQVALNQVDQDLA
+1200 EEKQVALNQVDQELA

-1227 AEVDQAQ
+1227 AEVDQA
-1234 QLGTKA
+1234 T
-1240 INAIQPNI
+1240 
-1248 VKKPA
+1248 
-1253 ALAQTN
+1253 
-1259 QHYSA
+1259 
-1264 KLVEIN
+1264 
-1270 ATPDATDD
+1270 
-1278 EKNAAINTLNQDRQ
+1278 
-1292 QAIESIKQA
+1292 
-1301 NTNAE
+1301 
-1306 VDQAATVAENNIDAV
+1306 TVAENNIDAV

-1428 STDNEKEVALQALA
+1428 STDNEKEVASQALA

-1452 DQAQTNSQVNQA
+1452 DQAQMNSQVNQA

-1478 TKIKP
+1478 TKVKP

-1491 KANELRAQINQDK
+1491 KANELRAKINQDK

-1518 NDLVAKA
+1518 NEFVNQA
-1525 MTNITNDRT
+1525 MTDITNNRT
-1534 NQQVNDSTN
+1534 NQQVDDTTS
-1543 QALDDIAL
+1543 QALDSIAL
-1551 VTPDHIVRA
+1551 VTPEHIVRA
-1560 AARDAVKQQY
+1560 GARDAVKQQY
-1570 EAKKHEIEQA
+1570 EAKKQEIEQA

-1600 RALQNINQ
+1600 LALQNINQ
-1608 AIANNDVK
+1608 AVTNNDVK
-1616 RVESNGIATLKGVEP
+1616 RVETNGIATLKGVQP
-1631 HIVVKPEAQE
+1631 RIVIKPEAQQ
-1641 AIKASADNQVESI
+1641 AIKASAENQVELI
-1654 KDTPHATTDELD
+1654 KDTPHATVDELD
-1666 EANQQIN
+1666 EANQLIS
-1673 DTLKQGQQDIDNTT
+1673 DTLKQAQQEIENTN
-1687 QDAAVND
+1687 QDAAVTD

-1717 DNIDES
+1717 DSIEE
-1723 NNNQLD
+1723 NNKNQLD

-1735 DTTQDERNVAI
+1735 DTTQDERDVAI
-1746 AALNKIVNAIKND
+1746 DTLNKIVNTIKND

-1768 VDQTEADGNNNIKVI
+1768 VDRTETDGNDNIKVI
-1783 LPKVQVKPAARQS
+1783 LPKVQVKPSARQS
-1796 VSAKAEA
+1796 VGIKAEA

-1836 INHADKTAQVNQN
+1836 INHADKTAQVNQD
-1849 SIDAQNIISKIK
+1849 SINTQNIISKIK

-1897 AAIVQVEKELI
+1897 AAIAQVEKELI
-1908 KAKQQIAGAVTNADV
+1908 KAKQQIASAVTNADV
-1923 AYLLHDGKNEIRE
+1923 AYLLHDEKNEIRE
-1936 IEPVINKKA
+1936 IEPVINRKA
-1945 TAREQLTTLFNDKKQ
+1945 SAREQLTTLFNDKKQ

-1965 VQATVEERNSI
+1965 IQATVEERNSI

-1990 IDQDRSNAQV
+1990 IDQDRSNTQV
-2000 DKTATLNLQTIH
+2000 DKTASLNLQTIH

-2026 TINDDLARVTH
+2026 TINDDLARVTD

-2128 KALIDQYVADGNRMV
+2128 KVLIDQYVADGNIMI
-2143 DEDATLNDIKKDTQL
+2143 DEDATLNDIKQHTQF
-2158 IIDEILAIKLPA
+2158 IVDEILAIKLPA
-2170 EVIKASP
+2170 EATKVSP
-2177 KVGQPAPKVCTP
+2177 KVIQSAPKVCTP
-2189 IKKEDK
+2189 IKKEATHK
-2195 QEVRK
+2195 PRK
-2200 VVKELPNTGSEE
+2200 VDKELPNTGSEG
-2212 MDLPLKELAL
+2212 MDLPLKEFAL

-2227 LLARRRSKKEKES
+2227 LLARRRTKNEKES

>member
-38 LTTDHNVQGGS
+38 LTTDNNVQS
-49 NQALP
+49 DTNQATP
-54 GNSQNTNADTN
+54 VNSQDTN
-65 RDIVNDSQNTPN
+65 VANNRGLANSAQNTPN
-77 AHATDNTSTNQALT
+77 QSATTNQSTNQALV
-91 NHQNVDV
+91 NHNNGSI
-98 ANQVGPA
+98 ANQATPTSV
-105 PIQPSASPA
+105 QSSTPSA
-114 QNNNNSNANST
+114 QNNNHTDGNTTATETVSNAN
-125 ATEPAANTNNNLAS
+125 NKDVVS
-139 NNNTLNVPNNT
+139 NNTTLNVPNKTNE
-150 DNNDSARHLTLK
+150 NGSGGHLTLK

-177 VAIAEEASNRP
+177 VAIAEQASNRP
-188 KKRSRRAAPTDPN
+188 KKRSRRAAPADPN
-201 ATPADPTAT
+201 ATPADPA
-210 PADPTAGNGSA
+210 AAAAGNGGA

-230 PTTDPNANNIGQNAP
+230 PTTDPNANNAGQNAP

-254 NIRPSTNRSVPT
+254 GIRPSTNRSVPS

-272 LPGYTLINGGKV
+272 LPGFTLINGGKV

-303 NYQAQGNVIALGRIR
+303 NYQAQGNVIALGRIK

-328 NGIEKTLTVNPNS
+328 NGIEKS
-341 ELIFEFNTMTTKNYQ
+341 
-356 AQGNVIALGRI
+356 
-367 RGNDTNDHGDFNGI
+367 
-381 EKTLT
+381 LT

-401 TKNYQGMTN
+401 TKNYQGVTN

-422 GEKVVAY
+422 AEKSVAY
-429 GPIWRLLKVPENV
+429 GPIWRLFKVPENV

-520 TDDFVYKIQL
+520 TDDFVYKVQL

-544 FPSGNSGVDI
+544 FPSSNSGVDM
-554 NDMNVTYDAANRII
+554 NDFNVTYDAANRVI
-568 TIKSTGGGT
+568 TIKSTGGGS

-618 SQDFINSPAESHT
+618 TQDFINSPAESHT

-693 SQADIDSLANQM
+693 SQADIDSLTNQM

-719 NRKVDDMEDL
+719 NKKVDQMEDL

-789 PNAKQAI
+789 PNAKKAI
-796 RDKAAKQRE
+796 RDKATKQRE
-805 IINHTPDATQDEI
+805 IINATPDATEDEI
-818 QDALNQLTTDETD
+818 QDALNQLATDETD

-838 ATTNADVETAK
+838 ATTNADVEIAK
-849 NNGINTIGAVAPQ
+849 NNGINTIGAVVPQ

-917 TNDDVDTAKG
+917 TNADVDNAKG

-972 QAAIEK
+972 QAAIDK
-978 VNAAVAVA
+978 VNAAVTAA

-1013 EPATKVKTDAK
+1013 TPATKVKTDAK
-1024 NAIDQSAETQHNA
+1024 NAIDKSAETQHNT
-1037 IFNNNDATL
+1037 IFNNNDTTL

-1104 NEKAREAITNINAT
+1104 NDKAREAITNINAT

-1130 NRVNTLKNRALND
+1130 NRVNTLKNRALTD

-1181 TDLATAKKQ
+1181 NDLATAKKQ

-1200 EEKQVALNQVDQDLA
+1200 EEKQVALNQVDQELA

-1253 ALAQTN
+1253 ALAQIN
-1259 QHYSA
+1259 QHYNA
-1264 KLVEIN
+1264 KLAEIN
-1270 ATPDATDD
+1270 ATPDATND

-1365 QLKDQAF
+1365 QLKDQAI
-1372 NQINQNQTNDQVDAT
+1372 NQINQNQTNDQVDTT
-1387 TNQAINAI
+1387 TNQAVNAI

-1428 STDNEKEVALQALA
+1428 STDNEKEVASQALA

-1478 TKIKP
+1478 TKVKP

-1491 KANELRAQINQDK
+1491 KANELRAKINQDK
-1504 EATAEERQAALDKI
+1504 EATAEERQVALDKI
-1518 NDLVAKA
+1518 NEFVNQA
-1525 MTNITNDRT
+1525 MTDITNNRT
-1534 NQQVNDSTN
+1534 NQQVDDTTS
-1543 QALDDIAL
+1543 QALDSIAL
-1551 VTPDHIVRA
+1551 VAPEHIVRA

-1570 EAKKHEIEQA
+1570 EAKKQEIEQA

-1600 RALQNINQ
+1600 LALQNINQ
-1608 AIANNDVK
+1608 AVTNNDVK
-1616 RVESNGIATLKGVEP
+1616 RVETNGIATLKGVQP
-1631 HIVVKPEAQE
+1631 HIVIKPEAQQ
-1641 AIKASADNQVESI
+1641 AIKASAENQVESI
-1654 KDTPHATTDELD
+1654 KDTPHATVDELD
-1666 EANQQIN
+1666 EANQLIS
-1673 DTLKQGQQDIDNTT
+1673 DTLKQAQQEIENTN
-1687 QDAAVND
+1687 QDAAVTD

-1717 DNIDES
+1717 DSIEE
-1723 NNNQLD
+1723 NNKNQLD

-1735 DTTQDERNVAI
+1735 DTTQDERDVAI
-1746 AALNKIVNAIKND
+1746 DTLNKIVNTIKND

-1768 VDQTEADGNNNIKVI
+1768 VDRTETDGNDNIKVI

-1796 VSAKAEA
+1796 VGVKAEA

-1836 INHADKTAQVNQN
+1836 INHADKTAQVNQD

-1897 AAIVQVEKELI
+1897 IAIAQVEKELI
-1908 KAKQQIAGAVTNADV
+1908 KAKQQIASAVTNADV
-1923 AYLLHDGKNEIRE
+1923 AYLLHDEKNEIRE
-1936 IEPVINKKA
+1936 IEPVINRKA
-1945 TAREQLTTLFNDKKQ
+1945 SAREQLTTLFNDKKQ

-1965 VQATVEERNSI
+1965 IQATVEERNSI

-2000 DKTATLNLQTIH
+2000 DKTASLNLQTIH

-2026 TINDDLARVTH
+2026 TINDDLARVTA
-2037 LVQNYRKVSD
+2037 LVQNYRKVSN

-2085 VALGDIE
+2085 VALSDIE

-2128 KALIDQYVADGNRMV
+2128 KVLIDQYVADGNRMI
-2143 DEDATLNDIKKDTQL
+2143 DEDATLNDIKQHTQF
-2158 IIDEILAIKLPA
+2158 IVDEILAIKLPA
-2170 EVIKASP
+2170 EATKVSP
-2177 KVGQPAPKVCTP
+2177 KEIQPAPKVCTP
-2189 IKKEDK
+2189 IKKE
-2195 QEVRK
+2195 ETHESRK
-2200 VVKELPNTGSEE
+2200 VEKELPNTGSEG
-2212 MDLPLKELAL
+2212 MDLPLKEFAL

-2227 LLARRRSKKEKES
+2227 LLARRRTKNEKES

>member
-38 LTTDHNVQGGS
+38 LTTDNNVQS
-49 NQALP
+49 DTNQATP
-54 GNSQNTNADTN
+54 VNSQDTN
-65 RDIVNDSQNTPN
+65 VANNRGLANSAQNTPN
-77 AHATDNTSTNQALT
+77 QSATTNQSTNQALV
-91 NHQNVDV
+91 NHNNGSI
-98 ANQVGPA
+98 ANQATPTSV
-105 PIQPSASPA
+105 QSSTPSA
-114 QNNNNSNANST
+114 QNNNHTDGNTTATETVSNAN
-125 ATEPAANTNNNLAS
+125 NKDVVS
-139 NNNTLNVPNNT
+139 NNTTLNVPNKTNE
-150 DNNDSARHLTLK
+150 NGSGGHLTLK

-177 VAIAEEASNRP
+177 VAIAEQASNRP
-188 KKRSRRAAPTDPN
+188 KKRSRRAAPADPN
-201 ATPADPTAT
+201 ATPADPA
-210 PADPTAGNGSA
+210 AAAAGNGGA

-230 PTTDPNANNIGQNAP
+230 PTTDPNANNAGQNAP

-254 NIRPSTNRSVPT
+254 GIRPSTNRSVPS

-272 LPGYTLINGGKV
+272 LPGFTLINGGKV

-303 NYQAQGNVIALGRIR
+303 NYQAQGNVIALGRIK

-328 NGIEKTLTVNPNS
+328 NGIEKS
-341 ELIFEFNTMTTKNYQ
+341 
-356 AQGNVIALGRI
+356 
-367 RGNDTNDHGDFNGI
+367 
-381 EKTLT
+381 LT

-401 TKNYQGMTN
+401 TKNYQGVTN

-422 GEKVVAY
+422 AEKSVAY
-429 GPIWRLLKVPENV
+429 GPIWRLFKVPENV

-520 TDDFVYKIQL
+520 TDDFVYKVQL

-544 FPSGNSGVDI
+544 FPSSNSGVDM
-554 NDMNVTYDAANRII
+554 NDFNVTYDAANRVI
-568 TIKSTGGGT
+568 TIKSTGGGS

-618 SQDFINSPAESHT
+618 TQDFINSPAESHT

-693 SQADIDSLANQM
+693 SQADIDSLTNQM

-719 NRKVDDMEDL
+719 NKKVDQMEDL

-789 PNAKQAI
+789 PNAKKAI
-796 RDKAAKQRE
+796 RDKATKQRE
-805 IINHTPDATQDEI
+805 IINATPDATEDEI
-818 QDALNQLTTDETD
+818 QDALNQLATDETD

-838 ATTNADVETAK
+838 ATTNADVEIAK
-849 NNGINTIGAVAPQ
+849 NNGINTIGAVVPQ

-917 TNDDVDTAKG
+917 TNADVDNAKG

-972 QAAIEK
+972 QAAIDK
-978 VNAAVAVA
+978 VNAAVTAA

-1013 EPATKVKTDAK
+1013 TPATKVKTDAK
-1024 NAIDQSAETQHNA
+1024 NAIDKSAETQHNT

-1104 NEKAREAITNINAT
+1104 NDKAREAITNINAT
-1118 PGATREEKQEAI
+1118 SGATREEKQEAI
-1130 NRVNTLKNRALND
+1130 NRVNTLKNRALTD

-1181 TDLATAKKQ
+1181 NDLATAKKQ

-1200 EEKQVALNQVDQDLA
+1200 EEKQVALNQVDQELA

-1253 ALAQTN
+1253 ALAQIN
-1259 QHYSA
+1259 QHYNA
-1264 KLVEIN
+1264 KLAEIN
-1270 ATPDATDD
+1270 ATPDATND

-1365 QLKDQAF
+1365 QLKDQAI
-1372 NQINQNQTNDQVDAT
+1372 NQINQNQTNDQVDTT
-1387 TNQAINAI
+1387 TNQAVNAI

-1428 STDNEKEVALQALA
+1428 STDNEKEVASQALA

-1478 TKIKP
+1478 TKVKP

-1491 KANELRAQINQDK
+1491 KANELRAKINQDK
-1504 EATAEERQAALDKI
+1504 EATAEERQVALDKI
-1518 NDLVAKA
+1518 NEFVNQA
-1525 MTNITNDRT
+1525 MTDITNNRT
-1534 NQQVNDSTN
+1534 NQQVDDTTS
-1543 QALDDIAL
+1543 QALDSIAL
-1551 VTPDHIVRA
+1551 VAPEHIVRA

-1570 EAKKHEIEQA
+1570 EAKKQEIEQA

-1600 RALQNINQ
+1600 LALQNINQ
-1608 AIANNDVK
+1608 AVTNNDVK
-1616 RVESNGIATLKGVEP
+1616 RVETNGIATLKGVQP
-1631 HIVVKPEAQE
+1631 HIVIKPEAQQ
-1641 AIKASADNQVESI
+1641 AIKASAENQVESI
-1654 KDTPHATTDELD
+1654 KDTPHATVDELD
-1666 EANQQIN
+1666 EANQLIS
-1673 DTLKQGQQDIDNTT
+1673 DTLKQAQQEIENTN
-1687 QDAAVND
+1687 QDAAVTD

-1717 DNIDES
+1717 DSIEE
-1723 NNNQLD
+1723 NNKNQLD

-1735 DTTQDERNVAI
+1735 DTTQDERDVAI
-1746 AALNKIVNAIKND
+1746 DTLNKIVNTIKND

-1768 VDQTEADGNNNIKVI
+1768 VDRTETDGNDNIKVI

-1796 VSAKAEA
+1796 VGVKAEA

-1836 INHADKTAQVNQN
+1836 INHADKTAQVNQD

-1897 AAIVQVEKELI
+1897 IAIAQVEKELI
-1908 KAKQQIAGAVTNADV
+1908 KAKQQIASAVTNADV
-1923 AYLLHDGKNEIRE
+1923 AYLLHDEKNEIRE
-1936 IEPVINKKA
+1936 IEPVINRKA
-1945 TAREQLTTLFNDKKQ
+1945 SAREQLTTLFNDKKQ

-1965 VQATVEERNSI
+1965 IQATVEERNSI

-2000 DKTATLNLQTIH
+2000 DKTASLNLQTIH

-2026 TINDDLARVTH
+2026 TINDDLARVTA
-2037 LVQNYRKVSD
+2037 LVQNYRKVSN

-2085 VALGDIE
+2085 VALSDIE

-2128 KALIDQYVADGNRMV
+2128 KVLIDQYVADGNRMI
-2143 DEDATLNDIKKDTQL
+2143 DEDATLNDIKQHTQF
-2158 IIDEILAIKLPA
+2158 IVDEILAIKLPA
-2170 EVIKASP
+2170 EATKVSP
-2177 KVGQPAPKVCTP
+2177 KEIQPAPKVCTP
-2189 IKKEDK
+2189 IKKE
-2195 QEVRK
+2195 ETHESRK
-2200 VVKELPNTGSEE
+2200 VEKELPNTGSEG
-2212 MDLPLKELAL
+2212 MDLPLKEFAL

-2227 LLARRRSKKEKES
+2227 LLARRRTKNEKES

>member
-38 LTTDHNVQGGS
+38 LTTDNNVQS
-49 NQALP
+49 DTNQATP
-54 GNSQNTNADTN
+54 VNSQDTN
-65 RDIVNDSQNTPN
+65 VANNRGLANSAQNTPN
-77 AHATDNTSTNQALT
+77 QSATTNQSTNQALV
-91 NHQNVDV
+91 NHNNGSI
-98 ANQVGPA
+98 ANQATPTSV
-105 PIQPSASPA
+105 QSSTPSA
-114 QNNNNSNANST
+114 QNNNHTDGNTTATETVSNAN
-125 ATEPAANTNNNLAS
+125 NKDVVS
-139 NNNTLNVPNNT
+139 NNTTLNVPNKTNE
-150 DNNDSARHLTLK
+150 NGSGGHLTLK

-177 VAIAEEASNRP
+177 VAIAEQASNRP
-188 KKRSRRAAPTDPN
+188 KKRSRRAAPADPN
-201 ATPADPTAT
+201 ATPADPA
-210 PADPTAGNGSA
+210 AAAAGNGGA

-230 PTTDPNANNIGQNAP
+230 PTTDPNANNAGQNAP

-254 NIRPSTNRSVPT
+254 GIRPSTNRSVPS

-272 LPGYTLINGGKV
+272 LPGFTLINGGKV

-303 NYQAQGNVIALGRIR
+303 NYQAQGNVIALGRIK

-328 NGIEKTLTVNPNS
+328 NGIEKS
-341 ELIFEFNTMTTKNYQ
+341 
-356 AQGNVIALGRI
+356 
-367 RGNDTNDHGDFNGI
+367 
-381 EKTLT
+381 LT

-401 TKNYQGMTN
+401 TKNYQGVTN

-422 GEKVVAY
+422 AEKSVAY
-429 GPIWRLLKVPENV
+429 GPIWRLFKVPENV

-520 TDDFVYKIQL
+520 TDDFVYKVQL

-544 FPSGNSGVDI
+544 FPSSNSGVDM
-554 NDMNVTYDAANRII
+554 NDFNVTYDAANRVI
-568 TIKSTGGGT
+568 TIKSTGGGS

-618 SQDFINSPAESHT
+618 TQDFINSPAESHT

-693 SQADIDSLANQM
+693 SQADIDSLTNQM
-705 QHTLIRSVDAENAV
+705 QHTLIRSVGAENAV
-719 NRKVDDMEDL
+719 NKKVDQMEDL

-789 PNAKQAI
+789 PNAKKAI
-796 RDKAAKQRE
+796 RDKATKQRE
-805 IINHTPDATQDEI
+805 IINATPDATEDEI
-818 QDALNQLTTDETD
+818 QDALNQLATDETD

-838 ATTNADVETAK
+838 ATTNADVEIAK
-849 NNGINTIGAVAPQ
+849 NNGINTIGAVVPQ

-917 TNDDVDTAKG
+917 TNADVDNAKG

-972 QAAIEK
+972 QAAIDK
-978 VNAAVAVA
+978 VNAAVTAA

-1013 EPATKVKTDAK
+1013 TPATKVKTDAK
-1024 NAIDQSAETQHNA
+1024 NAIDKSAETQHNT

-1104 NEKAREAITNINAT
+1104 NDKAREAITNINAT

-1130 NRVNTLKNRALND
+1130 NRVNTLKNRALTD

-1181 TDLATAKKQ
+1181 NDLATAKKQ

-1200 EEKQVALNQVDQDLA
+1200 EEKQVALNQVDQELA

-1253 ALAQTN
+1253 ALAQIN
-1259 QHYSA
+1259 QHYNA
-1264 KLVEIN
+1264 KLAEIN
-1270 ATPDATDD
+1270 ATPDATND

-1365 QLKDQAF
+1365 QLKDQAI
-1372 NQINQNQTNDQVDAT
+1372 NQINQNQTNDQVDTT
-1387 TNQAINAI
+1387 TNQAVNAI

-1428 STDNEKEVALQALA
+1428 STDNEKEVASQALA

-1478 TKIKP
+1478 TKVKP

-1491 KANELRAQINQDK
+1491 KANELRAKINQDK
-1504 EATAEERQAALDKI
+1504 EATAEERQVALDKI
-1518 NDLVAKA
+1518 NEFVNQA
-1525 MTNITNDRT
+1525 MTDITNNRT
-1534 NQQVNDSTN
+1534 NQQVDDTTS
-1543 QALDDIAL
+1543 QALDSIAL
-1551 VTPDHIVRA
+1551 VAPEHIVRA

-1570 EAKKHEIEQA
+1570 EAKKQEIEQA

-1600 RALQNINQ
+1600 LALQNINQ
-1608 AIANNDVK
+1608 AVTNNDVK
-1616 RVESNGIATLKGVEP
+1616 RVETNGIATLKGVQP
-1631 HIVVKPEAQE
+1631 HIVIKPEAQQ
-1641 AIKASADNQVESI
+1641 AIKATAENQVESI
-1654 KDTPHATTDELD
+1654 KDTPHATVDELD
-1666 EANQQIN
+1666 EANQLIS
-1673 DTLKQGQQDIDNTT
+1673 DTLKQAQQEIENTN
-1687 QDAAVND
+1687 QDAAVTD

-1717 DNIDES
+1717 DSIEE
-1723 NNNQLD
+1723 NNKNQLD

-1735 DTTQDERNVAI
+1735 DTTQDERDVAI
-1746 AALNKIVNAIKND
+1746 DTLNKIVNTIKND

-1768 VDQTEADGNNNIKVI
+1768 VDRTETDGNDNIKVI

-1796 VSAKAEA
+1796 VGVKAEA
-1803 QNALIDQS
+1803 QNALIDQN

-1836 INHADKTAQVNQN
+1836 INHADKTAQVNQD

-1897 AAIVQVEKELI
+1897 IAIAQVEKELI
-1908 KAKQQIAGAVTNADV
+1908 KAKQQIASAVTNADV
-1923 AYLLHDGKNEIRE
+1923 AYLLHDEKNEIRE
-1936 IEPVINKKA
+1936 IEPVINRKA
-1945 TAREQLTTLFNDKKQ
+1945 SAREQLTTLFNDKKQ

-1965 VQATVEERNSI
+1965 IQATVEERNSI

-2000 DKTATLNLQTIH
+2000 DKTASLNLQTIH

-2026 TINDDLARVTH
+2026 TINDDLARVTA
-2037 LVQNYRKVSD
+2037 LVQNYRKVSN

-2085 VALGDIE
+2085 VALSDIE

-2128 KALIDQYVADGNRMV
+2128 KVLIDQYVADGNRMI
-2143 DEDATLNDIKKDTQL
+2143 DEDATLNDIKQHTQF
-2158 IIDEILAIKLPA
+2158 IVDEILAIKLPA
-2170 EVIKASP
+2170 EATKVSP
-2177 KVGQPAPKVCTP
+2177 KEIQPAPKVCTP
-2189 IKKEDK
+2189 IKKE
-2195 QEVRK
+2195 ETHESRK
-2200 VVKELPNTGSEE
+2200 VEKELPNTGSEG
-2212 MDLPLKELAL
+2212 MDLPLKEFAL

-2227 LLARRRSKKEKES
+2227 LLARRRTKNEKES

>member
-1 MNLLKKN
+1 
-8 KYSIRKYKVGIFST
+8 
-22 LIGTVLL
+22 
-29 LSNPNGAQA
+29 
-38 LTTDHNVQGGS
+38 
-49 NQALP
+49 
-54 GNSQNTNADTN
+54 
-65 RDIVNDSQNTPN
+65 
-77 AHATDNTSTNQALT
+77 
-91 NHQNVDV
+91 
-98 ANQVGPA
+98 
-105 PIQPSASPA
+105 
-114 QNNNNSNANST
+114 
-125 ATEPAANTNNNLAS
+125 
-139 NNNTLNVPNNT
+139 
-150 DNNDSARHLTLK
+150 
-162 EIQEDVRHSSDKPEL
+162 
-177 VAIAEEASNRP
+177 
-188 KKRSRRAAPTDPN
+188 
-201 ATPADPTAT
+201 
-210 PADPTAGNGSA
+210 
-221 PVAITAPYT
+221 
-230 PTTDPNANNIGQNAP
+230 
-245 NEVLSFDDN
+245 
-254 NIRPSTNRSVPT
+254 
-266 VTVVDN
+266 
-272 LPGYTLINGGKV
+272 
-284 GVFSHAMVR
+284 
-293 TSMFDSGDAK
+293 
-303 NYQAQGNVIALGRIR
+303 LGRIS
-318 GNDTNDHGDF
+318 GTDASNHGDF
-328 NGIEKTLTVNPNS
+328 NGIEKSLTVNPNS
-341 ELIFEFNTMTTKNYQ
+341 ELIFEFNTMTTKNG
-356 AQGNVIALGRI
+356 QGATNV
-367 RGNDTNDHGDFNGI
+367 
-381 EKTLT
+381 
-386 VNPNSELIFEFNTMT
+386 
-401 TKNYQGMTN
+401 
-410 LIIKNADNDTVI
+410 IIKNADTNDTI
-422 GEKVVAY
+422 AEKTVEG
-429 GPIWRLLKVPENV
+429 GPTLRLFKVPDNV
-442 SHLKIQ
+442 RNLKIQ

-465 RDGYKYYDFV
+465 KDGYKYYSFV

-492 MEPTATNNKEFTVTT
+492 MDPTATNNKEFTVTT
-507 SLKNNGNFGASFN
+507 SLKNNGNSGASLDTN
-520 TDDFVYKIQL
+520 DFVYQVQL

-544 FPSGNSGVDI
+544 FPSNNSGVDV
-554 NDMNVTYDAANRII
+554 NDMNVTYDAANRVI

-577 GNSPARLM
+577 ANSPARLM
-585 PDKILDLK
+585 PDKILDLR
-593 YKLRVNNVPTPRTV
+593 YKLRVNNVPTPRRV
-607 TFNDTLTYKTY
+607 TFNETLTYKTY
-618 SQDFINSPAESHT
+618 TQDFINSPAESHT

-673 RRAQTILD
+673 KRAQTILA

-693 SQADIDSLANQM
+693 SQADIDTLTNQM

-719 NRKVDDMEDL
+719 NQKADQMEDL

-751 KNEIIGNIGDQT
+751 KGNIIGDIGDQT

-789 PNAKQAI
+789 PNAKKAI
-796 RDKAAKQRE
+796 RDKATKQRE
-805 IINHTPDATQDEI
+805 IINATPDATEDEI
-818 QDALNQLTTDETD
+818 QDAINQLATDETD

-849 NNGINTIGAVAPQ
+849 NNGINTIGAVVPQ
-862 VTHKQAA
+862 VTHKKAA

-917 TNDDVDTAKG
+917 TNADVDNAKG

-972 QAAIEK
+972 QAAIDK
-978 VNAAVAVA
+978 VNAAVTAA

-993 NTNADVEQV
+993 NTNAEVEQV

-1013 EPATKVKTDAK
+1013 TPATKVKTDAK
-1024 NAIDQSAETQHNA
+1024 NAIDKSAETQHNT

-1098 DARNAV
+1098 DARNVV
-1104 NEKAREAITNINAT
+1104 NDKAREAITNINAT

-1130 NRVNTLKNRALND
+1130 NRVNTLKYRALTD

-1181 TDLATAKKQ
+1181 NDLATAKKQ

-1200 EEKQVALNQVDQDLA
+1200 EEKQVALNQVDQELA

-1253 ALAQTN
+1253 ALAQIN
-1259 QHYSA
+1259 QHYNA
-1264 KLVEIN
+1264 KLAEIN
-1270 ATPDATDD
+1270 ATPDATND

-1387 TNQAINAI
+1387 TNQAVNAI

-1428 STDNEKEVALQALA
+1428 STDNEKEVASQALA

-1478 TKIKP
+1478 TKVKP

-1491 KANELRAQINQDK
+1491 KANELRAKINQDK
-1504 EATAEERQAALDKI
+1504 EATAEERQVALDKI
-1518 NDLVAKA
+1518 NEFVNQA
-1525 MTNITNDRT
+1525 MTDITNNRT
-1534 NQQVNDSTN
+1534 NQQVDDTTS
-1543 QALDDIAL
+1543 QALDSIAL

-1570 EAKKHEIEQA
+1570 EAKKREIEQA

-1600 RALQNINQ
+1600 RALQNIDQ

-1616 RVESNGIATLKGVEP
+1616 RVETNGIATLKGVQP
-1631 HIVVKPEAQE
+1631 HIVIKPEAQQ
-1641 AIKASADNQVESI
+1641 AIKASAENQVESI
-1654 KDTPHATTDELD
+1654 KDTPHATVDELD
-1666 EANQQIN
+1666 EANQLIS
-1673 DTLKQGQQDIDNTT
+1673 DTLKQAQQEIENTN
-1687 QDAAVND
+1687 QDAAVTD

-1717 DNIDES
+1717 DSIEE
-1723 NNNQLD
+1723 NNKNQLD

-1735 DTTQDERNVAI
+1735 DTTQDERDVAI
-1746 AALNKIVNAIKND
+1746 DTLNKIVNTIKND

-1768 VDQTEADGNNNIKVI
+1768 VDRTETDGNDNIKVI

-1796 VSAKAEA
+1796 VGVKAEA

-1836 INHADKTAQVNQN
+1836 INHADKTAQVNQD

-1897 AAIVQVEKELI
+1897 IAIAQVEKELI
-1908 KAKQQIAGAVTNADV
+1908 KAKQQIASAVTNADV
-1923 AYLLHDGKNEIRE
+1923 AYLLHDEKNEIRE
-1936 IEPVINKKA
+1936 IEPVISRKA
-1945 TAREQLTTLFNDKKQ
+1945 SAREQLTTLFNDKKQ

-1965 VQATVEERNSI
+1965 IQATVEERNSI

-2000 DKTATLNLQTIH
+2000 DKTASLNLQTIH

-2026 TINDDLARVTH
+2026 TINDDLARVTA

-2085 VALGDIE
+2085 VALSDIE

-2128 KALIDQYVADGNRMV
+2128 KVLIDQYVADGNRMI
-2143 DEDATLNDIKKDTQL
+2143 DEDATLNDIKQHTQF
-2158 IIDEILAIKLPA
+2158 IVDEILAIKLPA
-2170 EVIKASP
+2170 EAMKVSP
-2177 KVGQPAPKVCTP
+2177 KVIQPAPKVCTP
-2189 IKKEDK
+2189 IKKE
-2195 QEVRK
+2195 ETHESRK
-2200 VVKELPNTGSEE
+2200 VEKELPNTGSEG
-2212 MDLPLKELAL
+2212 MDLPLKEFAL

-2227 LLARRRSKKEKES
+2227 LLARRRTKNEKES

>member
-38 LTTDHNVQGGS
+38 LTTDNNVQS
-49 NQALP
+49 DTNQATP
-54 GNSQNTNADTN
+54 VNSQDTN
-65 RDIVNDSQNTPN
+65 VANNRGLANSAQNTPN
-77 AHATDNTSTNQALT
+77 QSATTNQSTNQALV
-91 NHQNVDV
+91 NHNNGSI
-98 ANQVGPA
+98 ANQATPTSV
-105 PIQPSASPA
+105 QSSTPSV
-114 QNNNNSNANST
+114 QNNNHTDGNTTATETVSNAN
-125 ATEPAANTNNNLAS
+125 NNDVVS
-139 NNNTLNVPNNT
+139 NNTTLNVPNKTNE
-150 DNNDSARHLTLK
+150 NGSGGHLTLK

-177 VAIAEEASNRP
+177 VAIAEQASNRP
-188 KKRSRRAAPTDPN
+188 KKRSRRAAPADPN
-201 ATPADPTAT
+201 ATPADPAVAAANGTVPAGNTAT
-210 PADPTAGNGSA
+210 
-221 PVAITAPYT
+221 YT
-230 PTTDPNANNIGQNAP
+230 PTTDPNANNAGQNAP

-254 NIRPSTNRSVPT
+254 GIRPSTNRSVPT
-266 VTVVDN
+266 VNVVNN
-272 LPGYTLINGGKV
+272 LPGFTLINGGKV

-293 TSMFDSGDAK
+293 TSMFDSGDNK
-303 NYQAQGNVIALGRIR
+303 NYQAQGNVIALGRIH
-318 GNDTNDHGDF
+318 GTDTNDHGDF

-341 ELIFEFNTMTTKNYQ
+341 ELIFEFNTMTTKNG
-356 AQGNVIALGRI
+356 QGATNV
-367 RGNDTNDHGDFNGI
+367 
-381 EKTLT
+381 
-386 VNPNSELIFEFNTMT
+386 
-401 TKNYQGMTN
+401 
-410 LIIKNADNDTVI
+410 IIKNADTNDTI
-422 GEKVVAY
+422 AEKTVEG
-429 GPIWRLLKVPENV
+429 GPTLRLFKVPDNV
-442 SHLKIQ
+442 RNLKIQ

-465 RDGYKYYDFV
+465 KDGYKYYSFV

-520 TDDFVYKIQL
+520 TDDFVYKVQL

-544 FPSGNSGVDI
+544 FPSSNSGVDM
-554 NDMNVTYDAANRII
+554 NDFNVTYDAANRVI
-568 TIKSTGGGT
+568 TIKSTGGGS

-618 SQDFINSPAESHT
+618 TQDFINSPAESHT

-658 ADYTFASLDIFNDLK
+658 ADYTFASLDIFNSLK

-693 SQADIDSLANQM
+693 SQADIDALANQM

-719 NRKVDDMEDL
+719 NQKVNQMEDL

-738 EEKQAAI
+738 EEKQDAI
-745 QVIEEH
+745 QVIEQH
-751 KNEIIGNIGDQT
+751 KDEIIGNIGDQT

-789 PNAKQAI
+789 PNAKKAI
-796 RDKAAKQRE
+796 RDKATKQRE
-805 IINHTPDATQDEI
+805 IINATPDATEDEI
-818 QDALNQLTTDETD
+818 QDAINQLATDETD

-849 NNGINTIGAVAPQ
+849 NNGINTIGAVVPQ
-862 VTHKQAA
+862 VTHKKAA

-880 RQQINSN
+880 RQQINNN
-887 REATQEEKNAALNEL
+887 REATQEEKDAALNEL

-917 TNDDVDTAKG
+917 TNADVDNAKG

-972 QAAIEK
+972 QAAIDK
-978 VNAAVAVA
+978 VNAAVTAA

-993 NTNADVEQV
+993 NTNANVEQV

-1013 EPATKVKTDAK
+1013 TPATKVKTDAK
-1024 NAIDQSAETQHNA
+1024 NAIDKSAETQHNT

-1098 DARNAV
+1098 DARNVV
-1104 NEKAREAITNINAT
+1104 NDKAREAITNINAT

-1130 NRVNTLKNRALND
+1130 NRVNTLKNRALTD

-1181 TDLATAKKQ
+1181 NDLATAKKQ

-1200 EEKQVALNQVDQDLA
+1200 EEKQVALNQVDQELA

-1253 ALAQTN
+1253 ALAQIN
-1259 QHYSA
+1259 QHYNA
-1264 KLVEIN
+1264 KLAEIN
-1270 ATPDATDD
+1270 ATPDATND

-1365 QLKDQAF
+1365 QFKDQAF

-1387 TNQAINAI
+1387 TNQAVNAI

-1428 STDNEKEVALQALA
+1428 STDNEKEVASQALA

-1478 TKIKP
+1478 TKVKP

-1491 KANELRAQINQDK
+1491 KANELRAKINQDK
-1504 EATAEERQAALDKI
+1504 EATAEERQVALDKI
-1518 NDLVAKA
+1518 NEFVNQA
-1525 MTNITNDRT
+1525 MTDITNNRT
-1534 NQQVNDSTN
+1534 NQQVDDTTS
-1543 QALDDIAL
+1543 QALDSIAL
-1551 VTPDHIVRA
+1551 VMPEHIVRA
-1560 AARDAVKQQY
+1560 GARDAVKQQY
-1570 EAKKHEIEQA
+1570 EAKKQEIEQA

-1600 RALQNINQ
+1600 LALQNINQ
-1608 AIANNDVK
+1608 AVTNNDVK
-1616 RVESNGIATLKGVEP
+1616 RVETNGIATLKGVQP
-1631 HIVVKPEAQE
+1631 HIVIKPEAQQ
-1641 AIKASADNQVESI
+1641 AIKASAENQVESI
-1654 KDTPHATTDELD
+1654 KDTPHATVDELD
-1666 EANQQIN
+1666 EANQLISN
-1673 DTLKQGQQDIDNTT
+1673 TLKQAQQEIENTN
-1687 QDAAVND
+1687 QDAAVTD

-1717 DNIDES
+1717 DSIEE
-1723 NNNQLD
+1723 NNKNQLD
-1729 AIRNTL
+1729 AILDTL
-1735 DTTQDERNVAI
+1735 DTTQDERDVAI
-1746 AALNKIVNAIKND
+1746 DTLNKIVNTIKND

-1768 VDQTEADGNNNIKVI
+1768 VDRTETDGNDNIKVI
-1783 LPKVQVKPAARQS
+1783 LPKVQVKPSARQS
-1796 VSAKAEA
+1796 VGVKAEA

-1836 INHADKTAQVNQN
+1836 INHADKTAQVNQD
-1849 SIDAQNIISKIK
+1849 SINAQNIISKIK

-1897 AAIVQVEKELI
+1897 AAIAQVEKELI
-1908 KAKQQIAGAVTNADV
+1908 KAKQQIASAVTNADV
-1923 AYLLHDGKNEIRE
+1923 AYLLHDEKNEIRE
-1936 IEPVINKKA
+1936 IEPVINRKA
-1945 TAREQLTTLFNDKKQ
+1945 SAREQLTTLFNDKKQ

-1965 VQATVEERNSI
+1965 IQATVEERNSI

-2000 DKTATLNLQTIH
+2000 DKTASLNIQTIH

-2026 TINDDLARVTH
+2026 TINDDLARVTA

-2085 VALGDIE
+2085 VALSDIE

-2128 KALIDQYVADGNRMV
+2128 KVLIDQYVADGNRMI
-2143 DEDATLNDIKKDTQL
+2143 DEDATLNDIKQHTQF
-2158 IIDEILAIKLPA
+2158 IVDEILAIKLPA
-2170 EVIKASP
+2170 EATKVSP
-2177 KVGQPAPKVCTP
+2177 KVIQSAPKVCTP
-2189 IKKEDK
+2189 IKKE
-2195 QEVRK
+2195 EIHESRK
-2200 VVKELPNTGSEE
+2200 VEKELPNTGSEG
-2212 MDLPLKELAL
+2212 MDLPLKEFAL

-2227 LLARRRSKKEKES
+2227 LLARRRTKNEKES

>member
-54 GNSQNTNADTN
+54 GNSPNTNADTN
-65 RDIVNDSQNTPN
+65 RDIVNGSQNTPN

-91 NHQNVDV
+91 NHQNVGV
-98 ANQVGPA
+98 ANQVAPA
-105 PIQPSASPA
+105 PIQPSTSSAS
-114 QNNNNSNANST
+114 NNNHSDANST

-188 KKRSRRAAPTDPN
+188 KKRSRRAAPADPN
-201 ATPADPTAT
+201 AT

-221 PVAITAPYT
+221 PVAITAPFT

-245 NEVLSFDDN
+245 NEVLTFDDN

-303 NYQAQGNVIALGRIR
+303 NYQAQGNVIALGRIK
-318 GNDTNDHGDF
+318 GNDTNDHG
-328 NGIEKTLTVNPNS
+328 G
-341 ELIFEFNTMTTKNYQ
+341 
-356 AQGNVIALGRI
+356 
-367 RGNDTNDHGDFNGI
+367 FNGI

-607 TFNDTLTYKTY
+607 TFNDILTYKTY
-618 SQDFINSPAESHT
+618 TQDFINSPAESHT

-658 ADYTFASLDIFNDLK
+658 ADYTFASLDIFNELK

-693 SQADIDSLANQM
+693 SQADIDSLVNQM

-805 IINHTPDATQDEI
+805 IINNTPDATQDEI

-978 VNAAVAVA
+978 VNAAVAAA

-1104 NEKAREAITNINAT
+1104 NDKAREAITNINAT

-1190 EINQNTNATT
+1190 EINQNTNATD

-1248 VKKPA
+1248 VKKPT
-1253 ALAQTN
+1253 ALAQIN
-1259 QHYSA
+1259 QHYNA
-1264 KLVEIN
+1264 KLAEIN

-1395 DNVEAEVVIK
+1395 DNVEAKVVIK

-1428 STDNEKEVALQALA
+1428 STDNEKEVALLALA

-1478 TKIKP
+1478 TKVKP

-1560 AARDAVKQQY
+1560 TARDAVKQQY

-1600 RALQNINQ
+1600 RALQNIDQ

-1641 AIKASADNQVESI
+1641 VIKASADNQVESI

-1908 KAKQQIAGAVTNADV
+1908 KAKQQIASAVTNADV

-1945 TAREQLTTLFNDKKQ
+1945 TAREQLTTLFNDKKL

-2000 DKTATLNLQTIH
+2000 DKTASLNLQTIH

-2128 KALIDQYVADGNRMV
+2128 KALIDQYVADGIRMI
-2143 DEDATLNDIKKDTQL
+2143 DEDATLNDIKQHTQF
-2158 IIDEILAIKLPA
+2158 IVDEILAIKLPA
-2170 EVIKASP
+2170 EATKVLP
-2177 KVGQPAPKVCTP
+2177 KVGQPAPKLCTS
-2189 IKKEDK
+2189 IKKVDK

-2227 LLARRRSKKEKES
+2227 LLARRRNKNEKES

>member
-38 LTTDHNVQGGS
+38 LTTDNNVQS
-49 NQALP
+49 DTNQATP
-54 GNSQNTNADTN
+54 VNSQDKDVANN
-65 RDIVNDSQNTPN
+65 RGLANSAQNTPN
-77 AHATDNTSTNQALT
+77 QSATTNQATNQALV
-91 NHQNVDV
+91 NHNNGSIV
-98 ANQVGPA
+98 NQATPTSV
-105 PIQPSASPA
+105 QSSTPSA
-114 QNNNNSNANST
+114 QNNNHTDGNTTATETVSNAN
-125 ATEPAANTNNNLAS
+125 NNDAVS
-139 NNNTLNVPNNT
+139 NNTTLNVPNKTNE
-150 DNNDSARHLTLK
+150 NGSGGHLTLK
-162 EIQEDVRHSSDKPEL
+162 EIQEDVRYSSDKPEL
-177 VAIAEEASNRP
+177 VAIAEPASNRP
-188 KKRSRRAAPTDPN
+188 KKRSRRAAPADPN
-201 ATPADPTAT
+201 ATPADPA
-210 PADPTAGNGSA
+210 AAAAGNGGA

-230 PTTDPNANNIGQNAP
+230 PTTDPNANNAGQNAP

-254 NIRPSTNRSVPT
+254 GIRPSTNRSVPS

-272 LPGYTLINGGKV
+272 LPGFTLINGGKV

-293 TSMFDSGDAK
+293 TSMFDSGDNK
-303 NYQAQGNVIALGRIR
+303 NYQAQGNVIALGRIN
-318 GNDTNDHGDF
+318 GTDTNDHGDF

-341 ELIFEFNTMTTKNYQ
+341 ELIFEFNTMTTKNG
-356 AQGNVIALGRI
+356 QGATNV
-367 RGNDTNDHGDFNGI
+367 
-381 EKTLT
+381 
-386 VNPNSELIFEFNTMT
+386 
-401 TKNYQGMTN
+401 
-410 LIIKNADNDTVI
+410 IIKNADTNDTI
-422 GEKVVAY
+422 AEKTVEG
-429 GPIWRLLKVPENV
+429 GPTLRLFKVPDNV
-442 SHLKIQ
+442 RNLKIQ
-448 FVPKNDAI
+448 FVSKNDAI

-465 RDGYKYYDFV
+465 KDGYKYYSFV

-507 SLKNNGNFGASFN
+507 SLKNNGNSGASLD
-520 TDDFVYKIQL
+520 TDEFVYKIQL

-544 FPSGNSGVDI
+544 FPSNNSGVDV
-554 NDMNVTYDAANRII
+554 NDMNVTYDAANRVI

-577 GNSPARLM
+577 TNSPARLM

-618 SQDFINSPAESHT
+618 TQDFINSAAESHT

-673 RRAQTILD
+673 KRAQTILA

-693 SQADIDSLANQM
+693 SQADIDTLTNQM

-719 NRKVDDMEDL
+719 NQKADQMEDL

-751 KNEIIGNIGDQT
+751 KGNIIGDIGDQT

-789 PNAKQAI
+789 PNAKKAI
-796 RDKAAKQRE
+796 RDKATKQRE
-805 IINHTPDATQDEI
+805 IINATPDATEDEI
-818 QDALNQLTTDETD
+818 QDAINQLATDETD

-849 NNGINTIGAVAPQ
+849 NNGINTIGAVVPQ
-862 VTHKQAA
+862 VTHKKAA

-917 TNDDVDTAKG
+917 TNADVDNAKG

-972 QAAIEK
+972 QAAIDK
-978 VNAAVAVA
+978 VNAAVTAA

-1013 EPATKVKTDAK
+1013 TPATKVKTDAK
-1024 NAIDQSAETQHNA
+1024 NAIDKSAETQHNT

-1083 TQNIVVIQPATQVKT
+1083 MQNIVVIQPATQVKT
-1098 DARNAV
+1098 DARNTV

-1130 NRVNTLKNRALND
+1130 DRVNALKNRALTD

-1181 TDLATAKKQ
+1181 NDLATAKKQ

-1200 EEKQVALNQVDQDLA
+1200 EEKQMALNQVDQDLA

-1227 AEVDQAQ
+1227 TEVDQAQ
-1234 QLGTKA
+1234 QLGAQA

-1253 ALAQTN
+1253 ALAQIN
-1259 QHYSA
+1259 QHYNA
-1264 KLVEIN
+1264 KLAEIN

-1292 QAIESIKQA
+1292 QAIESVKQA
-1301 NTNAE
+1301 NTNNE
-1306 VDQAATVAENNIDAV
+1306 VDQAATTAENNIDAV

-1372 NQINQNQTNDQVDAT
+1372 NQINQNQTNDQVDTT
-1387 TNQAINAI
+1387 TNQALNAI

-1428 STDNEKEVALQALA
+1428 STDNEKEVASQALA

-1478 TKIKP
+1478 TKVKP

-1491 KANELRAQINQDK
+1491 KANELRAKINQDK
-1504 EATAEERQAALDKI
+1504 EATAEERQVALDKI
-1518 NDLVAKA
+1518 NEFVNQA
-1525 MTNITNDRT
+1525 MTDITNNRT
-1534 NQQVNDSTN
+1534 NQQVDDTTS
-1543 QALDDIAL
+1543 QALDSIAL
-1551 VTPDHIVRA
+1551 VAPEHIVRA

-1570 EAKKHEIEQA
+1570 EAKKQEIEQA

-1600 RALQNINQ
+1600 LALQNINQ
-1608 AIANNDVK
+1608 AVTNNDVK
-1616 RVESNGIATLKGVEP
+1616 RVETNGIATLKGVQP
-1631 HIVVKPEAQE
+1631 HIVIKPEAQQ
-1641 AIKASADNQVESI
+1641 AIKASAENQVESI
-1654 KDTPHATTDELD
+1654 KDTPHATVDELD
-1666 EANQQIN
+1666 EANQLIS
-1673 DTLKQGQQDIDNTT
+1673 DTLKQAQQEIENTN
-1687 QDAAVND
+1687 QDAAVTD

-1717 DNIDES
+1717 DSIEE
-1723 NNNQLD
+1723 NNKNQLD

-1735 DTTQDERNVAI
+1735 DTTQDERDVAI
-1746 AALNKIVNAIKND
+1746 DTLNKIVNTIKND

-1768 VDQTEADGNNNIKVI
+1768 VDRTETDGNDNIKVI

-1796 VSAKAEA
+1796 VGVKAEA

-1836 INHADKTAQVNQN
+1836 INHADKTAQVNQD
-1849 SIDAQNIISKIK
+1849 SINAQNIISKIK

-1897 AAIVQVEKELI
+1897 IAIAQVEKELI
-1908 KAKQQIAGAVTNADV
+1908 KAKQQIASAVTNADV
-1923 AYLLHDGKNEIRE
+1923 AYLLHDEKNEIRE
-1936 IEPVINKKA
+1936 IEPVINRKA
-1945 TAREQLTTLFNDKKQ
+1945 SAREQLTTLFNDKKQ

-1965 VQATVEERNSI
+1965 FQATVEERNSI

-2000 DKTATLNLQTIH
+2000 DKTASLNLQTIH

-2026 TINDDLARVTH
+2026 TINDDLARVTA

-2128 KALIDQYVADGNRMV
+2128 KALIDQYVADGNRMI
-2143 DEDATLNDIKKDTQL
+2143 DEDATLNDIKQHTQF
-2158 IIDEILAIKLPA
+2158 IVDEILAIKLPA
-2170 EVIKASP
+2170 EAMKVSP
-2177 KVGQPAPKVCTP
+2177 KVIQPAPKVCTP
-2189 IKKEDK
+2189 IKKE
-2195 QEVRK
+2195 ETHESRK
-2200 VVKELPNTGSEE
+2200 VEKELPNTGSEG
-2212 MDLPLKELAL
+2212 MDLPLKEFAL

-2227 LLARRRSKKEKES
+2227 LLARRRTKNEKES

>member
-38 LTTDHNVQGGS
+38 LTTDNNVQS
-49 NQALP
+49 DTNQATP
-54 GNSQNTNADTN
+54 VNSQDKDVANN
-65 RDIVNDSQNTPN
+65 RGLANSAQNTPN
-77 AHATDNTSTNQALT
+77 QSATTNQATNQALV
-91 NHQNVDV
+91 NHNNGSIV
-98 ANQVGPA
+98 NQATPTSV
-105 PIQPSASPA
+105 QSSTPSA
-114 QNNNNSNANST
+114 QNNNHTDGNTTATETVSNAN
-125 ATEPAANTNNNLAS
+125 NNDVAS
-139 NNNTLNVPNNT
+139 NNTTLNVPNKTNE
-150 DNNDSARHLTLK
+150 NGSGGHLTLK

-177 VAIAEEASNRP
+177 VAIAEPASNRP
-188 KKRSRRAAPTDPN
+188 KKRSRRAAPADPN
-201 ATPADPTAT
+201 ATPADPGA
-210 PADPTAGNGSA
+210 AAAGNGGA

-230 PTTDPNANNIGQNAP
+230 PTTDPNANNAGQNAP

-254 NIRPSTNRSVPT
+254 SIRPSTNRSVPS

-272 LPGYTLINGGKV
+272 LPGFTLINGGKV
-284 GVFSHAMVR
+284 GVLSHAMVR
-293 TSMFDSGDAK
+293 TSMFEAGS
-303 NYQAQGNVIALGRIR
+303 NRTYQAQGNVLALGRIS
-318 GNDTNDHGDF
+318 GTDASNHGDF
-328 NGIEKTLTVNPNS
+328 NGIEKSLTVNPNS
-341 ELIFEFNTMTTKNYQ
+341 ELIFEFNTMPTKNG
-356 AQGNVIALGRI
+356 QGATNV
-367 RGNDTNDHGDFNGI
+367 
-381 EKTLT
+381 
-386 VNPNSELIFEFNTMT
+386 
-401 TKNYQGMTN
+401 
-410 LIIKNADNDTVI
+410 IIKNADTNDTI
-422 GEKVVAY
+422 AEKTVEG
-429 GPIWRLLKVPENV
+429 GPTLRLFKVPDNV
-442 SHLKIQ
+442 RNLKIQ

-465 RDGYKYYDFV
+465 KDGYKYYSFV

-507 SLKNNGNFGASFN
+507 SLKNNGNSGASLD
-520 TDDFVYKIQL
+520 TDEFVYKIQL

-544 FPSGNSGVDI
+544 FPSNNSGVDV
-554 NDMNVTYDAANRII
+554 NDMNVTYDAANRVI

-577 GNSPARLM
+577 TNSPARLM

-618 SQDFINSPAESHT
+618 TQDFINSAAESHT

-642 MNKDALQAE
+642 MNKDALQTE

-673 RRAQTILD
+673 KRAQTILA

-693 SQADIDSLANQM
+693 SQADIDTLTNQM

-719 NRKVDDMEDL
+719 NQKADQMEDL

-751 KNEIIGNIGDQT
+751 KGNIIGDIGDQT

-789 PNAKQAI
+789 PNAKKAI
-796 RDKAAKQRE
+796 RDKATKQRE
-805 IINHTPDATQDEI
+805 IINATPDATEDEI
-818 QDALNQLTTDETD
+818 QDAINQLATDETD

-849 NNGINTIGAVAPQ
+849 NNGINTIGSVVPQ

-917 TNDDVDTAKG
+917 TNADVDNAKG

-972 QAAIEK
+972 QAAIDK
-978 VNAAVAVA
+978 VNAAVTAA

-993 NTNADVEQV
+993 NTNAEVEQV

-1013 EPATKVKTDAK
+1013 TPATKVKTDAK
-1024 NAIDQSAETQHNA
+1024 NAIDKSAETQHNT

-1098 DARNAV
+1098 DARNVV
-1104 NEKAREAITNINAT
+1104 NDKAREAITNINAT

-1130 NRVNTLKNRALND
+1130 NRVNTLKNRALTD

-1181 TDLATAKKQ
+1181 NDLATAKKQ

-1200 EEKQVALNQVDQDLA
+1200 EEKQVALNQVDQELA

-1253 ALAQTN
+1253 ALAQIN
-1259 QHYSA
+1259 QHYNA
-1264 KLVEIN
+1264 KLAEIN
-1270 ATPDATDD
+1270 ATPDATND

-1372 NQINQNQTNDQVDAT
+1372 NQINQNQTNDQVDTT
-1387 TNQAINAI
+1387 TNQALNAI

-1428 STDNEKEVALQALA
+1428 STDNEKEVASQALA

-1478 TKIKP
+1478 TKVKP

-1491 KANELRAQINQDK
+1491 KANELRAKINQDK
-1504 EATAEERQAALDKI
+1504 EATAEERQVALDKI
-1518 NDLVAKA
+1518 NEFVNQA
-1525 MTNITNDRT
+1525 MTDITNNRT
-1534 NQQVNDSTN
+1534 NQQVDDTTS
-1543 QALDDIAL
+1543 QALDSIAL
-1551 VTPDHIVRA
+1551 VAPEHIVRA

-1570 EAKKHEIEQA
+1570 EAKKQEIEQA

-1593 QLANNEK
+1593 QLANNK
-1600 RALQNINQ
+1600 KLALQNINQ
-1608 AIANNDVK
+1608 AVTNNDVK
-1616 RVESNGIATLKGVEP
+1616 RVETNGIATLKGVQP
-1631 HIVVKPEAQE
+1631 HIVIKPEAQQ
-1641 AIKASADNQVESI
+1641 AIKASAENQVESI
-1654 KDTPHATTDELD
+1654 KDTPHATVDELD
-1666 EANQQIN
+1666 EANQLIS
-1673 DTLKQGQQDIDNTT
+1673 DTLKQAQQEIENTN
-1687 QDAAVND
+1687 QDAAVTD

-1717 DNIDES
+1717 DSIEE
-1723 NNNQLD
+1723 NNKNQLD

-1735 DTTQDERNVAI
+1735 DTTQDERDVAI
-1746 AALNKIVNAIKND
+1746 DTLNKIVNTIKND

-1768 VDQTEADGNNNIKVI
+1768 VDRTETDGNDNIKVI

-1796 VSAKAEA
+1796 VGVKAEA

-1836 INHADKTAQVNQN
+1836 INHADKTAQVNQD

-1897 AAIVQVEKELI
+1897 IAIAQVEKELI
-1908 KAKQQIAGAVTNADV
+1908 KAKQQIASAVTNADV
-1923 AYLLHDGKNEIRE
+1923 AYLLHDEKNEIRE
-1936 IEPVINKKA
+1936 IEPVISRKA
-1945 TAREQLTTLFNDKKQ
+1945 SAREQLTTLFNDKKQ

-1965 VQATVEERNSI
+1965 IQATVEERNSI

-2000 DKTATLNLQTIH
+2000 DKTASLNLQTIH

-2026 TINDDLARVTH
+2026 TINDDLARVTA

-2085 VALGDIE
+2085 VALSDIE

-2128 KALIDQYVADGNRMV
+2128 KVLIDQYVADGNRMI
-2143 DEDATLNDIKKDTQL
+2143 DEDATLNDIKQHTQF
-2158 IIDEILAIKLPA
+2158 IVDEILAIKLPA
-2170 EVIKASP
+2170 EAMKVSP
-2177 KVGQPAPKVCTP
+2177 KVIQPAPKVCTP
-2189 IKKEDK
+2189 IKKE
-2195 QEVRK
+2195 ETHESRK
-2200 VVKELPNTGSEE
+2200 VEKELPNTGSEE
-2212 MDLPLKELAL
+2212 MDLPLKEFAL

-2227 LLARRRSKKEKES
+2227 LLARRRTKNEKES

>member
-54 GNSQNTNADTN
+54 GNSPNTNADTN
-65 RDIVNDSQNTPN
+65 RDIVNGSQNTPN

-91 NHQNVDV
+91 NHQNVGV
-98 ANQVGPA
+98 ANQVAPA
-105 PIQPSASPA
+105 PIQPSTSSAS
-114 QNNNNSNANST
+114 NNNHSDANST

-188 KKRSRRAAPTDPN
+188 KKRSRRAAPADPN
-201 ATPADPTAT
+201 AT

-221 PVAITAPYT
+221 PVAITAPFT

-245 NEVLSFDDN
+245 NEVLTFDDN

-303 NYQAQGNVIALGRIR
+303 NYQAQGNVIALGRIK
-318 GNDTNDHGDF
+318 GNDTNDHG
-328 NGIEKTLTVNPNS
+328 G
-341 ELIFEFNTMTTKNYQ
+341 
-356 AQGNVIALGRI
+356 
-367 RGNDTNDHGDFNGI
+367 FNGI

-568 TIKSTGGGT
+568 TIKSTGVGT

-607 TFNDTLTYKTY
+607 TFNDILTYKTY
-618 SQDFINSPAESHT
+618 TQDFINSPAESHT

-658 ADYTFASLDIFNDLK
+658 ADYTFASLDIFNELK

-693 SQADIDSLANQM
+693 SQADIDSLVNQM

-805 IINHTPDATQDEI
+805 IINNTPDATQDEI

-978 VNAAVAVA
+978 VNAAVAAA

-1104 NEKAREAITNINAT
+1104 NDKAREAITNINAT

-1190 EINQNTNATT
+1190 EINQNTNATD

-1248 VKKPA
+1248 VKKPT
-1253 ALAQTN
+1253 ALAQIN
-1259 QHYSA
+1259 QHYNA
-1264 KLVEIN
+1264 KLAEIN

-1395 DNVEAEVVIK
+1395 DNVEAKVVIK

-1428 STDNEKEVALQALA
+1428 STDNEKEVALLALA

-1478 TKIKP
+1478 TKVKP

-1560 AARDAVKQQY
+1560 TARDAVKQQY

-1600 RALQNINQ
+1600 RALQNIDQ

-1908 KAKQQIAGAVTNADV
+1908 KAKQQIASAVTNADV

-1945 TAREQLTTLFNDKKQ
+1945 TAREQLTTLFNDKKL

-2000 DKTATLNLQTIH
+2000 DKTASLNLQTIH

-2128 KALIDQYVADGNRMV
+2128 KALIDQYVADGIRMI
-2143 DEDATLNDIKKDTQL
+2143 DEDATLNDIKQHTQF
-2158 IIDEILAIKLPA
+2158 IVDEILAIKLPA
-2170 EVIKASP
+2170 EATKVLP
-2177 KVGQPAPKVCTP
+2177 KVGQPAPKLCTS
-2189 IKKEDK
+2189 IKKVDK

-2227 LLARRRSKKEKES
+2227 LLARRRNKNEKES

>member
-38 LTTDHNVQGGS
+38 LTTDNNVQS
-49 NQALP
+49 DTNQATP
-54 GNSQNTNADTN
+54 VNSQDTN
-65 RDIVNDSQNTPN
+65 VANNRGLANSAQNTPN
-77 AHATDNTSTNQALT
+77 QSATTNQSTNQALV
-91 NHQNVDV
+91 NHNNGSI
-98 ANQVGPA
+98 ANQATPTSV
-105 PIQPSASPA
+105 QSSTPSA
-114 QNNNNSNANST
+114 QNNNHTDGNTTATETVSNAN
-125 ATEPAANTNNNLAS
+125 NKDVVS
-139 NNNTLNVPNNT
+139 NNTTLNVPNKTNE
-150 DNNDSARHLTLK
+150 NGSGGHLTLK

-177 VAIAEEASNRP
+177 VAIAEQASNRP
-188 KKRSRRAAPTDPN
+188 KKRSRRAAPADPN
-201 ATPADPTAT
+201 ATPADPA
-210 PADPTAGNGSA
+210 AAAAGNGGA

-230 PTTDPNANNIGQNAP
+230 PTTDPNANNAGQNAP

-254 NIRPSTNRSVPT
+254 GIRPSTNRSVPS

-272 LPGYTLINGGKV
+272 LPGFTLINGGKV

-303 NYQAQGNVIALGRIR
+303 NYQAQGNVIALGRIK

-328 NGIEKTLTVNPNS
+328 NGIEKS
-341 ELIFEFNTMTTKNYQ
+341 
-356 AQGNVIALGRI
+356 
-367 RGNDTNDHGDFNGI
+367 
-381 EKTLT
+381 LT

-401 TKNYQGMTN
+401 TKNYQGVTN

-422 GEKVVAY
+422 AEKSVAY
-429 GPIWRLLKVPENV
+429 GPIWRLFKVPENV

-520 TDDFVYKIQL
+520 TDDFVYKVQL

-544 FPSGNSGVDI
+544 FPSSNSGVDM
-554 NDMNVTYDAANRII
+554 NDFNVTYDAANRVI
-568 TIKSTGGGT
+568 TIKSTGGGS

-618 SQDFINSPAESHT
+618 TQDFINSPAESHT

-693 SQADIDSLANQM
+693 SQADIDSLTNQM

-719 NRKVDDMEDL
+719 NKKVDQMEDL

-789 PNAKQAI
+789 PNAKKAI
-796 RDKAAKQRE
+796 RDKATKQRE
-805 IINHTPDATQDEI
+805 IINATPDATEDEI
-818 QDALNQLTTDETD
+818 QDALNQLATDETD

-838 ATTNADVETAK
+838 ATTNADVEIAK
-849 NNGINTIGAVAPQ
+849 NNGINTIGAVVPQ

-917 TNDDVDTAKG
+917 TNADVDNAKG

-972 QAAIEK
+972 QAAIDK
-978 VNAAVAVA
+978 VNAAVTAA

-1013 EPATKVKTDAK
+1013 TPATKVKTDAK
-1024 NAIDQSAETQHNA
+1024 NAIDKSAETQHNT

-1104 NEKAREAITNINAT
+1104 NDKAREAITNINAT

-1130 NRVNTLKNRALND
+1130 NRVNTLKNRALTD

-1181 TDLATAKKQ
+1181 NDLATAKKQ

-1200 EEKQVALNQVDQDLA
+1200 EEKQVALNQVDQELA

-1253 ALAQTN
+1253 ALAQIN
-1259 QHYSA
+1259 QHYNA
-1264 KLVEIN
+1264 KLAEIN
-1270 ATPDATDD
+1270 ATPDATND

-1365 QLKDQAF
+1365 QLKDQAI
-1372 NQINQNQTNDQVDAT
+1372 NQINQNQTNDQVDTT
-1387 TNQAINAI
+1387 TNQAVNAI

-1428 STDNEKEVALQALA
+1428 STDNEKEVASQALA

-1478 TKIKP
+1478 TKVKP

-1491 KANELRAQINQDK
+1491 KANELRAKINQDK
-1504 EATAEERQAALDKI
+1504 EATAEERQVALDKI
-1518 NDLVAKA
+1518 NEFVNQA
-1525 MTNITNDRT
+1525 MTDITNNRT
-1534 NQQVNDSTN
+1534 NQQVDDTTS
-1543 QALDDIAL
+1543 QALDSIAL
-1551 VTPDHIVRA
+1551 VAPEHIVRA

-1570 EAKKHEIEQA
+1570 EAKKQEIEQA

-1600 RALQNINQ
+1600 LALQNINQ
-1608 AIANNDVK
+1608 AVTNNDVK
-1616 RVESNGIATLKGVEP
+1616 RVETNGIATLKGVQP
-1631 HIVVKPEAQE
+1631 HIVIKPEAQQ
-1641 AIKASADNQVESI
+1641 AIKATAENQVESI
-1654 KDTPHATTDELD
+1654 KDTPHATVDELD
-1666 EANQQIN
+1666 EANQLIS
-1673 DTLKQGQQDIDNTT
+1673 DTLKQAQQEIENTN
-1687 QDAAVND
+1687 QDAAVTD

-1717 DNIDES
+1717 DSIEE
-1723 NNNQLD
+1723 NNKNQLD

-1735 DTTQDERNVAI
+1735 DTTQDERDVAI
-1746 AALNKIVNAIKND
+1746 DTLNKIVNTIKND

-1768 VDQTEADGNNNIKVI
+1768 VDRTETDGNDNIKVI

-1796 VSAKAEA
+1796 VGVKAEA

-1836 INHADKTAQVNQN
+1836 INHADKTAQVNQD

-1897 AAIVQVEKELI
+1897 IAIAQVEKELI
-1908 KAKQQIAGAVTNADV
+1908 KAKQQIASAVTNADV
-1923 AYLLHDGKNEIRE
+1923 AYLLHDEKNEIRE
-1936 IEPVINKKA
+1936 IEPVINRKA
-1945 TAREQLTTLFNDKKQ
+1945 SAREQLTTLFNDKKQ

-1965 VQATVEERNSI
+1965 IQATVEERNSI

-2000 DKTATLNLQTIH
+2000 DKTASLNLQTIH

-2026 TINDDLARVTH
+2026 TINDDLARVTT
-2037 LVQNYRKVSD
+2037 LVQNYRKVSN

-2085 VALGDIE
+2085 VALSDIE

-2128 KALIDQYVADGNRMV
+2128 KVLIDQYVADGNRMI
-2143 DEDATLNDIKKDTQL
+2143 DEDATLNDIKQHTQF
-2158 IIDEILAIKLPA
+2158 IVDEILAIKLPA
-2170 EVIKASP
+2170 EATKVSP
-2177 KVGQPAPKVCTP
+2177 KEIQPAPKVCTP
-2189 IKKEDK
+2189 IKKE
-2195 QEVRK
+2195 ETHESRK
-2200 VVKELPNTGSEE
+2200 VEKELPNTGSEG
-2212 MDLPLKELAL
+2212 MDLPLKEFAL

-2227 LLARRRSKKEKES
+2227 LLARRRTKNEKES

>member
-38 LTTDHNVQGGS
+38 LTTDNNVQS
-49 NQALP
+49 DTNQATP
-54 GNSQNTNADTN
+54 VNSQDKDVANN
-65 RDIVNDSQNTPN
+65 RGLANSAQNTPN
-77 AHATDNTSTNQALT
+77 QSATTNQATNQALV
-91 NHQNVDV
+91 NHNNGSIV
-98 ANQVGPA
+98 NQATPTSV
-105 PIQPSASPA
+105 QSSTPSA
-114 QNNNNSNANST
+114 QNNNHTDGNTTATETVSNAN
-125 ATEPAANTNNNLAS
+125 NNDVAS
-139 NNNTLNVPNNT
+139 NNTTLNVPNKTNE
-150 DNNDSARHLTLK
+150 NGSGGHLTLK

-177 VAIAEEASNRP
+177 VAIAEPASNRP
-188 KKRSRRAAPTDPN
+188 KKRSRRAAPADPN
-201 ATPADPTAT
+201 ATPADPGA
-210 PADPTAGNGSA
+210 AAAGNGGA

-230 PTTDPNANNIGQNAP
+230 PTTDPNANNAGQNAP

-254 NIRPSTNRSVPT
+254 SIRPSTNRSVPS

-272 LPGYTLINGGKV
+272 LPGFTLINGGKV
-284 GVFSHAMVR
+284 GVLSHAMVR
-293 TSMFDSGDAK
+293 TSMFEAGS
-303 NYQAQGNVIALGRIR
+303 NRTYQAQGNVLALGRIS
-318 GNDTNDHGDF
+318 GTDASNHGDF
-328 NGIEKTLTVNPNS
+328 NGIEKSLTVNPNS
-341 ELIFEFNTMTTKNYQ
+341 ELIFEFNTMPTKNG
-356 AQGNVIALGRI
+356 QGATNV
-367 RGNDTNDHGDFNGI
+367 
-381 EKTLT
+381 
-386 VNPNSELIFEFNTMT
+386 
-401 TKNYQGMTN
+401 
-410 LIIKNADNDTVI
+410 IIKNADTNDTI
-422 GEKVVAY
+422 AEKTVEG
-429 GPIWRLLKVPENV
+429 GPTLRLFKVPDNV
-442 SHLKIQ
+442 RNLKIQ

-465 RDGYKYYDFV
+465 KDGYKYYSFV

-507 SLKNNGNFGASFN
+507 SLKNNGNPGASLD
-520 TDDFVYKIQL
+520 TDEFVYKIQL

-544 FPSGNSGVDI
+544 FPSNNSGVDV
-554 NDMNVTYDAANRII
+554 NDMNVTYDAANRVI

-577 GNSPARLM
+577 TNSPARLM

-618 SQDFINSPAESHT
+618 TQDFINSAAESHT

-673 RRAQTILD
+673 KRAQTILA

-693 SQADIDSLANQM
+693 SQADIDTLTNQM

-719 NRKVDDMEDL
+719 NQKADQMEDL

-751 KNEIIGNIGDQT
+751 KGNIIGDIGDQT

-789 PNAKQAI
+789 PNAKKAI
-796 RDKAAKQRE
+796 RDKATKQRE
-805 IINHTPDATQDEI
+805 IINATPDATEDEI
-818 QDALNQLTTDETD
+818 QDAINQLATDETD

-849 NNGINTIGAVAPQ
+849 NNGINTIGSVVPQ

-917 TNDDVDTAKG
+917 TNADVDNAKG

-972 QAAIEK
+972 QAAIDK
-978 VNAAVAVA
+978 VNAAVTAA

-993 NTNADVEQV
+993 NTNAEVEQV

-1013 EPATKVKTDAK
+1013 TPATKVKTDAK
-1024 NAIDQSAETQHNA
+1024 NAIDKSAETQHNT

-1072 NQEVAQAKDQG
+1072 NQEVAQAKDQS

-1098 DARNAV
+1098 DARNVV
-1104 NEKAREAITNINAT
+1104 NDKAREAITNINAT

-1130 NRVNTLKNRALND
+1130 NRVNTLKNRALTD

-1181 TDLATAKKQ
+1181 NDLATAKKQ

-1200 EEKQVALNQVDQDLA
+1200 EEKQVALNQVDQELA

-1253 ALAQTN
+1253 ALAQIN
-1259 QHYSA
+1259 QHYNA
-1264 KLVEIN
+1264 KLAEIN
-1270 ATPDATDD
+1270 ATPDATND

-1372 NQINQNQTNDQVDAT
+1372 NQINQNQTNDQVDTT
-1387 TNQAINAI
+1387 TNQALNAI

-1428 STDNEKEVALQALA
+1428 STDNEKEVASQALA

-1478 TKIKP
+1478 TKVKP

-1491 KANELRAQINQDK
+1491 KANELRAKINQDK
-1504 EATAEERQAALDKI
+1504 EATAEERQVALDKI
-1518 NDLVAKA
+1518 NEFVNQA
-1525 MTNITNDRT
+1525 MTDITNNRT
-1534 NQQVNDSTN
+1534 NQQVDDTTS
-1543 QALDDIAL
+1543 QALDSIAL
-1551 VTPDHIVRA
+1551 VAPEHIVRA

-1570 EAKKHEIEQA
+1570 EAKKQEIEQA

-1593 QLANNEK
+1593 QLANNK
-1600 RALQNINQ
+1600 KLALQNINQ
-1608 AIANNDVK
+1608 AVTNNDVK
-1616 RVESNGIATLKGVEP
+1616 RVETNGIATLKGVQP
-1631 HIVVKPEAQE
+1631 HIVIKPEAQQ
-1641 AIKASADNQVESI
+1641 AIKASAENQVESI
-1654 KDTPHATTDELD
+1654 KDTPHATVDELD
-1666 EANQQIN
+1666 EANQLIS
-1673 DTLKQGQQDIDNTT
+1673 DTLKQAQQEIENTN
-1687 QDAAVND
+1687 QDAAVTD

-1717 DNIDES
+1717 DSIEE
-1723 NNNQLD
+1723 NNKNQLD

-1735 DTTQDERNVAI
+1735 DTTQDERDVAI
-1746 AALNKIVNAIKND
+1746 DTLNKIVNTIKND

-1768 VDQTEADGNNNIKVI
+1768 VDRTETDGNDNIKVI

-1796 VSAKAEA
+1796 VGVKAEA

-1836 INHADKTAQVNQN
+1836 INHADKTAQVNQD

-1897 AAIVQVEKELI
+1897 IAIAQVEKELI
-1908 KAKQQIAGAVTNADV
+1908 KAKQQIASAVTNADV
-1923 AYLLHDGKNEIRE
+1923 AYLLHDEKNEIRE
-1936 IEPVINKKA
+1936 IEPVISRKA
-1945 TAREQLTTLFNDKKQ
+1945 SAREQLTTLFNDKKQ

-1965 VQATVEERNSI
+1965 IQATVEERNSI

-2000 DKTATLNLQTIH
+2000 DKTASLNLQTIH

-2026 TINDDLARVTH
+2026 TINDDLARVTA

-2085 VALGDIE
+2085 VALSDIE

-2128 KALIDQYVADGNRMV
+2128 KVLIDQYVADGNRMI
-2143 DEDATLNDIKKDTQL
+2143 DEDATLNDIKQHTQF
-2158 IIDEILAIKLPA
+2158 IVDEILAIKLPA
-2170 EVIKASP
+2170 EAMKVSP
-2177 KVGQPAPKVCTP
+2177 KVIQPAPKVCTP
-2189 IKKEDK
+2189 IKKE
-2195 QEVRK
+2195 ETHESRK
-2200 VVKELPNTGSEE
+2200 VEKELPNTGSEE
-2212 MDLPLKELAL
+2212 MDLPLKEFAL

-2227 LLARRRSKKEKES
+2227 LLARRRTKNEKES

>member
-38 LTTDHNVQGGS
+38 LTTDNNVQS
-49 NQALP
+49 DTNQATP
-54 GNSQNTNADTN
+54 VNSQDTN
-65 RDIVNDSQNTPN
+65 VANNRGLANSAQNTPN
-77 AHATDNTSTNQALT
+77 QSATTNQSTNQALV
-91 NHQNVDV
+91 NHNNGSI
-98 ANQVGPA
+98 ANQATPTSV
-105 PIQPSASPA
+105 QSSTPSA
-114 QNNNNSNANST
+114 QNNNHTDGNTTATETVSNAN
-125 ATEPAANTNNNLAS
+125 NKDVVS
-139 NNNTLNVPNNT
+139 NNTTLNVPNKTNE
-150 DNNDSARHLTLK
+150 NGSGGHLTLK

-177 VAIAEEASNRP
+177 VAIAEQASNRP
-188 KKRSRRAAPTDPN
+188 KKRSRRAAPADPN
-201 ATPADPTAT
+201 ATPADPA
-210 PADPTAGNGSA
+210 AAAAGNGGA

-230 PTTDPNANNIGQNAP
+230 PTTDPNANNAGQNAP

-254 NIRPSTNRSVPT
+254 GIRPSTNRSVPS

-272 LPGYTLINGGKV
+272 LPGFTLINGGKV

-293 TSMFDSGDAK
+293 TIMFDSGDAK
-303 NYQAQGNVIALGRIR
+303 NYQAQGNVIALGRIK

-328 NGIEKTLTVNPNS
+328 NGIEKS
-341 ELIFEFNTMTTKNYQ
+341 
-356 AQGNVIALGRI
+356 
-367 RGNDTNDHGDFNGI
+367 
-381 EKTLT
+381 LT

-401 TKNYQGMTN
+401 TKNYQGVTN

-422 GEKVVAY
+422 AEKSVAY
-429 GPIWRLLKVPENV
+429 GPIWRLFKVPENV

-520 TDDFVYKIQL
+520 TDDFVYKVQL

-544 FPSGNSGVDI
+544 FPSSNSGVDM
-554 NDMNVTYDAANRII
+554 NDFNVTYDAANRVI
-568 TIKSTGGGT
+568 TIKSTGGGS

-618 SQDFINSPAESHT
+618 TQDFINSPAESHT

-693 SQADIDSLANQM
+693 SQADIDSLTNQM

-719 NRKVDDMEDL
+719 NKKVDQMEDL

-789 PNAKQAI
+789 PNAKKAI
-796 RDKAAKQRE
+796 RDKATKQRE
-805 IINHTPDATQDEI
+805 IINATPDATEDEI
-818 QDALNQLTTDETD
+818 QDALNQLATDETD

-838 ATTNADVETAK
+838 ATTNADVEIAK
-849 NNGINTIGAVAPQ
+849 NNGINTIGAVVPQ

-917 TNDDVDTAKG
+917 TNADVDNAKG

-972 QAAIEK
+972 QAAIDK
-978 VNAAVAVA
+978 VNAAVTAA

-1013 EPATKVKTDAK
+1013 TPATKVKTDAK
-1024 NAIDQSAETQHNA
+1024 NAIDKSAETQHNT

-1104 NEKAREAITNINAT
+1104 NDKAREAITNINAT

-1130 NRVNTLKNRALND
+1130 NRVNTLKNRALTD

-1181 TDLATAKKQ
+1181 NDLATAKKQ

-1200 EEKQVALNQVDQDLA
+1200 EEKQVALNQVDQELA

-1253 ALAQTN
+1253 ALAQIN
-1259 QHYSA
+1259 QHYNA
-1264 KLVEIN
+1264 KLAEIN
-1270 ATPDATDD
+1270 ATPDATND

-1365 QLKDQAF
+1365 QLKDQAI
-1372 NQINQNQTNDQVDAT
+1372 NQINQNQTNDQVDTT
-1387 TNQAINAI
+1387 TNQAVNAI

-1428 STDNEKEVALQALA
+1428 STDNEKEVASQALA

-1478 TKIKP
+1478 TKVKP

-1491 KANELRAQINQDK
+1491 KANELRAKINQDK
-1504 EATAEERQAALDKI
+1504 EATAEERQVALDKI
-1518 NDLVAKA
+1518 NEFVNQA
-1525 MTNITNDRT
+1525 MTDITNNRT
-1534 NQQVNDSTN
+1534 NQQVDDTTS
-1543 QALDDIAL
+1543 QALDSIAL
-1551 VTPDHIVRA
+1551 VAPEHIVRA

-1570 EAKKHEIEQA
+1570 EAKKQEIEQA

-1600 RALQNINQ
+1600 LALQNINQ
-1608 AIANNDVK
+1608 AVTNNDVK
-1616 RVESNGIATLKGVEP
+1616 RVETNGIATLKGVQP
-1631 HIVVKPEAQE
+1631 HIVIKPEAQQ
-1641 AIKASADNQVESI
+1641 AIKATAENQVESI
-1654 KDTPHATTDELD
+1654 KDTPHATVDELD
-1666 EANQQIN
+1666 EANQLIS
-1673 DTLKQGQQDIDNTT
+1673 DTLKQAQQEIENTN
-1687 QDAAVND
+1687 QDAAVTD

-1717 DNIDES
+1717 DSIEE
-1723 NNNQLD
+1723 NNKNQLD

-1735 DTTQDERNVAI
+1735 DTTQDERDVAI
-1746 AALNKIVNAIKND
+1746 DTLNKIVNTIKND

-1768 VDQTEADGNNNIKVI
+1768 VDRTETDGNDNIKVI

-1796 VSAKAEA
+1796 VGVKAEA

-1836 INHADKTAQVNQN
+1836 INHADKTAQVNQD

-1897 AAIVQVEKELI
+1897 IAIAQVEKELI
-1908 KAKQQIAGAVTNADV
+1908 KAKQQIASAVTNADV
-1923 AYLLHDGKNEIRE
+1923 AYLLHDEKNEIRE
-1936 IEPVINKKA
+1936 IEPVINRKA
-1945 TAREQLTTLFNDKKQ
+1945 SAREQLTTLFNDKKQ

-1965 VQATVEERNSI
+1965 IQATVEERNSI

-2000 DKTATLNLQTIH
+2000 DKTASLNLQTIH

-2026 TINDDLARVTH
+2026 TINDDLARVTA
-2037 LVQNYRKVSD
+2037 LVQNYRKVSN

-2085 VALGDIE
+2085 VALSDIE

-2128 KALIDQYVADGNRMV
+2128 KVLIDQYVADGNRMI
-2143 DEDATLNDIKKDTQL
+2143 DEDATLNDIKQHTQF
-2158 IIDEILAIKLPA
+2158 IVDEILAIKLPA
-2170 EVIKASP
+2170 EATKVSP
-2177 KVGQPAPKVCTP
+2177 KEIQPAPKVCTP
-2189 IKKEDK
+2189 IKKE
-2195 QEVRK
+2195 ETHESRK
-2200 VVKELPNTGSEE
+2200 VEKELPNTGSEG
-2212 MDLPLKELAL
+2212 MDLPLKEFAL

-2227 LLARRRSKKEKES
+2227 LLARRRTKNEKES

>member
-38 LTTDHNVQGGS
+38 LTTDNNVQS
-49 NQALP
+49 DTNQATP
-54 GNSQNTNADTN
+54 VNSQDTN
-65 RDIVNDSQNTPN
+65 VANNRGLANSAQNTPN
-77 AHATDNTSTNQALT
+77 QSATTNQSTNQALV
-91 NHQNVDV
+91 NHNNGSI
-98 ANQVGPA
+98 ANQATPTSV
-105 PIQPSASPA
+105 QSSTPSA
-114 QNNNNSNANST
+114 QNNNHTDGNTTATETVSNAN
-125 ATEPAANTNNNLAS
+125 NKDVVS
-139 NNNTLNVPNNT
+139 NNTTLNVPNKTNE
-150 DNNDSARHLTLK
+150 NGSGGHLTLK

-177 VAIAEEASNRP
+177 VAIAEQASNRP
-188 KKRSRRAAPTDPN
+188 KKRSRRAAPADPN
-201 ATPADPTAT
+201 ATPADPA
-210 PADPTAGNGSA
+210 AAAAGNGGA

-230 PTTDPNANNIGQNAP
+230 PTTDPNANNAGQNAP

-254 NIRPSTNRSVPT
+254 GIRPSTNRSVPS

-272 LPGYTLINGGKV
+272 LPGFTLINGGKV

-303 NYQAQGNVIALGRIR
+303 NYQAQGNVIALGRIK

-328 NGIEKTLTVNPNS
+328 NGIEKS
-341 ELIFEFNTMTTKNYQ
+341 
-356 AQGNVIALGRI
+356 
-367 RGNDTNDHGDFNGI
+367 
-381 EKTLT
+381 LT

-401 TKNYQGMTN
+401 TKNYQGVTN

-422 GEKVVAY
+422 AEKSVAY
-429 GPIWRLLKVPENV
+429 GPIWRLFKVPENV

-520 TDDFVYKIQL
+520 TDDFVYKVQL

-544 FPSGNSGVDI
+544 FPSSNSGVDM
-554 NDMNVTYDAANRII
+554 NDFNVTYDAANRVI
-568 TIKSTGGGT
+568 TIKSTGGGS

-618 SQDFINSPAESHT
+618 TQDFINSPAESHT

-693 SQADIDSLANQM
+693 SQADIDSLTNQM

-719 NRKVDDMEDL
+719 NKKVDQMEDL

-789 PNAKQAI
+789 PNAKKAI
-796 RDKAAKQRE
+796 RDKATKQRE
-805 IINHTPDATQDEI
+805 IINATPDATEDEI
-818 QDALNQLTTDETD
+818 QDALNQLATDETD

-838 ATTNADVETAK
+838 ATTNADVEIAK
-849 NNGINTIGAVAPQ
+849 NNGINTIGAVVPQ

-917 TNDDVDTAKG
+917 TNADVDNAKG

-972 QAAIEK
+972 QAAIDK
-978 VNAAVAVA
+978 VNAAVTAA

-1013 EPATKVKTDAK
+1013 TPATKVKTDAK
-1024 NAIDQSAETQHNA
+1024 NAIDKSAETQHNT

-1104 NEKAREAITNINAT
+1104 NDKAREAITNINAT

-1130 NRVNTLKNRALND
+1130 NRVNTLKNRALTD

-1181 TDLATAKKQ
+1181 NDLATAKKQ
-1190 EINQNTNATT
+1190 KINQNTNATT
-1200 EEKQVALNQVDQDLA
+1200 EEKQVALNQVDQELA

-1253 ALAQTN
+1253 ALAQIN
-1259 QHYSA
+1259 QHYNA
-1264 KLVEIN
+1264 KLAEIN
-1270 ATPDATDD
+1270 ATPDATND

-1365 QLKDQAF
+1365 QLKDQAI
-1372 NQINQNQTNDQVDAT
+1372 NQINQNQTNDQVDTT
-1387 TNQAINAI
+1387 TNQAVNAI

-1428 STDNEKEVALQALA
+1428 STDNEKEVASQALA

-1478 TKIKP
+1478 TKVKP

-1491 KANELRAQINQDK
+1491 KANELRAKINQDK
-1504 EATAEERQAALDKI
+1504 EATAEERQVALDKI
-1518 NDLVAKA
+1518 NEFVNQA
-1525 MTNITNDRT
+1525 MTDITNNRT
-1534 NQQVNDSTN
+1534 NQQVDDTTS
-1543 QALDDIAL
+1543 QALDSIAL
-1551 VTPDHIVRA
+1551 VAPEHIVRA

-1570 EAKKHEIEQA
+1570 EAKKQEIEQA

-1600 RALQNINQ
+1600 LALQNINQ
-1608 AIANNDVK
+1608 AVTNNDVK
-1616 RVESNGIATLKGVEP
+1616 RVETNGIATLKGVQP
-1631 HIVVKPEAQE
+1631 HIVIKPEAQQ
-1641 AIKASADNQVESI
+1641 AIKATAENQVESI
-1654 KDTPHATTDELD
+1654 KDTPHATVDELD
-1666 EANQQIN
+1666 EANQLIS
-1673 DTLKQGQQDIDNTT
+1673 DTLKQAQQEIENTN
-1687 QDAAVND
+1687 QDAAVTD

-1717 DNIDES
+1717 DSIEE
-1723 NNNQLD
+1723 NNKNQLD

-1735 DTTQDERNVAI
+1735 DTTQDERDVAI
-1746 AALNKIVNAIKND
+1746 DTLNKIVNTIKND

-1768 VDQTEADGNNNIKVI
+1768 VDRTETDGNDNIKVI

-1796 VSAKAEA
+1796 VGVKAEA

-1836 INHADKTAQVNQN
+1836 INHADKTAQVNQD

-1897 AAIVQVEKELI
+1897 IAIAQVEKELI
-1908 KAKQQIAGAVTNADV
+1908 KAKQQIASAVTNADV
-1923 AYLLHDGKNEIRE
+1923 AYLLHDEKNEIRE
-1936 IEPVINKKA
+1936 IEPVINRKA
-1945 TAREQLTTLFNDKKQ
+1945 SAREQLTTLFNDKKQ

-1965 VQATVEERNSI
+1965 IQATVEERNSI

-2000 DKTATLNLQTIH
+2000 DKTASLNLQTIH

-2026 TINDDLARVTH
+2026 TINDDLARVTA
-2037 LVQNYRKVSD
+2037 LVQNYRKVSN
-2047 RNKADALKAITALKL
+2047 RNKADALKVITALKL

-2085 VALGDIE
+2085 VALSDIE

-2128 KALIDQYVADGNRMV
+2128 KVLIDQYVADGNRMI
-2143 DEDATLNDIKKDTQL
+2143 DEDATLNDIKQHTQF
-2158 IIDEILAIKLPA
+2158 IVDEILAIKLPA
-2170 EVIKASP
+2170 EATKVSP
-2177 KVGQPAPKVCTP
+2177 KEIQPAPKVCTP
-2189 IKKEDK
+2189 IKKE
-2195 QEVRK
+2195 ETHESRK
-2200 VVKELPNTGSEE
+2200 VEKELPNTGSEG
-2212 MDLPLKELAL
+2212 MDLPLKEFAL

-2227 LLARRRSKKEKES
+2227 LLARRRTKNEKES

>member
-38 LTTDHNVQGGS
+38 LTTDNNVQS
-49 NQALP
+49 DTNQATP
-54 GNSQNTNADTN
+54 VNSQDKDVANN
-65 RDIVNDSQNTPN
+65 RGLANSAQNTPN
-77 AHATDNTSTNQALT
+77 QSATTNQATNQALV
-91 NHQNVDV
+91 NHNNGSIV
-98 ANQVGPA
+98 NQATPTSV
-105 PIQPSASPA
+105 QSSTPSA
-114 QNNNNSNANST
+114 QNNNHTDGNTTATETVSNAN
-125 ATEPAANTNNNLAS
+125 NNDAVS
-139 NNNTLNVPNNT
+139 NNTTLNVPNKTNE
-150 DNNDSARHLTLK
+150 NGSGGHLTLK

-177 VAIAEEASNRP
+177 VAIAEPASNRP
-188 KKRSRRAAPTDPN
+188 KKRSRRAAPADPN
-201 ATPADPTAT
+201 ATPADPA
-210 PADPTAGNGSA
+210 AAAAGNGGA

-230 PTTDPNANNIGQNAP
+230 PTTDPNANNAGQNAP

-254 NIRPSTNRSVPT
+254 GIRPSTNRSVPS

-272 LPGYTLINGGKV
+272 LPGFTLINGGKV

-293 TSMFDSGDAK
+293 TSMFDSADAK
-303 NYQAQGNVIALGRIR
+303 NYQAQGNVIALGRI
-318 GNDTNDHGDF
+318 
-328 NGIEKTLTVNPNS
+328 K
-341 ELIFEFNTMTTKNYQ
+341 
-356 AQGNVIALGRI
+356 
-367 RGNDTNDHGDFNGI
+367 GNDTNDHGDFNGI

-401 TKNYQGMTN
+401 TKNYQGVTN

-422 GEKVVAY
+422 AEKSVAY
-429 GPIWRLLKVPENV
+429 GPIWRLFKVPENV

-520 TDDFVYKIQL
+520 TDDFVYQVQL

-544 FPSGNSGVDI
+544 FPSSNSGVDM
-554 NDMNVTYDAANRII
+554 NDFNVTYDAANRVI
-568 TIKSTGGGT
+568 TIKSTGGGS

-618 SQDFINSPAESHT
+618 TQDFINSPAESHT

-693 SQADIDSLANQM
+693 SQADIDSLTNQM

-719 NRKVDDMEDL
+719 NKKVDQMEDL

-763 TDDGVTRIKDQGIQ
+763 TDDGVTRIKDEGIQ

-789 PNAKQAI
+789 PNAKKAI
-796 RDKAAKQRE
+796 RDKATKQRE
-805 IINHTPDATQDEI
+805 IINATPDATEDEI
-818 QDALNQLTTDETD
+818 QDALNQLATDETD

-849 NNGINTIGAVAPQ
+849 NNGINTIGAVVPQ
-862 VTHKQAA
+862 VTHKKAA

-902 TQATNHALEQINQAT
+902 TQATNHALEQINQAK
-917 TNDDVDTAKG
+917 TNADVDNAKG

-972 QAAIEK
+972 QAAIDK
-978 VNAAVAVA
+978 VNAAVTAA

-1013 EPATKVKTDAK
+1013 TPATKVKTDAK
-1024 NAIDQSAETQHNA
+1024 NAIDKSAETQHNT

-1098 DARNAV
+1098 DARNVV
-1104 NEKAREAITNINAT
+1104 NDKAREAITNINAT

-1130 NRVNTLKNRALND
+1130 NRVNTLKNRALTD

-1181 TDLATAKKQ
+1181 NDLATAKKQ

-1200 EEKQVALNQVDQDLA
+1200 EEKQVALNQVDQELA

-1253 ALAQTN
+1253 ALAQIN
-1259 QHYSA
+1259 QHYNA
-1264 KLVEIN
+1264 KLAEIN

-1292 QAIESIKQA
+1292 QAIESVKQA

-1372 NQINQNQTNDQVDAT
+1372 NQINQNQTNDQVDTT
-1387 TNQAINAI
+1387 TNQALNAI

-1428 STDNEKEVALQALA
+1428 STDNEKEVASQALA

-1478 TKIKP
+1478 TKVKP

-1491 KANELRAQINQDK
+1491 KVNELRAKINQDK
-1504 EATAEERQAALDKI
+1504 EATAEERQVALDKI
-1518 NDLVAKA
+1518 NEFVNQA
-1525 MTNITNDRT
+1525 MTDITNNRT
-1534 NQQVNDSTN
+1534 NQQVDDTTS
-1543 QALDDIAL
+1543 QALDSIAL
-1551 VTPDHIVRA
+1551 VAPEHIVRA

-1570 EAKKHEIEQA
+1570 EAKKQEIGQA

-1600 RALQNINQ
+1600 LALQNINQ
-1608 AIANNDVK
+1608 AVTNNDVK
-1616 RVESNGIATLKGVEP
+1616 RVETNGIATLKGVQP
-1631 HIVVKPEAQE
+1631 HIVIKPEAQQ
-1641 AIKASADNQVESI
+1641 AIKASAENQVESI
-1654 KDTPHATTDELD
+1654 KDTPHATVDELD
-1666 EANQQIN
+1666 EANQLIS
-1673 DTLKQGQQDIDNTT
+1673 DTLKQAQQEIENTN
-1687 QDAAVND
+1687 QDAAVTD

-1717 DNIDES
+1717 DSIEE
-1723 NNNQLD
+1723 NNKNQLD

-1735 DTTQDERNVAI
+1735 DTTQDERDVAI
-1746 AALNKIVNAIKND
+1746 DTLNKIVNTIKND

-1768 VDQTEADGNNNIKVI
+1768 VDRTETDGNDNIKVI

-1796 VSAKAEA
+1796 VGVKAEA

-1836 INHADKTAQVNQN
+1836 INHADKTAQVNQD

-1875 NIATNKINLIK
+1875 NIATNKINLSK

-1897 AAIVQVEKELI
+1897 IAIAQVEKELI
-1908 KAKQQIAGAVTNADV
+1908 KAKQQIASAVTNADV
-1923 AYLLHDGKNEIRE
+1923 AYLLHDEKNEIRE
-1936 IEPVINKKA
+1936 IEPVINRKA
-1945 TAREQLTTLFNDKKQ
+1945 SAREQLTTLFNDKKQ

-1965 VQATVEERNSI
+1965 IQATVEERNSI

-2000 DKTATLNLQTIH
+2000 DKTASLNLQTIH

-2026 TINDDLARVTH
+2026 TINDDLARVTA
-2037 LVQNYRKVSD
+2037 LVQNYRKVSN

-2085 VALGDIE
+2085 VALSDIE

-2128 KALIDQYVADGNRMV
+2128 KVLIDQYVADGNRMI
-2143 DEDATLNDIKKDTQL
+2143 DEDATLNDIKQHTQF
-2158 IIDEILAIKLPA
+2158 IVDEILAIKLPA
-2170 EVIKASP
+2170 EPTKVSP
-2177 KVGQPAPKVCTP
+2177 KVIQPAPKVCTP
-2189 IKKEDK
+2189 IKKE
-2195 QEVRK
+2195 ETHESRK
-2200 VVKELPNTGSEE
+2200 VEKELPNTGSEG
-2212 MDLPLKELAL
+2212 MDLPLKEFAL

-2227 LLARRRSKKEKES
+2227 LLARRRTKNEKES

>member
-38 LTTDHNVQGGS
+38 LTTDNNVQS
-49 NQALP
+49 DTNQATP
-54 GNSQNTNADTN
+54 VNSQDKDVANN
-65 RDIVNDSQNTPN
+65 RGLANSAQNTPN
-77 AHATDNTSTNQALT
+77 QSATTNQATNQALV
-91 NHQNVDV
+91 NHNNGSIV
-98 ANQVGPA
+98 NQATPTSV
-105 PIQPSASPA
+105 QSSTPSA
-114 QNNNNSNANST
+114 QNNNHTDGNTTATETVSNAN
-125 ATEPAANTNNNLAS
+125 NNDAVS
-139 NNNTLNVPNNT
+139 NNTTLNVPNKTNE
-150 DNNDSARHLTLK
+150 NGSGGHLTLK

-177 VAIAEEASNRP
+177 VAIAEPASNRP
-188 KKRSRRAAPTDPN
+188 KKRSRRAAPADPN
-201 ATPADPTAT
+201 ATPADPA
-210 PADPTAGNGSA
+210 AAAAGNGGA

-230 PTTDPNANNIGQNAP
+230 PTTDPNANNAGQNAP

-254 NIRPSTNRSVPT
+254 GIRPSTNRSVPS

-272 LPGYTLINGGKV
+272 LPGFTLINGGKV

-293 TSMFDSGDAK
+293 TSMFDSADAK
-303 NYQAQGNVIALGRIR
+303 NYQAQGNVIALGRI
-318 GNDTNDHGDF
+318 
-328 NGIEKTLTVNPNS
+328 K
-341 ELIFEFNTMTTKNYQ
+341 
-356 AQGNVIALGRI
+356 
-367 RGNDTNDHGDFNGI
+367 GNDTNDHGDFNGI

-401 TKNYQGMTN
+401 TKNYQGVTN

-422 GEKVVAY
+422 AEKSVAY
-429 GPIWRLLKVPENV
+429 GPIWRLFKVPENV

-520 TDDFVYKIQL
+520 TDDFVYQVQL

-544 FPSGNSGVDI
+544 FPSSNSGVDM
-554 NDMNVTYDAANRII
+554 NDFNVTYDAANRVI
-568 TIKSTGGGT
+568 TIKSTGGGS

-618 SQDFINSPAESHT
+618 TQDFINSPAESHT

-693 SQADIDSLANQM
+693 SQADIDSLTNQM

-719 NRKVDDMEDL
+719 NKKVDQMEDL

-789 PNAKQAI
+789 PNAKKAI
-796 RDKAAKQRE
+796 RDKATKQRE
-805 IINHTPDATQDEI
+805 IINATPDATEDEI
-818 QDALNQLTTDETD
+818 QDALNQLATDETD

-849 NNGINTIGAVAPQ
+849 NNGINTIGAVVPQ
-862 VTHKQAA
+862 VTHKKAA

-917 TNDDVDTAKG
+917 TNADVDNAKG

-972 QAAIEK
+972 QAAIDK
-978 VNAAVAVA
+978 VNAAVTSA

-1013 EPATKVKTDAK
+1013 TPATKVKIDAK
-1024 NAIDQSAETQHNA
+1024 NAIDKSAETQHNT

-1098 DARNAV
+1098 DARNVV
-1104 NEKAREAITNINAT
+1104 NDKAREAITNINAT

-1130 NRVNTLKNRALND
+1130 NRVNTLKNRALTD

-1181 TDLATAKKQ
+1181 NDLATAKKQ

-1200 EEKQVALNQVDQDLA
+1200 EEKQVALNQVDQELA

-1253 ALAQTN
+1253 ALAQIN
-1259 QHYSA
+1259 QHYNA
-1264 KLVEIN
+1264 KLAEIN

-1292 QAIESIKQA
+1292 QAIESVKQA

-1372 NQINQNQTNDQVDAT
+1372 NQINQNQTNDQVDTT
-1387 TNQAINAI
+1387 TNQALNAI

-1428 STDNEKEVALQALA
+1428 STDNEKEVASQALA

-1478 TKIKP
+1478 TKVKP

-1491 KANELRAQINQDK
+1491 KVNELRAKINQDK
-1504 EATAEERQAALDKI
+1504 EATAEERQVALDKI
-1518 NDLVAKA
+1518 NEFVNQA
-1525 MTNITNDRT
+1525 MTDITNNRT
-1534 NQQVNDSTN
+1534 NQQVDDTTS
-1543 QALDDIAL
+1543 QALDSIAL
-1551 VTPDHIVRA
+1551 VAPEHIVRA

-1570 EAKKHEIEQA
+1570 EAKKQEIEQA

-1600 RALQNINQ
+1600 LALQNINQ
-1608 AIANNDVK
+1608 AVTNNDVK
-1616 RVESNGIATLKGVEP
+1616 RVETNGIATLKGVQP
-1631 HIVVKPEAQE
+1631 HIVIKPEAQQ
-1641 AIKASADNQVESI
+1641 AIKASAENQVESI
-1654 KDTPHATTDELD
+1654 KDTPHATVDELD
-1666 EANQQIN
+1666 EANQLIS
-1673 DTLKQGQQDIDNTT
+1673 DTLKQAQQEIENTN
-1687 QDAAVND
+1687 QDAAVTD

-1717 DNIDES
+1717 DSIEE
-1723 NNNQLD
+1723 NNKNQLD

-1735 DTTQDERNVAI
+1735 DTTQDERDVAI
-1746 AALNKIVNAIKND
+1746 DTLNKIVNTIKND

-1768 VDQTEADGNNNIKVI
+1768 VDRTETDGNDNIKVI

-1796 VSAKAEA
+1796 VGVKAEA

-1836 INHADKTAQVNQN
+1836 INHADKTAQVNQD

-1875 NIATNKINLIK
+1875 NIATNKINLSK

-1897 AAIVQVEKELI
+1897 IAIAQVEKELI
-1908 KAKQQIAGAVTNADV
+1908 KAKQQIASAVTNADV
-1923 AYLLHDGKNEIRE
+1923 AYLLHDEKNEIRE
-1936 IEPVINKKA
+1936 IEPVINRKA
-1945 TAREQLTTLFNDKKQ
+1945 SAREQLTTLFNDKKQ

-1965 VQATVEERNSI
+1965 IQATVEERNSI

-2000 DKTATLNLQTIH
+2000 DKTASLNLQTIH

-2026 TINDDLARVTH
+2026 TINDDLARVTA
-2037 LVQNYRKVSD
+2037 LVQNYRKVSN

-2085 VALGDIE
+2085 VALSDIE

-2128 KALIDQYVADGNRMV
+2128 KVLIDQYVADGNRMI
-2143 DEDATLNDIKKDTQL
+2143 DEDATLNDIKQHTQF
-2158 IIDEILAIKLPA
+2158 IVDEILAIKLPA
-2170 EVIKASP
+2170 EPTKVSP
-2177 KVGQPAPKVCTP
+2177 KVIQPAPKVCTP
-2189 IKKEDK
+2189 IKKE
-2195 QEVRK
+2195 ETHESRK
-2200 VVKELPNTGSEE
+2200 VEKELPNTGSEG
-2212 MDLPLKELAL
+2212 MDLPLKEFAL

-2227 LLARRRSKKEKES
+2227 LLARRRTKNEKES